1 MTTDERIQKALES
14 ARKNDA
20 NNRDAARR
28 LPGSSASGAGASG
41 DRAQQ
46 ALAAARQ
53 KDKTTTRTLTPSR
66 TPSSTPASP
75 LPSFATGSG
84 NTVESVLGRF
94 SGRGGVEAIKSPDS
108 WSSAGD
114 AELGLKAWSNQLDGY
129 EKKLTELS
137 GSIANTENRLKN
149 LQTTVKTAEDA
160 AAYDELYAGYEK
172 MIADYNGV
180 VNDINR
186 VQDKYSAGVERYRDI
201 LSGGM
206 ERADAAAAEAK
217 RLEDEN
223 SRLQQQ
229 ANLIRIYEMSGT
241 SSSSAA
247 APIEAQ
253 IEQNAQRIKELQ
265 AEESQNK
272 MQYYS
277 SLALMEDYAGLSSPT
292 SVTGDS
298 RYEYINDIDNARYRN
313 EHTTDPSGA
322 PVALRRY
329 QYLTEDEIKIYNY
342 LYASQGKDAADRF
355 LEDMGPALTE
365 RQGAAQYEELGALG
379 KALYWIPAGL
389 DQFGSGIRQL
399 FQREAVPVSS
409 TQITSQLIQQEA
421 QEKSPVLGTLYT
433 LGTTLSNMA
442 PSILASALGSWA
454 LGAAGLSAGT
464 AAAVGRA
471 TGAAT
476 LGASAGGNAYT
487 QKLNEGY
494 SSEAAQNYATLV
506 GASEGALQYL
516 LGGIGALS
524 KSGTGRIAAKIAALD
539 NALGRVARTVSGSTA
554 ARLLGSMI
562 SEGTEE
568 GLQELLE
575 PAFAAIIFDEEY
587 EADFED
593 AAYAFL
599 LGALSAGIIEGPATI
614 AYARRPA
621 GFSFRDMDGYADNGV
636 DYFEGANTLEEVEA
650 RYRDLARQY
659 HPDVGGDT
667 AIMAEINRQ
676 RTMARAFF
684 RGRAEA
690 AVEDN
695 TADTTPEAAAN
706 TERADGVTRRLTAGR
721 ATEETTPETAG
732 AQIESQTGAEAGGIV
747 LPTADS
753 AGDFSPRVEVGET
766 VAPTLEAPR
775 AAAPETNA
783 AGNIVLPTADEIMNG
798 GISNGQQ
805 EGQRPAALGGDGG
818 RNADISAGGQAG
830 RLGGSAEVRTAP
842 AEQGRAALARQNSAR
857 DLRLQEVSSA
867 ELGIPEGT
875 DTRNVRV
882 LPETD
887 WDDVLISTAEQV
899 RGVTGREVRYVLGS
913 IEVRTT
919 AGETRRVRGVWQ
931 PSGDIIIQADNL
943 RVSPQQIADHEIY
956 HELAAQDT
964 GLDYTVEERIRE
976 QFGEEEFARVV
987 ETYIQKLHGIVDLP
1001 ANASESEFETALARI
1016 KQEIFADAYAGINA
1030 FGAHA
1035 ERFADPTR
1043 ETVKERTGI
1052 RSREND
1058 DATRDRTGPPAE
1070 RYGVDEEYATELEL
1084 WNRDG
1089 RPDGEMFVLG
1099 STGEVLQGLGA
1110 MEQDIYLRSE
1120 KINAI
1125 LDAHP
1130 EMTLSEIK
1138 RIPEILDDP
1147 VLIAKSAGEGRG
1159 GRNSRLTIMG
1169 SLHAQNGKPIM
1180 AVLDLRP
1187 IEGRLLVNDMQKI
1200 NSAYTRSNA
1209 ANYLRRSE
1217 ILYADEKRTIPLLR
1231 SAGLTIASQRLL
1243 RHGSMGSITYS
1254 GNDVNIEGVP
1264 FSDLI
1269 DTAEPERHSYVSI
1282 NATNAD
1288 PEALK
1293 AFETEKRQNN
1303 TRYSVEEYSEEE
1315 KREHVEKALD
1325 YFGSTYKWTETGYLT
1340 PDGKRIDFSGKR
1352 LGAPGGYRTVDHR
1365 EIRNAIG
1372 LGYGGDDYGGS
1383 LVQFMSEGNIRISP
1397 ESAGINLSVKPT
1409 KAQEQMLSD
1418 YISREHGE
1426 VIVDLDSLT
1435 GETISSTEYP
1445 RGTHA
1450 NKIIADIRN
1459 FFDKGETPTAS
1470 ELLRYRYSLE
1480 DNDRP
1485 DEISPAK
1492 SKFSLSEPVERV
1504 ADLVAVHNLEPYNL
1518 ERALDLGAFPM
1529 PSIAI
1534 IRGNVGHDAFGDIS
1548 VVFGAE
1554 TIDPASDSRNR
1565 VYSRDAWT
1573 PTFPKRDTTGM
1584 SPEDILTLMERQPE
1598 RVDSIGSPGWR
1609 LYMSS
1614 IESYGSLDDIRADE
1628 SRIDG
1633 ATRNSSVNFRR
1644 IEEDLKRIAQRL
1656 ATPEN
1661 TRNTF
1666 TFKIDDLDLLNFS
1679 KLDNIAYDLATAK
1692 YNKAEERRLFDVEL
1706 PDIWADAVDDARD
1719 VYEIEAQKF
1728 INILAMTPK
1737 YMRTVDNVLAQEEA
1751 IYLELSPEEA
1761 ERAIEAVNEVEDSV
1775 WNESSKETVDEQFLD
1790 WAENVIITAAKGP
1803 HTLDAVKTAL
1813 EEGGLKFSEN
1823 SAKAVLNL
1831 INETA
1836 SIATRYFE
1844 AKPHRVVNFDEIRGI
1859 VVPDNTDSKLLQRLS
1874 EKNIPIL
1881 EYRAEDEADRAR
1893 VINSIEGA
1901 RFSTDEDDDWPVEQA
1916 ISSAKT
1922 SLRQVPAL
1930 FKDKNVQ
1937 FGDVNID
1944 IGGGKY
1950 DLATEFL
1957 AERGTQNLVFDPY
1970 NRGEA
1975 TNRATLDF
1983 LRDGSRAD
1991 TATNANV
1998 LNVIAE
2004 APTRANVILE
2014 MAKAIKPDGKAYF
2027 MVYEGDGSG
2036 VGRETS
2042 AGWQNN
2048 RKTADYMD
2056 EIKRYFDSV
2065 ERRGKLIIASNPK
2078 ADLPKAL
2085 WEVQPGDAVRYSAA
2099 DDEPR
2104 PVIAKQD
2111 LRRRLLD
2118 TFSVPPGSRAELGRI
2133 IEGFAD
2139 KIIRSGR
2146 YTEQDR
2152 GYLFD
2157 KLYDAGVM
2165 SVAADP
2171 YYSEARNALVKR
2183 RMYVSDALKAEFGD
2197 DWNDFRK
2204 RAFAAGVYLTNDP
2217 DDMAPDMWQAELG
2230 ETLPGL
2236 FDSDNLDMRS
2246 FMERVVQVAEEG
2258 RDEQVSLAEYTQ
2270 MLAGENYVSEDEVLQ
2285 DLEQRVDW
2293 ELRSFAEKADLEVR
2307 LRGRGAD
2314 GITNTERKRIIQE
2327 ERANYWQL
2335 HKQYQEETRQRIA
2348 EERGKRHA
2356 SEREAREKINNI
2368 IREEREKYWQ
2378 KRRDYQQRADERVR
2392 QERERRW
2399 AVQAETRRR
2408 IDDVEQ
2414 GERRTYYERL
2424 ERYKEARRATDARER
2439 ERRKAMS
2446 ERRRETAELRSL
2458 QQRTLKQIQ
2467 WLAKSQYRA
2476 PAELKQQW
2484 DEVLGDL
2491 DIFAVS
2497 AANEMNYSKKYDATW
2512 RDLAEMYKKAR
2523 DTDPNFLPS
2532 QELERIV
2539 ARLDNDKIGGLD
2551 IGALQDLYKAAVGL
2565 RQEFYNRNHV
2575 IGDEEARL
2583 FSELYADSKEEIN
2596 SAPGGYS
2603 KNPADKV
2610 FNLEQLTPMN
2620 YLERMAG
2627 WNPDSAWYSM
2637 AKQLEAGE
2645 RNERAYIVQANA
2657 LLADWLEENEEWVLR
2672 SDGQGKDAVW
2682 YEVEVPEL
2690 LELGMGDKP
2699 VFGDSVKVWMTPS
2712 MKVHLYLESKNYDN
2726 LRHMVGG
2733 RTFPDKELYSDGKR
2747 QEAFAQGKTI
2757 RLAPETVKKL
2767 VSDLA
2772 PEEREL
2778 AALLERYYNQFAAE
2792 RINKVSN
2799 ALYGYDRAVTKNYA
2813 PIYTNSNYNQK
2824 EIGKSDQTAEGVGNM
2839 KQRIR
2844 GAKNP
2849 SYNLSA
2855 YDAFE
2860 RHVDQTA
2867 RFVGMAI
2874 PARNWKTL
2882 LNWRERNNSMSD
2894 VITHKWGNES
2904 LKYITD
2910 LLTDLQGGSPRKAQF
2925 QISSFA
2931 DKLWSNYISAVFG
2944 ANPSIVL
2951 KQLGSIPLGG
2961 AYLGMNNVPSPG
2973 QIANIDRELISRY
2986 TSELD
2991 WRLMGYATP
3000 ETKMLK
3006 DHPNWTERNSFFRTV
3021 FGGGAITGMDGWAAS
3036 TLWPWAEN
3044 KVRKERPE
3052 LEVGTQEQI
3061 DAGQSPFY
3069 KAVAEEFDNAVNR
3082 SQSMSDTLHNA
3093 RIRKSDNAVLRTLTM
3108 FKSDAAQ
3115 TYNAFR
3121 QTIGEAQYY
3130 KRKGADSKAQRT
3142 ARAATGA
3149 AFLAWIINAAWTA
3162 GVNFLVNLAKK
3173 KGANY
3178 RDDEDELT
3186 AQSVLGNMASDMVS
3200 GMSGV
3205 VILGE
3210 ELAGAIGSAI
3220 TGERWYGLD
3229 VPGIEQLN
3237 DILESIIS
3245 SDKNT
3250 MLIEAVNI
3258 GRQGGDVIA
3267 YLNEHR
3273 ADLIGEIKDVA
3284 MTAATYLGGI
3294 SANNVEAYLLGVLN
3308 WTLPGIATAYED
3320 MFETPDK
3327 ASLSGLEGDA
3337 LVTRVEDILASRLED
3352 VSEPAAQTVATLYAA
3367 GYTEALPSGIPK
3379 QVTVTDKKTD
3389 TSETVEL
3396 DAYQQQFFGQV
3407 WTETVG
3413 RAVNELVLM
3422 PEFETA
3428 SPEDQAKML
3437 SQIYR
3442 FANETAKAET
3452 VEKYSPPSTMA
3463 EAAEDIASGRTLAE
3477 WAAYD
3482 VLSDDVSGTFGKL
3495 TDEGLDYEQALDV
3508 AETLDDLGDD
3518 ATSVERYLA
3527 VARMPLPEDEK
3538 ELALRGVMTDSAY
3551 AKYETARSAGIDTL
3565 DYCEFLDRISDIS
3578 GDGRQE
3584 RVWALIDSMR
3594 LTNRQKD
3601 VLHLAAGY
3609 KDSTLSKTPW
3619 HN

>member
-1 MTTDERIQKALES
+1 M
-14 ARKNDA
+14 
-20 NNRDAARR
+20 
-28 LPGSSASGAGASG
+28 
-41 DRAQQ
+41 
-46 ALAAARQ
+46 
-53 KDKTTTRTLTPSR
+53 
-66 TPSSTPASP
+66 
-75 LPSFATGSG
+75 
-84 NTVESVLGRF
+84 
-94 SGRGGVEAIKSPDS
+94 
-108 WSSAGD
+108 
-114 AELGLKAWSNQLDGY
+114 
-129 EKKLTELS
+129 
-137 GSIANTENRLKN
+137 
-149 LQTTVKTAEDA
+149 
-160 AAYDELYAGYEK
+160 
-172 MIADYNGV
+172 
-180 VNDINR
+180 
-186 VQDKYSAGVERYRDI
+186 
-201 LSGGM
+201 
-206 ERADAAAAEAK
+206 
-217 RLEDEN
+217 
-223 SRLQQQ
+223 
-229 ANLIRIYEMSGT
+229 
-241 SSSSAA
+241 
-247 APIEAQ
+247 
-253 IEQNAQRIKELQ
+253 
-265 AEESQNK
+265 
-272 MQYYS
+272 
-277 SLALMEDYAGLSSPT
+277 
-292 SVTGDS
+292 
-298 RYEYINDIDNARYRN
+298 
-313 EHTTDPSGA
+313 
-322 PVALRRY
+322 
-329 QYLTEDEIKIYNY
+329 
-342 LYASQGKDAADRF
+342 
-355 LEDMGPALTE
+355 
-365 RQGAAQYEELGALG
+365 
-379 KALYWIPAGL
+379 
-389 DQFGSGIRQL
+389 
-399 FQREAVPVSS
+399 
-409 TQITSQLIQQEA
+409 
-421 QEKSPVLGTLYT
+421 
-433 LGTTLSNMA
+433 
-442 PSILASALGSWA
+442 
-454 LGAAGLSAGT
+454 
-464 AAAVGRA
+464 
-471 TGAAT
+471 
-476 LGASAGGNAYT
+476 
-487 QKLNEGY
+487 
-494 SSEAAQNYATLV
+494 
-506 GASEGALQYL
+506 
-516 LGGIGALS
+516 
-524 KSGTGRIAAKIAALD
+524 
-539 NALGRVARTVSGSTA
+539 
-554 ARLLGSMI
+554 
-562 SEGTEE
+562 
-568 GLQELLE
+568 
-575 PAFAAIIFDEEY
+575 
-587 EADFED
+587 
-593 AAYAFL
+593 
-599 LGALSAGIIEGPATI
+599 
-614 AYARRPA
+614 
-621 GFSFRDMDGYADNGV
+621 
-636 DYFEGANTLEEVEA
+636 
-650 RYRDLARQY
+650 
-659 HPDVGGDT
+659 
-667 AIMAEINRQ
+667 
-676 RTMARAFF
+676 
-684 RGRAEA
+684 
-690 AVEDN
+690 
-695 TADTTPEAAAN
+695 
-706 TERADGVTRRLTAGR
+706 
-721 ATEETTPETAG
+721 
-732 AQIESQTGAEAGGIV
+732 
-747 LPTADS
+747 
-753 AGDFSPRVEVGET
+753 
-766 VAPTLEAPR
+766 
-775 AAAPETNA
+775 
-783 AGNIVLPTADEIMNG
+783 
-798 GISNGQQ
+798 
-805 EGQRPAALGGDGG
+805 
-818 RNADISAGGQAG
+818 
-830 RLGGSAEVRTAP
+830 
-842 AEQGRAALARQNSAR
+842 
-857 DLRLQEVSSA
+857 
-867 ELGIPEGT
+867 
-875 DTRNVRV
+875 RV
-882 LPETD
+882 LPESD
-887 WDDVLISTAEQV
+887 WDGELVSTAERV
-899 RGVTGREVRYVLGS
+899 RSVTGREVRYVLGS
-913 IEVRTT
+913 IEVRT
-919 AGETRRVRGVWQ
+919 AGGGTHRVRGVWM
-931 PSGDIIIQADNL
+931 PNGDIIVQADNM
-943 RVSPQQIADHEIY
+943 RVSAQQIAEHEIY
-956 HELAAQDT
+956 HDIAAQMPGT
-964 GLDYTVEERIRE
+964 DYEVEERIRE
-976 QFGEEEFARVV
+976 QFGAEEFERVV
-987 ETYIQKLHGIVDLP
+987 EIYIQKLHGIVDLP
-1001 ANASESEFETALARI
+1001 ANASEGEFETALARI

-1070 RYGVDEEYATELEL
+1070 RYSYAGT
-1084 WNRDG
+1084 
-1089 RPDGEMFVLG
+1089 
-1099 STGEVLQGLGA
+1099 
-1110 MEQDIYLRSE
+1110 
-1120 KINAI
+1120 
-1125 LDAHP
+1125 
-1130 EMTLSEIK
+1130 
-1138 RIPEILDDP
+1138 
-1147 VLIAKSAGEGRG
+1147 
-1159 GRNSRLTIMG
+1159 
-1169 SLHAQNGKPIM
+1169 
-1180 AVLDLRP
+1180 
-1187 IEGRLLVNDMQKI
+1187 
-1200 NSAYTRSNA
+1200 NA
-1209 ANYLRRSE
+1209 AN
-1217 ILYADEKRTIPLLR
+1217 ADL
-1231 SAGLTIASQRLL
+1231 
-1243 RHGSMGSITYS
+1243 
-1254 GNDVNIEGVP
+1254 
-1264 FSDLI
+1264 
-1269 DTAEPERHSYVSI
+1269 
-1282 NATNAD
+1282 
-1288 PEALK
+1288 EALEVAK
-1293 AFETEKRQNN
+1293 GMAEQQ
-1303 TRYSVEEYSEEE
+1303 Y
-1315 KREHVEKALD
+1315 
-1325 YFGSTYKWTETGYLT
+1325 
-1340 PDGKRIDFSGKR
+1340 DGG
-1352 LGAPGGYRTVDHR
+1352 
-1365 EIRNAIG
+1365 
-1372 LGYGGDDYGGS
+1372 
-1383 LVQFMSEGNIRISP
+1383 
-1397 ESAGINLSVKPT
+1397 
-1409 KAQEQMLSD
+1409 
-1418 YISREHGE
+1418 
-1426 VIVDLDSLT
+1426 
-1435 GETISSTEYP
+1435 
-1445 RGTHA
+1445 
-1450 NKIIADIRN
+1450 
-1459 FFDKGETPTAS
+1459 
-1470 ELLRYRYSLE
+1470 
-1480 DNDRP
+1480 
-1485 DEISPAK
+1485 EISPAK

-1534 IRGNVGHDAFGDIS
+1534 IRGNAGHDAFGDIS

-1644 IEEDLKRIAQRL
+1644 IEEDLKRTAQRL

-1679 KLDNIAYDLATAK
+1679 KLDNVAYDLATAK

-1737 YMRTVDNVLAQEEA
+1737 YMRTVDNALAQEEA

-1775 WNESSKETVDEQFLD
+1775 WNESSKETVDEQFHD

-1901 RFSTDEDDDWPVEQA
+1901 RFSTNEDDDQPVEQA

-1970 NRGEA
+1970 NRGET

-2004 APTRANVILE
+2004 APARANVILE

-2139 KIIRSGR
+2139 KMIRSGR

-2204 RAFAAGVYLTNDP
+2204 RAFAAGIFLTNDP
-2217 DDMAPDMWQAELG
+2217 NDMAPDMWQAELG

-2293 ELRSFAEKADLEVR
+2293 ELRNFAEKADLEVR

-2335 HKQYQEETRQRIA
+2335 HKQYQEETRRRIA

-2399 AVQAETRRR
+2399 AAQAETRQR

-2414 GERRTYYERL
+2414 AERRTYYERL
-2424 ERYKEARRATDARER
+2424 ERYKEGRRATDARER

-2446 ERRRETAELRSL
+2446 ERRRETAELRNL

-2467 WLAKSQYRA
+2467 WLAKNQYRA

-2484 DEVLGDL
+2484 NEVLGDL

-2512 RDLAEMYKKAR
+2512 RDISEMYKKAR

-2539 ARLDNDKIGGLD
+2539 ARLDNDKIGDLD

-2657 LLADWLEENEEWVLR
+2657 LLADWLEDNEEWVLR

-2699 VFGDSVKVWMTPS
+2699 VFSDSVKVWMTPS

-2747 QEAFAQGKTI
+2747 QEAYAQGKTI

-2767 VSDLA
+2767 VSDLT

-2778 AALLERYYNQFAAE
+2778 AAMLERYYNQFAAE

-2799 ALYGYDRAVTKNYA
+2799 ALYGYDRAVTTNYA

-2824 EIGKSDQTAEGVGNM
+2824 EIGKFDQTAEGVGNL

-2882 LNWRERNNSMSD
+2882 LNWRERNDSMSD
-2894 VITHKWGNES
+2894 VITHKWGSES

-2931 DKLWSNYISAVFG
+2931 DRLWSNYISAVFG

-2961 AYLGMNNVPSPG
+2961 TYLGMENVPTPR
-2973 QIANIDRELISRY
+2973 QMANIDRDLIALY

-3000 ETKMLK
+3000 ETKQLK
-3006 DHPNWTERNSFFRTV
+3006 DHPNWTQRNSFFRNV

-3044 KVRKERPE
+3044 KVRRERPE
-3052 LEVGTQEQI
+3052 LEVGTEEQVN
-3061 DAGQSPFY
+3061 AGQSPFY
-3069 KAVAEEFDNAVNR
+3069 RAVAAEFDNAVNR

-3093 RIRKSDNAVLRTLTM
+3093 RIRKADNAILRTLTM

-3130 KRKGADSKAQRT
+3130 KRTGASSKTQRT
-3142 ARAATGA
+3142 ARAAMGA
-3149 AFLAWIINAAWTA
+3149 AFLAWIVNAAWTA
-3162 GVNFLVNLAKK
+3162 GVNFLVNLAKT
-3173 KGANY
+3173 KGKNY

-3186 AQSVLGNMASDMVS
+3186 AESVLGKMATDMIS

-3210 ELAGAIGSAI
+3210 ELAGALGSAV

-3229 VPGIEQLN
+3229 APGIEQLN
-3237 DILESIIS
+3237 DTLESIINS
-3245 SDKNT
+3245 SKSLKKLLTD
-3250 MLIEAVNI
+3250 AVNI
-3258 GRQGGDVIA
+3258 GRKGGDVLA
-3267 YLNEHR
+3267 YLNSHR
-3273 ADLIGEIKDVA
+3273 ADIIGGIKDVA
-3284 MTAATYLGGI
+3284 ATAVTYFPGLPV
-3294 SANNVEAYLLGVLN
+3294 NNVEAYLAGLIS
-3308 WTLPGIATAYED
+3308 WALPSVGTAYED
-3320 MFETPDK
+3320 LFETPEK
-3327 ASLSGLEGDA
+3327 ADLSGLEGDA
-3337 LVTRVEDILASRLED
+3337 LVTRVTDILGGRLDD
-3352 VSEPAAQTVATLYAA
+3352 VSEKAAEDIATLYAA
-3367 GYTEALPSGIPK
+3367 GYSEALPAGVPTQI
-3379 QVTVTDKKTD
+3379 TVTDKDTD

-3396 DAYQQQFFGQV
+3396 DAYQRQFFERV

-3413 RAVNELVLM
+3413 RAVDDLVAM
-3422 PEFETA
+3422 PEYEQA
-3428 SPEDQAKML
+3428 SPDEQVKML
-3437 SQIYR
+3437 NQIYR

-3452 VEKYSPPSTMA
+3452 IEKYSPP
-3463 EAAEDIASGRTLAE
+3463 R
-3477 WAAYD
+3477 
-3482 VLSDDVSGTFGKL
+3482 
-3495 TDEGLDYEQALDV
+3495 
-3508 AETLDDLGDD
+3508 
-3518 ATSVERYLA
+3518 
-3527 VARMPLPEDEK
+3527 P
-3538 ELALRGVMTDSAY
+3538 
-3551 AKYETARSAGIDTL
+3551 
-3565 DYCEFLDRISDIS
+3565 
-3578 GDGRQE
+3578 
-3584 RVWALIDSMR
+3584 
-3594 LTNRQKD
+3594 
-3601 VLHLAAGY
+3601 
-3609 KDSTLSKTPW
+3609 
-3619 HN
+3619 

>member
-217 RLEDEN
+217 RLEAEN

-241 SSSSAA
+241 SPSSAA

-253 IEQNAQRIKELQ
+253 IEQNAERIKKLR
-265 AEESQNK
+265 AEENQNK

-277 SLALMEDYAGLSSPT
+277 SLALMEDYAGLSSPA

-471 TGAAT
+471 AGAAT
-476 LGASAGGNAYT
+476 LGASAGGNAFT

-524 KSGTGRIAAKIAALD
+524 KSGTGRVAAKIAGLD

-599 LGALSAGIIEGPATI
+599 LGALSAGIIEGPAAI

-667 AIMAEINRQ
+667 DIMAEINRQ

-690 AVEDN
+690 AAEND

-721 ATEETTPETAG
+721 ATEETTPETVRAP
-732 AQIESQTGAEAGGIV
+732 IEDQTYAEAGGIV
-747 LPTADS
+747 LPTADT
-753 AGDFSPRVEVGET
+753 AGDFSPRAEVGAAET
-766 VAPTLEAPR
+766 STLEAPR

-798 GISNGQQ
+798 GIQNGQQ

-913 IEVRTT
+913 IEVRT
-919 AGETRRVRGVWQ
+919 ADGNTRRVRGVWQ
-931 PSGDIIIQADNL
+931 PGGDIIIQADNL

-956 HELAAQDT
+956 HELAAQNP
-964 GLDYTVEERIRE
+964 GLDADVQARIRE
-976 QFGEEEFARVV
+976 QFTEEEFGRVV
-987 ETYIQKLHGIVDLP
+987 ESYIQKLHGIIDLP
-1001 ANASESEFETALARI
+1001 ENASEADFETAMNRVL
-1016 KQEIFADAYAGINA
+1016 QEIYADAYAGINA
-1030 FGAHA
+1030 FGARADQFA
-1035 ERFADPTR
+1035 EPTR
-1043 ETVKERTGI
+1043 ATVQERTGVG
-1052 RSREND
+1052 RENAE
-1058 DATRDRTGPPAE
+1058 ATRNKTGPPAE
-1070 RYGVDEEYATELEL
+1070 RYSYAGT
-1084 WNRDG
+1084 
-1089 RPDGEMFVLG
+1089 
-1099 STGEVLQGLGA
+1099 
-1110 MEQDIYLRSE
+1110 
-1120 KINAI
+1120 
-1125 LDAHP
+1125 
-1130 EMTLSEIK
+1130 
-1138 RIPEILDDP
+1138 
-1147 VLIAKSAGEGRG
+1147 
-1159 GRNSRLTIMG
+1159 
-1169 SLHAQNGKPIM
+1169 
-1180 AVLDLRP
+1180 
-1187 IEGRLLVNDMQKI
+1187 
-1200 NSAYTRSNA
+1200 NA
-1209 ANYLRRSE
+1209 AN
-1217 ILYADEKRTIPLLR
+1217 ADL
-1231 SAGLTIASQRLL
+1231 
-1243 RHGSMGSITYS
+1243 
-1254 GNDVNIEGVP
+1254 
-1264 FSDLI
+1264 
-1269 DTAEPERHSYVSI
+1269 
-1282 NATNAD
+1282 
-1288 PEALK
+1288 EALK

-1352 LGAPGGYRTVDHR
+1352 LGAPGGYRIVDHR
-1365 EIRNAIG
+1365 EIGDAIG
-1372 LGYGGDDYGGS
+1372 LDYGGDDYDGS

-1480 DNDRP
+1480 D
-1485 DEISPAK
+1485 
-1492 SKFSLSEPVERV
+1492 
-1504 ADLVAVHNLEPYNL
+1504 
-1518 ERALDLGAFPM
+1518 
-1529 PSIAI
+1529 
-1534 IRGNVGHDAFGDIS
+1534 
-1548 VVFGAE
+1548 
-1554 TIDPASDSRNR
+1554 
-1565 VYSRDAWT
+1565 
-1573 PTFPKRDTTGM
+1573 
-1584 SPEDILTLMERQPE
+1584 
-1598 RVDSIGSPGWR
+1598 
-1609 LYMSS
+1609 
-1614 IESYGSLDDIRADE
+1614 DD
-1628 SRIDG
+1628 
-1633 ATRNSSVNFRR
+1633 
-1644 IEEDLKRIAQRL
+1644 Q
-1656 ATPEN
+1656 
-1661 TRNTF
+1661 
-1666 TFKIDDLDLLNFS
+1666 
-1679 KLDNIAYDLATAK
+1679 
-1692 YNKAEERRLFDVEL
+1692 
-1706 PDIWADAVDDARD
+1706 
-1719 VYEIEAQKF
+1719 
-1728 INILAMTPK
+1728 
-1737 YMRTVDNVLAQEEA
+1737 
-1751 IYLELSPEEA
+1751 
-1761 ERAIEAVNEVEDSV
+1761 
-1775 WNESSKETVDEQFLD
+1775 
-1790 WAENVIITAAKGP
+1790 
-1803 HTLDAVKTAL
+1803 
-1813 EEGGLKFSEN
+1813 
-1823 SAKAVLNL
+1823 
-1831 INETA
+1831 
-1836 SIATRYFE
+1836 
-1844 AKPHRVVNFDEIRGI
+1844 
-1859 VVPDNTDSKLLQRLS
+1859 
-1874 EKNIPIL
+1874 
-1881 EYRAEDEADRAR
+1881 
-1893 VINSIEGA
+1893 
-1901 RFSTDEDDDWPVEQA
+1901 PVEQA

-2004 APTRANVILE
+2004 APARANVILE

-2048 RKTADYMD
+2048 RKTADYVD

-2099 DDEPR
+2099 DDERLPADKDDDSWSEENLDKTDYEGAPLSESQANFFKDSKIR
-2104 PVIAKQD
+2104 LDEDGDYWYGNGKLLPVYHATWSDEFTVFDPAYLGKNTDSNASDEWLGATAHTGFWFNTQNLAEGQRAGKRAEKVYLNITEPYEVGGVAELADLIYERAEEDETSAEAAQKFVQELKADGYDGLIILKDGEFGGMSFVAFEPNQIKRVSNESPTVDADIRYSVESSPTIEGYEDNAPKPVIAKQD

-2139 KIIRSGR
+2139 KMIRSGR

-2152 GYLFD
+2152 SALFD
-2157 KLYDAGVM
+2157 KLYDAGAM
-2165 SVAADP
+2165 TLTADP
-2171 YYSEARNALVKR
+2171 YYSDARGALVKR

-2204 RAFAAGVYLTNDP
+2204 RAFAAGIYLTNNP
-2217 DDMAPDMWQAELG
+2217 SDMGPDMWQAELG

-2399 AVQAETRRR
+2399 AVQSETRRR

-2414 GERRTYYERL
+2414 AERKTYYERL

-2439 ERRKAMS
+2439 ERRKQMS
-2446 ERRRETAELRSL
+2446 ERRRETAELRNL

-2467 WLAKSQYRA
+2467 WLAKNQYRA
-2476 PAELKQQW
+2476 PAELRQRW

-2523 DTDPNFLPS
+2523 DSDPNFLPS

-2539 ARLDNDKIGGLD
+2539 ARLDNEKIGNLD

-2565 RQEFYNRNHV
+2565 RTEFYNRNHI
-2575 IGDEEARL
+2575 IGDEEGRL
-2583 FSELYADSKEEIN
+2583 FAELYADSKAEIIE
-2596 SAPGGYS
+2596 APGGYTG
-2603 KNPADKV
+2603 NPADKV
-2610 FNLEQLTPMN
+2610 FNIEQLTPIN

-2637 AKQLEAGE
+2637 AKQLEKGE
-2645 RNERAYIVQANA
+2645 RDERAYIVQANK
-2657 LLADWLEENEEWVLR
+2657 LLSDWLQDNEAWVMQ
-2672 SDGQGKDAVW
+2672 SDGQGKNAVW

-2699 VFGDSVKVWMTPS
+2699 VFGDSVKVYMTPS

-2767 VSDLA
+2767 VSDLT
-2772 PEEREL
+2772 PEEQEL

-2824 EIGKSDQTAEGVGNM
+2824 EIGKFDQTAEGVGNL

-2882 LNWRERNNSMSD
+2882 LNWRERNDSMSD

-2904 LKYITD
+2904 LTYITD
-2910 LLTDLQGGSPRKAQF
+2910 LLTDLQGGSPRKAKF

-2991 WRLMGYATP
+2991 WRLMGYSTP
-3000 ETKMLK
+3000 ETKQLK
-3006 DHPNWTERNSFFRTV
+3006 DHPNWTQRNSFFRNV

-3036 TLWPWAEN
+3036 MLWPWAEN
-3044 KVRKERPE
+3044 KVRREQPE

-3061 DAGQSPFY
+3061 DAGRSPFY

-3130 KRKGADSKAQRT
+3130 KRKGADSKTQRV
-3142 ARAATGA
+3142 ARAAMGA

-3229 VPGIEQLN
+3229 TPGIEQLN
-3237 DILESIIS
+3237 DTLESLINSGNSIKS
-3245 SDKNT
+3245 LLSDA
-3250 MLIEAVNI
+3250 INI
-3258 GRQGGDVIA
+3258 GQQGGDVLA

-3273 ADLIGEIKDVA
+3273 ADLAGGIKEV
-3284 MTAATYLGGI
+3284 AATAVTYFPGLPV
-3294 SANNVEAYLLGVLN
+3294 NNVEAYLTGLLS
-3308 WTLPGIATAYED
+3308 WTFPSLSTSYED
-3320 MFETPDK
+3320 LFETPDK

-3367 GYTEALPSGIPK
+3367 GYTEALPSGIPN
-3379 QVTVTDKKTD
+3379 QVTVTDDKTD

-3396 DAYQQQFFGQV
+3396 DAYQQQFYGQV

-3413 RAVNELVLM
+3413 RAVDELVLM
-3422 PEFETA
+3422 PEFEAA

-3452 VEKYSPPSTMA
+3452 VEKYSPPSTIA

-3527 VARMPLPEDEK
+3527 VARMPIPEDEK

>member
-1 MTTDERIQKALES
+1 MTTEERIQKALES

-28 LPGSSASGAGASG
+28 LPSSSASGAGASG

-46 ALAAARQ
+46 ALSAARQ
-53 KDKTTTRTLTPSR
+53 KDRTSSRQLTPSR
-66 TPSSTPASP
+66 TPSSTTSP
-75 LPSFATGSG
+75 LPSFATGG
-84 NTVESVLGRF
+84 DNTIESVLGRF
-94 SGRGGVEAIKSPDS
+94 SNRGGIEAITSPDS

-114 AELGLKAWSNQLDGY
+114 AELGLKAWSGQLESY

-160 AAYDELYAGYEK
+160 AAYDELYAGYER

-223 SRLQQQ
+223 SRLQRQ
-229 ANLIRIYEMSGT
+229 ANLIRVYEMSGT
-241 SSSSAA
+241 SPSSAA

-253 IEQNAQRIKELQ
+253 IEQNAERIKKLR
-265 AEESQNK
+265 AEENQNK

-277 SLALMEDYAGLSSPT
+277 SLALMEDYADLSAPGK
-292 SVTGDS
+292 VTGDE
-298 RYEYINDIDNARYRN
+298 RYYYINDIDSARHKN
-313 EHTTDPSGA
+313 EHTTDPGGEA
-322 PVALRRY
+322 VAMRRY
-329 QYLTEDEIKIYNY
+329 QYLTEDERQIYNY
-342 LYASQGKDAADRF
+342 LYATQGKTAADRF
-355 LEDMGPALTE
+355 LDDLSDTLSE
-365 RQGAAQYEELGALG
+365 RQGAAQYEDMGTLG

-389 DQFGSGIRQL
+389 DQFGSGIKQL
-399 FQREAVPVSS
+399 FQSEAVPMSP

-433 LGTTLSNMA
+433 LGVNLSNMA
-442 PSILASALGSWA
+442 PSLLASALGSWA
-454 LGAAGLSAGT
+454 LGAAGLSAGM
-464 AAAVGRA
+464 ASAIGRA
-471 TGAAT
+471 AGGTA

-524 KSGTGRIAAKIAALD
+524 KSGTGHIAAKIAGLD

-587 EADFED
+587 EANFED

-599 LGALSAGIIEGPATI
+599 LGALSAGIIEGPAAI

-636 DYFEGANTLEEVEA
+636 DYFESANTLEEVEA
-650 RYRDLARQY
+650 RYRELARQY

-690 AVEDN
+690 AAEDN

-706 TERADGVTRRLTAGR
+706 TERADGVIRRLTAGR
-721 ATEETTPETAG
+721 TTEETAPETAG
-732 AQIESQTGAEAGGIV
+732 AQIEDQPYAEAGGIV
-747 LPTADS
+747 LPTADT
-753 AGDFSPRVEVGET
+753 AGDFSPRAET
-766 VAPTLEAPR
+766 GATETPTLEAPR

-887 WDDVLISTAEQV
+887 WDDALISTAEQV

-931 PSGDIIIQADNL
+931 PGGDIIIQADNL

-1001 ANASESEFETALARI
+1001 ANASESEFEAALARI

-1043 ETVKERTGI
+1043 ETVKERAGI

-1058 DATRDRTGPPAE
+1058 DAVRDRTGPPAE
-1070 RYGVDEEYATELEL
+1070 RYSYAGT
-1084 WNRDG
+1084 
-1089 RPDGEMFVLG
+1089 
-1099 STGEVLQGLGA
+1099 
-1110 MEQDIYLRSE
+1110 
-1120 KINAI
+1120 
-1125 LDAHP
+1125 
-1130 EMTLSEIK
+1130 
-1138 RIPEILDDP
+1138 
-1147 VLIAKSAGEGRG
+1147 
-1159 GRNSRLTIMG
+1159 
-1169 SLHAQNGKPIM
+1169 
-1180 AVLDLRP
+1180 
-1187 IEGRLLVNDMQKI
+1187 
-1200 NSAYTRSNA
+1200 NA
-1209 ANYLRRSE
+1209 AN
-1217 ILYADEKRTIPLLR
+1217 ADL
-1231 SAGLTIASQRLL
+1231 
-1243 RHGSMGSITYS
+1243 
-1254 GNDVNIEGVP
+1254 
-1264 FSDLI
+1264 
-1269 DTAEPERHSYVSI
+1269 
-1282 NATNAD
+1282 
-1288 PEALK
+1288 EALEVAK
-1293 AFETEKRQNN
+1293 GMAEQNV
-1303 TRYSVEEYSEEE
+1303 S
-1315 KREHVEKALD
+1315 
-1325 YFGSTYKWTETGYLT
+1325 
-1340 PDGKRIDFSGKR
+1340 
-1352 LGAPGGYRTVDHR
+1352 
-1365 EIRNAIG
+1365 
-1372 LGYGGDDYGGS
+1372 
-1383 LVQFMSEGNIRISP
+1383 
-1397 ESAGINLSVKPT
+1397 
-1409 KAQEQMLSD
+1409 
-1418 YISREHGE
+1418 
-1426 VIVDLDSLT
+1426 
-1435 GETISSTEYP
+1435 
-1445 RGTHA
+1445 
-1450 NKIIADIRN
+1450 
-1459 FFDKGETPTAS
+1459 
-1470 ELLRYRYSLE
+1470 
-1480 DNDRP
+1480 
-1485 DEISPAK
+1485 
-1492 SKFSLSEPVERV
+1492 
-1504 ADLVAVHNLEPYNL
+1504 
-1518 ERALDLGAFPM
+1518 
-1529 PSIAI
+1529 
-1534 IRGNVGHDAFGDIS
+1534 
-1548 VVFGAE
+1548 AE
-1554 TIDPASDSRNR
+1554 TIRQATGWFQGADGKWRFEIDDSGMRYSARGDLNYGDPDYWRYR
-1565 VYSRDAWT
+1565 ELLD
-1573 PTFPKRDTTGM
+1573 K
-1584 SPEDILTLMERQPE
+1584 LERE
-1598 RVDSIGSPGWR
+1598 MLGIGS
-1609 LYMSS
+1609 
-1614 IESYGSLDDIRADE
+1614 E
-1628 SRIDG
+1628 
-1633 ATRNSSVNFRR
+1633 
-1644 IEEDLKRIAQRL
+1644 
-1656 ATPEN
+1656 
-1661 TRNTF
+1661 
-1666 TFKIDDLDLLNFS
+1666 
-1679 KLDNIAYDLATAK
+1679 
-1692 YNKAEERRLFDVEL
+1692 
-1706 PDIWADAVDDARD
+1706 AV
-1719 VYEIEAQKF
+1719 
-1728 INILAMTPK
+1728 T
-1737 YMRTVDNVLAQEEA
+1737 
-1751 IYLELSPEEA
+1751 EA
-1761 ERAIEAVNEVEDSV
+1761 ERAEYEELALRYRDFYLQPGVRGDGSTTSARLSDYVQHDELFEQYPQLRDAWLVFEDKDDGKQGSYNASTNTITLSESLRNNERVDTLVHEIQHAIQK
-1775 WNESSKETVDEQFLD
+1775 NEGFARGASPQYWAIREYESGDFVGERLQREYDRLFRSLGQKEQNQFTRYRELDRELD
-1790 WAENVIITAAKGP
+1790 WTMFA
-1803 HTLDAVKTAL
+1803 
-1813 EEGGLKFSEN
+1813 
-1823 SAKAVLNL
+1823 
-1831 INETA
+1831 
-1836 SIATRYFE
+1836 
-1844 AKPHRVVNFDEIRGI
+1844 
-1859 VVPDNTDSKLLQRLS
+1859 VPDMEETSAYERLEAEQDALYAELYNKEWFLKLLDLERRMDD
-1874 EKNIPIL
+1874 IPG
-1881 EYRAEDEADRAR
+1881 EYRAMYRNTAGEIEARDAEARRKLTADQRRETPPDLGDENTVFAESGEVGWSMGSDSETSSIKEQIENNRDELNAMEPVASAR
-1893 VINSIEGA
+1893 VPENLTSKNQASRWAINELRRWGGHVDRMGFGNIYFSEKDIDQGVRYADTPAEKAALVVMPQVLKRGIEIGHHSQHKNHAKQTMTFGA
-1901 RFSTDEDDDWPVEQA
+1901 PVVLNG
-1916 ISSAKT
+1916 T
-1922 SLRQVPAL
+1922 
-1930 FKDKNVQ
+1930 
-1937 FGDVNID
+1937 
-1944 IGGGKY
+1944 
-1950 DLATEFL
+1950 
-1957 AERGTQNLVFDPY
+1957 RGNMAVVI
-1970 NRGEA
+1970 NRNG
-1975 TNRATLDF
+1975 NRYYAHRIVLP
-1983 LRDGSRAD
+1983 DGSAFTFSESKD
-1991 TATNANV
+1991 AVQELPKGAAENGSLTKATSTASED
-1998 LNVIAE
+1998 II
-2004 APTRANVILE
+2004 R
-2014 MAKAIKPDGKAYF
+2014 D
-2027 MVYEGDGSG
+2027 
-2036 VGRETS
+2036 VGES
-2042 AGWQNN
+2042 VNN
-2048 RKTADYMD
+2048 R
-2056 EIKRYFDSV
+2056 
-2065 ERRGKLIIASNPK
+2065 
-2078 ADLPKAL
+2078 
-2085 WEVQPGDAVRYSAA
+2085 YSTA

-2133 IEGFAD
+2133 IEDFAD
-2139 KIIRSGR
+2139 KMIRSGR

-2152 GYLFD
+2152 SALFD
-2157 KLYDAGVM
+2157 KLYDAGAM
-2165 SVAADP
+2165 TLTADP
-2171 YYSEARNALVKR
+2171 YYSDARGALVKR

-2204 RAFAAGVYLTNDP
+2204 RAFAAGIFLTNDP
-2217 DDMAPDMWQAELG
+2217 NDMAPDMWQAELG

-2293 ELRSFAEKADLEVR
+2293 ELRTFAEKADLEVR
-2307 LRGRGAD
+2307 LRGRGTD
-2314 GITNTERKRIIQE
+2314 SITNTERKRIIQE

-2439 ERRKAMS
+2439 ERRKQMA
-2446 ERRRETAELRSL
+2446 ERRRETVALRDL

-2467 WLAKSQYRA
+2467 WLAKNQYRA

-2523 DTDPNFLPS
+2523 DSDPNFLPS

-2539 ARLDNDKIGGLD
+2539 ARLDNEKIGNLD

-2565 RQEFYNRNHV
+2565 RTEFYNRNRV
-2575 IGDEEARL
+2575 IGDEEGRL
-2583 FSELYADSKEEIN
+2583 FAELYADSKAEIIE
-2596 SAPGGYS
+2596 APGGYTG
-2603 KNPADKV
+2603 NPADKV
-2610 FNLEQLTPMN
+2610 FNIEQLTPMN

-2637 AKQLEAGE
+2637 AKQLEKGE
-2645 RNERAYIVQANA
+2645 RDERAYIVQANK
-2657 LLADWLEENEEWVLR
+2657 LLSDWLRDNEDWVMQ
-2672 SDGQGKDAVW
+2672 SDGQGKNAVW

-2699 VFGDSVKVWMTPS
+2699 VFGDSVKVYMTPS

-2747 QEAFAQGKTI
+2747 QEAFAQGRTI
-2757 RLAPETVKKL
+2757 RLAPETVRKM
-2767 VSDLA
+2767 VSDLT

-2882 LNWRERNNSMSD
+2882 LNWQERNDSMSD

-2991 WRLMGYATP
+2991 WRLMGYSTP
-3000 ETKMLK
+3000 ETKQLK
-3006 DHPNWTERNSFFRTV
+3006 DHPNWTERNSFFRNV

-3044 KVRKERPE
+3044 KVRREQPE

-3061 DAGQSPFY
+3061 DAGRSPFY
-3069 KAVAEEFDNAVNR
+3069 KAVAAEFDNAVNR

-3130 KRKGADSKAQRT
+3130 KRKGADSKTQRV

-3186 AQSVLGNMASDMVS
+3186 AQSVLGNMASDMLN

-3229 VPGIEQLN
+3229 TPGIEQLN
-3237 DILESIIS
+3237 DTLESLINGGNSIKVLL
-3245 SDKNT
+3245 SDA
-3250 MLIEAVNI
+3250 INI
-3258 GRQGGDVIA
+3258 GRQGGDVLA

-3273 ADLIGEIKDVA
+3273 ADLAGGIKEV
-3284 MTAATYLGGI
+3284 AATAVTYFPGLPV
-3294 SANNVEAYLLGVLN
+3294 NNVEAYLAGLLS
-3308 WTLPGIATAYED
+3308 WTFPSLSTSYED
-3320 MFETPDK
+3320 LFETPDK
-3327 ASLSGLEGDA
+3327 ASLKGLEGDA
-3337 LVTRVEDILASRLED
+3337 LVTRVENILASRLED
-3352 VSEPAAQTVATLYAA
+3352 VSEPAAQTVATLFAA
-3367 GYTEALPSGIPK
+3367 GYSEALPSGIPK

-3422 PEFETA
+3422 PEFEAA

-3527 VARMPLPEDEK
+3527 VARMPIPEDEK

-3551 AKYETARSAGIDTL
+3551 AKYETARNAGIDTL
-3565 DYCEFLDRISDIS
+3565 DYCDFLDRISDIS
-3578 GDGRQE
+3578 GDSRQE

-3594 LTNRQKD
+3594 LSNRQKD

-3609 KDSTLSKTPW
+3609 KESTLEKTPW
-3619 HN
+3619 HSTE

>member
-1 MTTDERIQKALES
+1 MSSVQERLDRMINGTGTAS
-14 ARKNDA
+14 
-20 NNRDAARR
+20 
-28 LPGSSASGAGASG
+28 SGAGSSVMERL
-41 DRAQQ
+41 DRMINHSLPQ
-46 ALAAARQ
+46 AANKDDEDSAARWPSQ
-53 KDKTTTRTLTPSR
+53 SKESTKDL
-66 TPSSTPASP
+66 

-84 NTVESVLGRF
+84 NTIESVLGRF
-94 SGRGGVEAIKSPDS
+94 SGRGGIEAIKSPDS

-114 AELGLKAWSNQLDGY
+114 AELGLKAWSGQLEGY

-137 GSIANTENRLKN
+137 GDIANTENRLKS
-149 LQTTVKTAEDA
+149 LQTTAKTAEDA

-277 SLALMEDYAGLSSPT
+277 SLALMEDYAGLSSPA

-464 AAAVGRA
+464 ASAIGRA
-471 TGAAT
+471 AGGTA

-524 KSGTGRIAAKIAALD
+524 KSGTGRIAAKIAGLD

-659 HPDVGGDT
+659 HPDLGGDAAT
-667 AIMAEINRQ
+667 MAEINRQ

-690 AVEDN
+690 AQEEEQ
-695 TADTTPEAAAN
+695 AEPQRPEA
-706 TERADGVTRRLTAGR
+706 EDGVIRRLNAPAATTAQE
-721 ATEETTPETAG
+721 AAPAAEPAVQTE
-732 AQIESQTGAEAGGIV
+732 QESGIV
-747 LPTADS
+747 LPTAED
-753 AGDFSPRVEVGET
+753 AGDFTPRAAAETAPMLEVS
-766 VAPTLEAPR
+766 R
-775 AAAPETNA
+775 AAAPEISA
-783 AGNIVLPTADEIMNG
+783 EGNIVLPTADDTMIG
-798 GISNGQQ
+798 GIANGQQ
-805 EGQRPAALGGDGG
+805 EGQQQDFGGDVG
-818 RNADISAGGQAG
+818 RDADIGPRGQAERLDRGAG
-830 RLGGSAEVRTAP
+830 RRAAP
-842 AEQGRAALARQNSAR
+842 ADQSRAALARQNSAK
-857 DLRLQEVSSA
+857 DLRLEPVSSA

-882 LPETD
+882 LPRED
-887 WDDVLISTAEQV
+887 WDDALLGTAEQV
-899 RGVTGREVRYVLGS
+899 QSVTGRGTRFVLGS

-919 AGETRRVRGVWQ
+919 DGGTHRVRGVWR
-931 PSGDIIIQADNL
+931 PEGDIIIQADNL
-943 RVSPQQIADHEIY
+943 RVSPRQIADHEIY
-956 HELAAQDT
+956 HELAAQNP
-964 GLDYTVEERIRE
+964 GLDADVEARIRE
-976 QFGEEEFARVV
+976 RFSEEEFGRVV
-987 ETYIQKLHGIVDLP
+987 ESYIQKLRGVIDLP
-1001 ANASESEFETALARI
+1001 ENASEAEFEAAMNRI
-1016 KQEIFADAYAGINA
+1016 LQEIYADAYAGINA
-1030 FGAHA
+1030 FGARA
-1035 ERFADPTR
+1035 DRFAEPAR
-1043 ETVKERTGI
+1043 AAVQERTGI
-1052 RSREND
+1052 GRETEE
-1058 DATRDRTGPPAE
+1058 ARRDRTGPPEERYSYAGVNAAAADLETLDVAE
-1070 RYGVDEEYATELEL
+1070 RQTTSEEPRRQTAPDVGDEETTFA
-1084 WNRDG
+1084 
-1089 RPDGEMFVLG
+1089 EMPG
-1099 STGEVLQGLGA
+1099 DSDQ
-1110 MEQDIYLRSE
+1110 RSYDD
-1120 KINAI
+1120 
-1125 LDAHP
+1125 DALP
-1130 EMTLSEIK
+1130 IK
-1138 RIPEILDDP
+1138 
-1147 VLIAKSAGEGRG
+1147 
-1159 GRNSRLTIMG
+1159 SR
-1169 SLHAQNGKPIM
+1169 
-1180 AVLDLRP
+1180 
-1187 IEGRLLVNDMQKI
+1187 
-1200 NSAYTRSNA
+1200 
-1209 ANYLRRSE
+1209 
-1217 ILYADEKRTIPLLR
+1217 
-1231 SAGLTIASQRLL
+1231 
-1243 RHGSMGSITYS
+1243 
-1254 GNDVNIEGVP
+1254 
-1264 FSDLI
+1264 
-1269 DTAEPERHSYVSI
+1269 
-1282 NATNAD
+1282 
-1288 PEALK
+1288 
-1293 AFETEKRQNN
+1293 
-1303 TRYSVEEYSEEE
+1303 
-1315 KREHVEKALD
+1315 
-1325 YFGSTYKWTETGYLT
+1325 
-1340 PDGKRIDFSGKR
+1340 
-1352 LGAPGGYRTVDHR
+1352 
-1365 EIRNAIG
+1365 
-1372 LGYGGDDYGGS
+1372 
-1383 LVQFMSEGNIRISP
+1383 
-1397 ESAGINLSVKPT
+1397 
-1409 KAQEQMLSD
+1409 
-1418 YISREHGE
+1418 
-1426 VIVDLDSLT
+1426 
-1435 GETISSTEYP
+1435 
-1445 RGTHA
+1445 
-1450 NKIIADIRN
+1450 
-1459 FFDKGETPTAS
+1459 
-1470 ELLRYRYSLE
+1470 
-1480 DNDRP
+1480 
-1485 DEISPAK
+1485 
-1492 SKFSLSEPVERV
+1492 FSLSEPVERT
-1504 ADLVAVHNLEPYNL
+1504 ANLVAVHNIEPYNL
-1518 ERALDLGAFPM
+1518 ERTLDLGAFPM

-1534 IRGNVGHDAFGDIS
+1534 IRGDAGHDIFGDIS
-1548 VVFGAE
+1548 VVFGAD
-1554 TIDPASDSRNR
+1554 TIDPAADSRNR

-1573 PTFPKRDTTGM
+1573 PRFPKADTSGL
-1584 SPEDILTLMERQPE
+1584 SPDEIVTLMQRQPE
-1598 RVDSIGSPGWR
+1598 RQDSFGRPAMQ
-1609 LYMSS
+1609 LLMSS
-1614 IESYGSLDDIRADE
+1614 VERYGSLDEIIADE
-1628 SRIDG
+1628 NRIDSV
-1633 ATRNSSVNFRR
+1633 TRTSTVDFAEIQDALQHTADS
-1644 IEEDLKRIAQRL
+1644 L

-1666 TFKIDDLDLLNFS
+1666 SYKLDDLDILTYN
-1679 KLDNIAYDLATAK
+1679 KLQGVVYDLAKAK
-1692 YNKAEERRLFDVEL
+1692 NEKVEERILFDDEL
-1706 PDIWADAVDDARD
+1706 PDIWADAVEDAQYA
-1719 VYEIEAQKF
+1719 YELEADRFVQL
-1728 INILAMTPK
+1728 LAMTPH
-1737 YMRTVDNVLAQEEA
+1737 YMRTVENALSQEGA
-1751 IYLELSPEEA
+1751 AYLELTPDEA
-1761 ERAIEAVNEVEDSV
+1761 RAAIDAVNEVEDTV
-1775 WNESSKETVDEQFLD
+1775 WNESSQEEINNQFDD
-1790 WAENVIITAAKGP
+1790 WAESVIITAAKGP
-1803 HTLDAVKTAL
+1803 HTLEAIKTAL
-1813 EEGGLKFSEN
+1813 KNGGLTPADS
-1823 SAKAVLNL
+1823 SAEAVLNL
-1831 INETA
+1831 INKTA
-1836 SIATRYFE
+1836 SVGTKYLE
-1844 AKPHRVVNFDEIRGI
+1844 AKPYRVVNFDEILGV
-1859 VVPDNTDSKLLQRLS
+1859 VVPDNTNQKLLNRLA
-1874 EKNIPIL
+1874 EKNIPVI
-1881 EYRAEDEADRAR
+1881 EYRAEDEADRTRA
-1893 VINSIEGA
+1893 INSIEGA
-1901 RFSTDEDDDWPVEQA
+1901 RFSVDEENQPVEQA

-1922 SLRQVPAL
+1922 SIRQVPAL
-1930 FKDKNVQ
+1930 FKDKNAR
-1937 FGDVNID
+1937 FGESNVD
-1944 IGGGKY
+1944 IGGGRF
-1950 DLATEFL
+1950 DLATDYL
-1957 AERGTQNLVFDPY
+1957 AERGTRNLIFDPY
-1970 NRGEA
+1970 NRDEA

-1983 LRDGSRAD
+1983 LRAGNRAD

-1998 LNVIAE
+1998 LNVVAE
-2004 APTRANVILE
+2004 APARANIILE
-2014 MAKAIKPDGKAYF
+2014 AAKSIKPDGTAYF
-2027 MVYEGDGSG
+2027 TVYEGDGSG
-2036 VGRETS
+2036 IGRETS

-2048 RKTADYMD
+2048 RKTTDYMD
-2056 EIKRYFDSV
+2056 EIRQYFDMV
-2065 ERRGKLIIASNPK
+2065 ERRGKLIIAREPK
-2078 ADLPKAL
+2078 TDLPPAA
-2085 WEVQPGDAVRYSAA
+2085 WEVQPGNAIRYST
-2099 DDEPR
+2099 DDSQPR
-2104 PVIAKQD
+2104 PVVAKQD

-2118 TFSVPPGSRAELGRI
+2118 TFSVPSGSRGELGRM
-2133 IEGFAD
+2133 IEAFAD
-2139 KIIRSGR
+2139 KLIRSGR

-2152 GYLFD
+2152 KDLFD
-2157 KLYDAGVM
+2157 KLYDAGAM
-2165 SVAADP
+2165 DVAADP
-2171 YYSEARNALVKR
+2171 YYAEARNALVNR
-2183 RMYVSDALKAEFGD
+2183 RMYVNDAMKAEFGD

-2204 RAFAAGVYLTNDP
+2204 RAFAAGIYLTNDP
-2217 DDMAPDMWQAELG
+2217 NDMSPDMWQAELG

-2236 FDSDNLDMRS
+2236 FDADNLDMRS

-2258 RDEQVSLAEYTQ
+2258 RNEQVSLAEYTQ
-2270 MLAGENYVSEDEVLQ
+2270 MLADENYVSEDQALA

-2314 GITNTERKRIIQE
+2314 GISNTERKRIIQE

-2335 HKQYQEETRQRIA
+2335 HKQYQEETRRRIA
-2348 EERGKRHA
+2348 EERQKRHA
-2356 SEREAREKINNI
+2356 SEKEARERINDI
-2368 IREEREKYWQ
+2368 IREERAKYWQ
-2378 KRRDYQQRADERVR
+2378 NRRDYQQRADERVR
-2392 QERERRW
+2392 QEREKRW
-2399 AVQAETRRR
+2399 AAQAETRQR

-2414 GERRTYYERL
+2414 AERRTYYERL

-2446 ERRRETAELRSL
+2446 ERRRETAELRNL

-2467 WLAKSQYRA
+2467 WLAKNQYRA

-2497 AANEMNYSKKYDATW
+2497 AANEMNYSKKFDATW
-2512 RDLAEMYKKAR
+2512 RDISEMYKKAR

-2539 ARLDNDKIGGLD
+2539 ARLDNEKIGDLD

-2583 FSELYADSKEEIN
+2583 FSELYEDSKEEIN

-2657 LLADWLEENEEWVLR
+2657 LLADWLEDNEEWVLR

-2733 RTFPDKELYSDGKR
+2733 RTFPDKELYSEGKR
-2747 QEAFAQGKTI
+2747 QEAFAQGKTV

-2767 VSDLA
+2767 VSDLT

-2799 ALYGYDRAVTKNYA
+2799 ALYGYDRAVTTNYA

-2824 EIGKSDQTAEGVGNM
+2824 EIGKFDQTAEGVGNL

-2882 LNWRERNNSMSD
+2882 LNWRERDNSMSD
-2894 VITHKWGNES
+2894 VITHKWGSES

-2931 DKLWSNYISAVFG
+2931 DRLWSNYISAVFG

-2961 AYLGMNNVPSPG
+2961 TYLGMENVPTPR
-2973 QIANIDRELISRY
+2973 QMANIDRDLIALY

-3000 ETKMLK
+3000 ETKQLK
-3006 DHPNWTERNSFFRTV
+3006 DHPNWTQRNSFFRNV

-3044 KVRKERPE
+3044 KVRRERPE
-3052 LEVGTQEQI
+3052 LEVGTEEQVN
-3061 DAGQSPFY
+3061 AGQSPFY
-3069 KAVAEEFDNAVNR
+3069 RAVAAEFDNAVNR

-3093 RIRKSDNAVLRTLTM
+3093 RIRKADNAILRTLTM

-3130 KRKGADSKAQRT
+3130 KRTGASSKTQRT
-3142 ARAATGA
+3142 ARAAMGA
-3149 AFLAWIINAAWTA
+3149 AFLAWIVNAAWTA
-3162 GVNFLVNLAKK
+3162 GVNFLVNLAKT
-3173 KGANY
+3173 KGKNY

-3186 AQSVLGNMASDMVS
+3186 AESVLGKMATDMIS

-3210 ELAGAIGSAI
+3210 ELAGALGSAV

-3229 VPGIEQLN
+3229 APGIEQLN
-3237 DILESIIS
+3237 DTLESIINS
-3245 SDKNT
+3245 SKSLKKLLTD
-3250 MLIEAVNI
+3250 AVNI
-3258 GRQGGDVIA
+3258 GRQGGDVLA
-3267 YLNEHR
+3267 YLNSHR
-3273 ADLIGEIKDVA
+3273 ADIIGGIKDVA
-3284 MTAATYLGGI
+3284 ATAVTYFPGLPV
-3294 SANNVEAYLLGVLN
+3294 NNVEAYLAGLIS
-3308 WTLPGIATAYED
+3308 WALPSVGTAYED
-3320 MFETPDK
+3320 LFETPEK
-3327 ASLSGLEGDA
+3327 ADLSGLEGDA
-3337 LVTRVEDILASRLED
+3337 LVTRVTDILGGRLDD
-3352 VSEPAAQTVATLYAA
+3352 VSEKAAEDIATLYAA
-3367 GYTEALPSGIPK
+3367 GYSEALPAGIPT
-3379 QVTVTDKKTD
+3379 QITVTDKDTD

-3396 DAYQQQFFGQV
+3396 DAYQRQFFERV

-3413 RAVNELVLM
+3413 RAVDDLVAM
-3422 PEFETA
+3422 PEYEQA
-3428 SPEDQAKML
+3428 SPDEQVKML
-3437 SQIYR
+3437 NQIYR

-3452 VEKYSPPSTMA
+3452 IEKYSPPSTIA
-3463 EAAEDIASGRTLAE
+3463 EAAEDIADGRTLAE

-3495 TDEGLDYEQALDV
+3495 TDEGLGYEQALDV
-3508 AETLDDLGDD
+3508 AETVNELGDD
-3518 ATSVERYLA
+3518 STAVERYLA
-3527 VARMPLPEDEK
+3527 VAQMPIPEDEK
-3538 ELALRGVMTDSAY
+3538 ELALRGIMTDSAY
-3551 AKYETARSAGIDTL
+3551 SKYETARAAGIDTL

>member
-1 MTTDERIQKALES
+1 MSSVQERLDRMINGTGTAS
-14 ARKNDA
+14 
-20 NNRDAARR
+20 
-28 LPGSSASGAGASG
+28 SGAGSSVMERL
-41 DRAQQ
+41 DRMINHSLPQVANKNDEDS
-46 ALAAARQ
+46 AARWPSQ
-53 KDKTTTRTLTPSR
+53 SKESTKDL
-66 TPSSTPASP
+66 
-75 LPSFATGSG
+75 LPSFATPSG
-84 NTVESVLGRF
+84 GGKSVENILGKF

-114 AELGLKAWSNQLDGY
+114 AELGLKAWSNQLDSY

-137 GSIANTENRLKN
+137 GDIANTENRLKS
-149 LQTTVKTAEDA
+149 LQTTAKTAEDA

-172 MIADYNGV
+172 MLADYNGT
-180 VNDINR
+180 VNDFNR
-186 VQDKYSAGVERYRDI
+186 VQEKYNTGIERYRDI

-206 ERADAAAAEAK
+206 ERADAAASEAK

-223 SRLQQQ
+223 SRLQRQ
-229 ANLIRIYEMSGT
+229 ANLIRVYEMSGT
-241 SSSSAA
+241 SPSSAA

-277 SLALMEDYAGLSSPT
+277 SLALMEDYAGLSSPA

-322 PVALRRY
+322 PVALRKY

-442 PSILASALGSWA
+442 PSLLASSLGSWA

-494 SSEAAQNYATLV
+494 SSEAARNYATLV

-524 KSGTGRIAAKIAALD
+524 KSGTGRIAAKIAGLD

-599 LGALSAGIIEGPATI
+599 LGALSAGIIEGPAAI

-659 HPDVGGDT
+659 HPDLGGDAAT
-667 AIMAEINRQ
+667 MAEINRQ

-690 AVEDN
+690 ASADEA
-695 TADTTPEAAAN
+695 ADTTPEAAAS
-706 TERADGVTRRLTAGR
+706 TERTDSVIRRLTAGR
-721 ATEETTPETAG
+721 TTEENTPETAG
-732 AQIESQTGAEAGGIV
+732 ASIEDQIYSEAGGIV
-747 LPTADS
+747 LPTADTP
-753 AGDFSPRVEVGET
+753 GDFSPRAEVGATET
-766 VAPTLEAPR
+766 PTLEAPR
-775 AAAPETNA
+775 AAVPETNA

-805 EGQRPAALGGDGG
+805 EGQRPAAPGGDGG

-976 QFGEEEFARVV
+976 RFSEEEFARVV

-1001 ANASESEFETALARI
+1001 ANASESEFEAALARI

-1035 ERFADPTR
+1035 ERFAEPAR
-1043 ETVKERTGI
+1043 ETVRERAGL
-1052 RSREND
+1052 SRENEN
-1058 DATRDRTGPPAE
+1058 ATRDRTGPPAE
-1070 RYGVDEEYATELEL
+1070 RYITT
-1084 WNRDG
+1084 
-1089 RPDGEMFVLG
+1089 LG
-1099 STGEVLQGLGA
+1099 NGDSASAAGMYRNT
-1110 MEQDIYLRSE
+1110 
-1120 KINAI
+1120 
-1125 LDAHP
+1125 
-1130 EMTLSEIK
+1130 
-1138 RIPEILDDP
+1138 
-1147 VLIAKSAGEGRG
+1147 AGEIEARDAAA
-1159 GRNSRLTIMG
+1159 RRRLSTE
-1169 SLHAQNGKPIM
+1169 QRRQTPP
-1180 AVLDLRP
+1180 DL
-1187 IEGRLLVNDMQKI
+1187 G
-1200 NSAYTRSNA
+1200 
-1209 ANYLRRSE
+1209 
-1217 ILYADEKRTIPLLR
+1217 DEKTVFAEMLGGPEQR
-1231 SAGLTIASQRLL
+1231 SYTD
-1243 RHGSMGSITYS
+1243 
-1254 GNDVNIEGVP
+1254 DVLPI
-1264 FSDLI
+1264 
-1269 DTAEPERHSYVSI
+1269 
-1282 NATNAD
+1282 
-1288 PEALK
+1288 K
-1293 AFETEKRQNN
+1293 
-1303 TRYSVEEYSEEE
+1303 
-1315 KREHVEKALD
+1315 
-1325 YFGSTYKWTETGYLT
+1325 
-1340 PDGKRIDFSGKR
+1340 
-1352 LGAPGGYRTVDHR
+1352 
-1365 EIRNAIG
+1365 
-1372 LGYGGDDYGGS
+1372 
-1383 LVQFMSEGNIRISP
+1383 
-1397 ESAGINLSVKPT
+1397 
-1409 KAQEQMLSD
+1409 
-1418 YISREHGE
+1418 SR
-1426 VIVDLDSLT
+1426 
-1435 GETISSTEYP
+1435 
-1445 RGTHA
+1445 
-1450 NKIIADIRN
+1450 
-1459 FFDKGETPTAS
+1459 
-1470 ELLRYRYSLE
+1470 
-1480 DNDRP
+1480 
-1485 DEISPAK
+1485 
-1492 SKFSLSEPVERV
+1492 FSLSEPVERT
-1504 ADLVAVHNLEPYNL
+1504 ADLVAVHNIEPYNL
-1518 ERALDLGAFPM
+1518 ERTLDLGAFPM

-1534 IRGNVGHDAFGDIS
+1534 IRGDAGHDIFGDIS
-1548 VVFGAE
+1548 VVFGAD
-1554 TIDPASDSRNR
+1554 TIDPAADSRNR

-1573 PTFPKRDTTGM
+1573 PRFPKADTSGL
-1584 SPEDILTLMERQPE
+1584 SPDEIVTLMQRQPE
-1598 RVDSIGSPGWR
+1598 RQDSFGRPAMQ
-1609 LYMSS
+1609 LLMSS
-1614 IESYGSLDDIRADE
+1614 VERYGSLDEIIADE
-1628 SRIDG
+1628 NRIDSV
-1633 ATRNSSVNFRR
+1633 TRTSTVDFAE
-1644 IEEDLKRIAQRL
+1644 IQDDLQHTADSL

-1666 TFKIDDLDLLNFS
+1666 SYKLDDLDILTYN
-1679 KLDNIAYDLATAK
+1679 KLQGVVYDLAKAK
-1692 YNKAEERRLFDVEL
+1692 NEKVEERMLFDDEL
-1706 PDIWADAVDDARD
+1706 PDIWADAVEDAQYA
-1719 VYEIEAQKF
+1719 YELEADRFVQL
-1728 INILAMTPK
+1728 LAMTPH
-1737 YMRTVDNVLAQEEA
+1737 YMRTVENALSQEGA
-1751 IYLELSPEEA
+1751 AYLELTPDEA
-1761 ERAIEAVNEVEDSV
+1761 RAAIDAVNEVEDTV
-1775 WNESSKETVDEQFLD
+1775 WNESSQEEINNQFDD
-1790 WAENVIITAAKGP
+1790 WAESVIITAAKGP
-1803 HTLDAVKTAL
+1803 HTLEAIKTAL
-1813 EEGGLKFSEN
+1813 KNGGLTPADS
-1823 SAKAVLNL
+1823 SAEAVLNL
-1831 INETA
+1831 INKTA
-1836 SIATRYFE
+1836 SVGTKYLE
-1844 AKPHRVVNFDEIRGI
+1844 AKPYRVVNFDEILGV
-1859 VVPDNTDSKLLQRLS
+1859 VVPDNTNQKLLNRLA
-1874 EKNIPIL
+1874 EKNIPVI
-1881 EYRAEDEADRAR
+1881 EYRAEDEADRTRA
-1893 VINSIEGA
+1893 INSIEGA
-1901 RFSTDEDDDWPVEQA
+1901 RFSVDEENQPVEQA

-1922 SLRQVPAL
+1922 SIRQVPAL
-1930 FKDKNVQ
+1930 FKDKNAR
-1937 FGDVNID
+1937 FGESNVD
-1944 IGGGKY
+1944 IGGGRF
-1950 DLATEFL
+1950 DLATDYL
-1957 AERGTQNLVFDPY
+1957 AERGTRNLIFDPY
-1970 NRGEA
+1970 NRDEA

-1983 LRDGSRAD
+1983 LRAGNRAD

-1998 LNVIAE
+1998 LNVVAE
-2004 APTRANVILE
+2004 APARANIILE
-2014 MAKAIKPDGKAYF
+2014 AAKSIKPDGTAYF
-2027 MVYEGDGSG
+2027 TVYEGDGSG
-2036 VGRETS
+2036 IGRETS

-2048 RKTADYMD
+2048 RKTTDYMD
-2056 EIKRYFDSV
+2056 EIRQYFDMV
-2065 ERRGKLIIASNPK
+2065 ERRGKLIIAREPK
-2078 ADLPKAL
+2078 TDLPPAA
-2085 WEVQPGDAVRYSAA
+2085 WEVQPGNAIRYST
-2099 DDEPR
+2099 DDSQPR
-2104 PVIAKQD
+2104 PVVAKQD

-2118 TFSVPPGSRAELGRI
+2118 TFSVPSGSRGELGRM
-2133 IEGFAD
+2133 IEAFAD
-2139 KIIRSGR
+2139 KLIRSGR

-2152 GYLFD
+2152 KDLFD
-2157 KLYDAGVM
+2157 KLYDAGAM
-2165 SVAADP
+2165 DVAADP
-2171 YYSEARNALVKR
+2171 YYAEARNALVNR
-2183 RMYVSDALKAEFGD
+2183 RMYVNDAMKAEFGD

-2204 RAFAAGVYLTNDP
+2204 RAFAAGIYLTNDP
-2217 DDMAPDMWQAELG
+2217 NDMSPDMWQAELG

-2236 FDSDNLDMRS
+2236 FDADNLDMRS

-2446 ERRRETAELRSL
+2446 ERRRETAELRNL

-2467 WLAKSQYRA
+2467 WLAKNQYRA

-2497 AANEMNYSKKYDATW
+2497 AANEMNYSKKFDATW
-2512 RDLAEMYKKAR
+2512 RDISEMYKKAR

-2539 ARLDNDKIGGLD
+2539 ARLDNDKIGDLD

-2699 VFGDSVKVWMTPS
+2699 VFGDSVKVYMTPS

-2747 QEAFAQGKTI
+2747 QEAFAQGKTV

-2767 VSDLA
+2767 VSDLT

-2799 ALYGYDRAVTKNYA
+2799 ALYGYDRAVTTNYA

-2824 EIGKSDQTAEGVGNM
+2824 EIGKFDQTAEGVGNL

-2882 LNWRERNNSMSD
+2882 LNWRERDNSMSD
-2894 VITHKWGNES
+2894 VITHKWGSES

-2931 DKLWSNYISAVFG
+2931 DRLWSNYISAVFG

-2961 AYLGMNNVPSPG
+2961 AYLGMENVPTPR
-2973 QIANIDRELISRY
+2973 QMANIDRDLIALY

-3000 ETKMLK
+3000 ETKQLK
-3006 DHPNWTERNSFFRTV
+3006 DHPNWTQRNSFFRNV

-3044 KVRKERPE
+3044 KVRRERPE
-3052 LEVGTQEQI
+3052 LEVGTEEQVN
-3061 DAGQSPFY
+3061 AGQSPFY
-3069 KAVAEEFDNAVNR
+3069 RAVAAEFDNAVNR

-3093 RIRKSDNAVLRTLTM
+3093 RIRKADNAILRTLTM

-3130 KRKGADSKAQRT
+3130 KRTGASSKTQRT
-3142 ARAATGA
+3142 ARAAMGA
-3149 AFLAWIINAAWTA
+3149 AFLAWIVNAAWTA
-3162 GVNFLVNLAKK
+3162 GVNFLVNLAKT
-3173 KGANY
+3173 KGKNY

-3186 AQSVLGNMASDMVS
+3186 AESVLGKMATDMIS

-3205 VILGE
+3205 LILGE
-3210 ELAGAIGSAI
+3210 ELAGALGSAV

-3229 VPGIEQLN
+3229 APGIEQLN
-3237 DILESIIS
+3237 DTLESIINS
-3245 SDKNT
+3245 SKSLKKLLTD
-3250 MLIEAVNI
+3250 AVNI
-3258 GRQGGDVIA
+3258 GRQGGDVLA
-3267 YLNEHR
+3267 YLNSHR
-3273 ADLIGEIKDVA
+3273 ADIIGGIKDVA
-3284 MTAATYLGGI
+3284 ATAVTYFPGLPV
-3294 SANNVEAYLLGVLN
+3294 NNVEAYLTGLISWVL
-3308 WTLPGIATAYED
+3308 PSVGTAYED
-3320 MFETPDK
+3320 FFETPDK
-3327 ASLSGLEGDA
+3327 ADLSGLEGDA
-3337 LVTRVEDILASRLED
+3337 LVTRVTDILGGRLDD
-3352 VSEPAAQTVATLYAA
+3352 VSEKAAEDIATLYAA
-3367 GYTEALPSGIPK
+3367 GYSEALPAGVPTQI
-3379 QVTVTDKKTD
+3379 TVTDKDTD

-3396 DAYQQQFFGQV
+3396 DAYQRQFFERV

-3413 RAVNELVLM
+3413 RAVDDLVAM
-3422 PEFETA
+3422 PEYEQA
-3428 SPEDQAKML
+3428 SPDEQAKML
-3437 SQIYR
+3437 NQIYR

-3452 VEKYSPPSTMA
+3452 IEKYSPPSTIA
-3463 EAAEDIASGRTLAE
+3463 EAAEDIADGRTLAE

-3495 TDEGLDYEQALDV
+3495 TDEGLGYEQALDV
-3508 AETLDDLGDD
+3508 AETVNELGDD
-3518 ATSVERYLA
+3518 STAVERYLA
-3527 VARMPLPEDEK
+3527 VAQMPIPEDEK
-3538 ELALRGVMTDSAY
+3538 ELALRGIMTDSAY
-3551 AKYETARSAGIDTL
+3551 SKYETARAAGIDTL

-3601 VLHLAAGY
+3601 LLHLAAGY

>member
-1 MTTDERIQKALES
+1 MASIHDKFTRAIKQIIENDQRARAGLPYNTGNSISDKFERAIQEI
-14 ARKNDA
+14 RE
-20 NNRDAARR
+20 RDNASRQNT
-28 LPGSSASGAGASG
+28 SSQPA
-41 DRAQQ
+41 
-46 ALAAARQ
+46 
-53 KDKTTTRTLTPSR
+53 LTPSR

-114 AELGLKAWSNQLDGY
+114 AELGLKAWSGQLESY

-223 SRLQQQ
+223 SRLQRQ
-229 ANLIRIYEMSGT
+229 ANLIRVYEMSGT
-241 SSSSAA
+241 SPSSAA

-277 SLALMEDYAGLSSPT
+277 SLALMEDYAGLSSPA

-442 PSILASALGSWA
+442 PSILASSLGSWA

-476 LGASAGGNAYT
+476 LGASAGGNAFT

-524 KSGTGRIAAKIAALD
+524 KSGTGRIAAKIAGLD

-599 LGALSAGIIEGPATI
+599 LGALSAGIIEGPAAI

-659 HPDVGGDT
+659 HPDLGGDAAT
-667 AIMAEINRQ
+667 MAEINRQ

-690 AVEDN
+690 AAADEA
-695 TADTTPEAAAN
+695 ADTTPEAAAN
-706 TERADGVTRRLTAGR
+706 TERADGVIRRLTAGR
-721 ATEETTPETAG
+721 TTEETTPETAG
-732 AQIESQTGAEAGGIV
+732 AQIEDQIYAEAGGIV
-747 LPTADS
+747 LPTADT
-753 AGDFSPRVEVGET
+753 AGDFSPRVEVGATET
-766 VAPTLEAPR
+766 PTLEAPR
-775 AAAPETNA
+775 AAVPETNA

-798 GISNGQQ
+798 GIQNGQQ
-805 EGQRPAALGGDGG
+805 GQQWQQWGDQVSDGDGG
-818 RNADISAGGQAG
+818 RLDGISTGGQAG
-830 RLGGSAEVRTAP
+830 RLGEGAGGKSAAFEQSRTAI
-842 AEQGRAALARQNSAR
+842 ERQNRAR

-887 WDDVLISTAEQV
+887 WDDELVSTAERV
-899 RGVTGREVRYVLGS
+899 RSVTGREVRYVLGG
-913 IEVRTT
+913 IEVRT
-919 AGETRRVRGVWQ
+919 AGGGTHRVRGVWM
-931 PSGDIIIQADNL
+931 PNGDIIVQADNM
-943 RVSPQQIADHEIY
+943 RVSAQQIAEHEIY
-956 HELAAQDT
+956 HDIASQDT

-976 QFGEEEFARVV
+976 QFGDEEFARVV

-1001 ANASESEFETALARI
+1001 ANADGAEFEAALARV
-1016 KQEIFADAYAGINA
+1016 KQEIYADAYAGINA

-1035 ERFADPTR
+1035 ERFRDVTR
-1043 ETVKERTGI
+1043 ETVEERTRGEY
-1052 RSREND
+1052 RGDTEE
-1058 DATRDRTGPPAE
+1058 ATRSTTGPPESE
-1070 RYGVDEEYATELEL
+1070 RYSYGGRGAANADLE
-1084 WNRDG
+1084 
-1089 RPDGEMFVLG
+1089 
-1099 STGEVLQGLGA
+1099 A
-1110 MEQDIYLRSE
+1110 
-1120 KINAI
+1120 
-1125 LDAHP
+1125 LDAAE
-1130 EMTLSEIK
+1130 EME
-1138 RIPEILDDP
+1138 
-1147 VLIAKSAGEGRG
+1147 
-1159 GRNSRLTIMG
+1159 
-1169 SLHAQNGKPIM
+1169 
-1180 AVLDLRP
+1180 
-1187 IEGRLLVNDMQKI
+1187 
-1200 NSAYTRSNA
+1200 
-1209 ANYLRRSE
+1209 RR
-1217 ILYADEKRTIPLLR
+1217 
-1231 SAGLTIASQRLL
+1231 
-1243 RHGSMGSITYS
+1243 
-1254 GNDVNIEGVP
+1254 DV
-1264 FSDLI
+1264 D
-1269 DTAEPERHSYVSI
+1269 
-1282 NATNAD
+1282 
-1288 PEALK
+1288 
-1293 AFETEKRQNN
+1293 
-1303 TRYSVEEYSEEE
+1303 
-1315 KREHVEKALD
+1315 
-1325 YFGSTYKWTETGYLT
+1325 
-1340 PDGKRIDFSGKR
+1340 
-1352 LGAPGGYRTVDHR
+1352 
-1365 EIRNAIG
+1365 
-1372 LGYGGDDYGGS
+1372 
-1383 LVQFMSEGNIRISP
+1383 
-1397 ESAGINLSVKPT
+1397 
-1409 KAQEQMLSD
+1409 
-1418 YISREHGE
+1418 
-1426 VIVDLDSLT
+1426 
-1435 GETISSTEYP
+1435 
-1445 RGTHA
+1445 
-1450 NKIIADIRN
+1450 
-1459 FFDKGETPTAS
+1459 
-1470 ELLRYRYSLE
+1470 
-1480 DNDRP
+1480 
-1485 DEISPAK
+1485 
-1492 SKFSLSEPVERV
+1492 
-1504 ADLVAVHNLEPYNL
+1504 
-1518 ERALDLGAFPM
+1518 
-1529 PSIAI
+1529 
-1534 IRGNVGHDAFGDIS
+1534 
-1548 VVFGAE
+1548 AE
-1554 TIDPASDSRNR
+1554 TIRQETGWFRGRDGKWRFEIDDSGMEYRRDGDANLRRESGYQRLAELTDKWEASMSGGEALTESERAEMDRLEEEYGER
-1565 VYSRDAWT
+1565 VYEEHYLLSDFIEHSELFENYPQLRYTSLAFDELPDGTNGYYNYEDGTIHLSNELIGEPREALIHEIQHAIQRYEGFTRGASPEYYARREYESGDLVGERLRRDYDSIFNSLSREEQNKYTRYRELDRVLDQTMFAEPGTEEAAVYQRYEAEQDALYEELYPNEWFKQLLDLERRMDDIPGEYRAMYSNTSGEIEARDAEARRKLT
-1573 PTFPKRDTTGM
+1573 ADERRAAPPDLGNEDTIFAQSGAGVQASIDYDTDNR
-1584 SPEDILTLMERQPE
+1584 PYVTVEEDILDGVPE
-1598 RVDSIGSPGWR
+1598 RD
-1609 LYMSS
+1609 
-1614 IESYGSLDDIRADE
+1614 
-1628 SRIDG
+1628 
-1633 ATRNSSVNFRR
+1633 
-1644 IEEDLKRIAQRL
+1644 
-1656 ATPEN
+1656 
-1661 TRNTF
+1661 
-1666 TFKIDDLDLLNFS
+1666 
-1679 KLDNIAYDLATAK
+1679 
-1692 YNKAEERRLFDVEL
+1692 
-1706 PDIWADAVDDARD
+1706 WA
-1719 VYEIEAQKF
+1719 
-1728 INILAMTPK
+1728 
-1737 YMRTVDNVLAQEEA
+1737 RTV
-1751 IYLELSPEEA
+1751 
-1761 ERAIEAVNEVEDSV
+1761 
-1775 WNESSKETVDEQFLD
+1775 
-1790 WAENVIITAAKGP
+1790 
-1803 HTLDAVKTAL
+1803 
-1813 EEGGLKFSEN
+1813 
-1823 SAKAVLNL
+1823 KAVLREKFPDGITVGNSE
-1831 INETA
+1831 INIGGRTGRELTWSGTSRWLRANDPVAFADKYRTANNADELLLASTDYVNEGLDHPRRDDITDFSRGKVQFRIGDRDYTADVIVAALKDGRLMLYDITHLTRTEIQNRSQPRRSTNPSPGTA
-1836 SIATRYFE
+1836 SYTA
-1844 AKPHRVVNFDEIRGI
+1844 
-1859 VVPDNTDSKLLQRLS
+1859 TDSDNS
-1874 EKNIPIL
+1874 IS
-1881 EYRAEDEADRAR
+1881 AEDKN
-1893 VINSIEGA
+1893 VNA
-1901 RFSTDEDDDWPVEQA
+1901 RFSVDEDV
-1916 ISSAKT
+1916 
-1922 SLRQVPAL
+1922 
-1930 FKDKNVQ
+1930 
-1937 FGDVNID
+1937 
-1944 IGGGKY
+1944 
-1950 DLATEFL
+1950 
-1957 AERGTQNLVFDPY
+1957 
-1970 NRGEA
+1970 
-1975 TNRATLDF
+1975 
-1983 LRDGSRAD
+1983 
-1991 TATNANV
+1991 
-1998 LNVIAE
+1998 
-2004 APTRANVILE
+2004 
-2014 MAKAIKPDGKAYF
+2014 
-2027 MVYEGDGSG
+2027 
-2036 VGRETS
+2036 
-2042 AGWQNN
+2042 
-2048 RKTADYMD
+2048 
-2056 EIKRYFDSV
+2056 
-2065 ERRGKLIIASNPK
+2065 
-2078 ADLPKAL
+2078 
-2085 WEVQPGDAVRYSAA
+2085 
-2099 DDEPR
+2099 PR

-2118 TFSVPPGSRAELGRI
+2118 TFSVPPGPRAELGRI

-2139 KIIRSGR
+2139 KMIRSGR

-2152 GYLFD
+2152 SALFD
-2157 KLYDAGVM
+2157 KLYDAGAM
-2165 SVAADP
+2165 TLTADP
-2171 YYSEARNALVKR
+2171 YYSDARGALVKR

-2392 QERERRW
+2392 QEREKRW
-2399 AVQAETRRR
+2399 AVQAEARRR

-2467 WLAKSQYRA
+2467 WLAKNQYRA

-2539 ARLDNDKIGGLD
+2539 ARLDNDKIGDLD

-2657 LLADWLEENEEWVLR
+2657 LLADWLEENKEWVLR

-2747 QEAFAQGKTI
+2747 QEAYAQGTTI

-2824 EIGKSDQTAEGVGNM
+2824 EIGKFDQTAEGVGNM

-2882 LNWRERNNSMSD
+2882 LNWRERNDSMSD

-3000 ETKMLK
+3000 ETKQLK

-3044 KVRKERPE
+3044 KVRREQPE

-3069 KAVAEEFDNAVNR
+3069 KAVAAEFDNAVNR

-3130 KRKGADSKAQRT
+3130 KQKGADSKTQRV

-3229 VPGIEQLN
+3229 TPGIEQLN
-3237 DILESIIS
+3237 DTLESLINSGNSIKS
-3245 SDKNT
+3245 LLSDA
-3250 MLIEAVNI
+3250 INI
-3258 GRQGGDVIA
+3258 GRQGGDVLA

-3273 ADLIGEIKDVA
+3273 ADLAGGIKEV
-3284 MTAATYLGGI
+3284 AATAVTYFPGLPV
-3294 SANNVEAYLLGVLN
+3294 NNVEAYLAGLLS
-3308 WTLPGIATAYED
+3308 WTIPSLSTSYED
-3320 MFETPDK
+3320 LFETPDK

-3367 GYTEALPSGIPK
+3367 GYSEALPSGIPNR
-3379 QVTVTDKKTD
+3379 VTVTDKKTD

-3508 AETLDDLGDD
+3508 AETLDVLGDD

-3551 AKYETARSAGIDTL
+3551 AKYETARNAGIDTL

>member
-1 MTTDERIQKALES
+1 M
-14 ARKNDA
+14 
-20 NNRDAARR
+20 
-28 LPGSSASGAGASG
+28 
-41 DRAQQ
+41 
-46 ALAAARQ
+46 
-53 KDKTTTRTLTPSR
+53 
-66 TPSSTPASP
+66 
-75 LPSFATGSG
+75 
-84 NTVESVLGRF
+84 
-94 SGRGGVEAIKSPDS
+94 
-108 WSSAGD
+108 
-114 AELGLKAWSNQLDGY
+114 
-129 EKKLTELS
+129 
-137 GSIANTENRLKN
+137 
-149 LQTTVKTAEDA
+149 
-160 AAYDELYAGYEK
+160 
-172 MIADYNGV
+172 
-180 VNDINR
+180 
-186 VQDKYSAGVERYRDI
+186 
-201 LSGGM
+201 
-206 ERADAAAAEAK
+206 
-217 RLEDEN
+217 
-223 SRLQQQ
+223 
-229 ANLIRIYEMSGT
+229 
-241 SSSSAA
+241 
-247 APIEAQ
+247 
-253 IEQNAQRIKELQ
+253 
-265 AEESQNK
+265 
-272 MQYYS
+272 
-277 SLALMEDYAGLSSPT
+277 
-292 SVTGDS
+292 
-298 RYEYINDIDNARYRN
+298 
-313 EHTTDPSGA
+313 
-322 PVALRRY
+322 
-329 QYLTEDEIKIYNY
+329 
-342 LYASQGKDAADRF
+342 
-355 LEDMGPALTE
+355 
-365 RQGAAQYEELGALG
+365 
-379 KALYWIPAGL
+379 
-389 DQFGSGIRQL
+389 
-399 FQREAVPVSS
+399 
-409 TQITSQLIQQEA
+409 
-421 QEKSPVLGTLYT
+421 
-433 LGTTLSNMA
+433 
-442 PSILASALGSWA
+442 
-454 LGAAGLSAGT
+454 
-464 AAAVGRA
+464 
-471 TGAAT
+471 
-476 LGASAGGNAYT
+476 
-487 QKLNEGY
+487 
-494 SSEAAQNYATLV
+494 
-506 GASEGALQYL
+506 
-516 LGGIGALS
+516 
-524 KSGTGRIAAKIAALD
+524 
-539 NALGRVARTVSGSTA
+539 
-554 ARLLGSMI
+554 
-562 SEGTEE
+562 
-568 GLQELLE
+568 
-575 PAFAAIIFDEEY
+575 
-587 EADFED
+587 
-593 AAYAFL
+593 
-599 LGALSAGIIEGPATI
+599 
-614 AYARRPA
+614 
-621 GFSFRDMDGYADNGV
+621 
-636 DYFEGANTLEEVEA
+636 
-650 RYRDLARQY
+650 
-659 HPDVGGDT
+659 
-667 AIMAEINRQ
+667 
-676 RTMARAFF
+676 
-684 RGRAEA
+684 
-690 AVEDN
+690 
-695 TADTTPEAAAN
+695 
-706 TERADGVTRRLTAGR
+706 
-721 ATEETTPETAG
+721 
-732 AQIESQTGAEAGGIV
+732 
-747 LPTADS
+747 
-753 AGDFSPRVEVGET
+753 
-766 VAPTLEAPR
+766 
-775 AAAPETNA
+775 
-783 AGNIVLPTADEIMNG
+783 
-798 GISNGQQ
+798 
-805 EGQRPAALGGDGG
+805 
-818 RNADISAGGQAG
+818 
-830 RLGGSAEVRTAP
+830 
-842 AEQGRAALARQNSAR
+842 
-857 DLRLQEVSSA
+857 
-867 ELGIPEGT
+867 
-875 DTRNVRV
+875 RV

-887 WDDVLISTAEQV
+887 WDDALISTAEQV

-956 HELAAQDT
+956 HELAAQNP
-964 GLDYTVEERIRE
+964 GLDADVQARIRE
-976 QFGEEEFARVV
+976 QFTEEEFGRVV
-987 ETYIQKLHGIVDLP
+987 ESYIQKLHGIVDLP
-1001 ANASESEFETALARI
+1001 ANASESEFEAALARI

-1058 DATRDRTGPPAE
+1058 DAVRDRTGPPAE
-1070 RYGVDEEYATELEL
+1070 RYSYAGT
-1084 WNRDG
+1084 
-1089 RPDGEMFVLG
+1089 
-1099 STGEVLQGLGA
+1099 
-1110 MEQDIYLRSE
+1110 
-1120 KINAI
+1120 
-1125 LDAHP
+1125 
-1130 EMTLSEIK
+1130 
-1138 RIPEILDDP
+1138 
-1147 VLIAKSAGEGRG
+1147 
-1159 GRNSRLTIMG
+1159 
-1169 SLHAQNGKPIM
+1169 
-1180 AVLDLRP
+1180 
-1187 IEGRLLVNDMQKI
+1187 
-1200 NSAYTRSNA
+1200 NA
-1209 ANYLRRSE
+1209 AN
-1217 ILYADEKRTIPLLR
+1217 ADL
-1231 SAGLTIASQRLL
+1231 
-1243 RHGSMGSITYS
+1243 
-1254 GNDVNIEGVP
+1254 
-1264 FSDLI
+1264 
-1269 DTAEPERHSYVSI
+1269 
-1282 NATNAD
+1282 
-1288 PEALK
+1288 EALEVAK
-1293 AFETEKRQNN
+1293 GMAEQNVSAETIRQATGWFQGADGKWRFEIDDSGM
-1303 TRYSVEEYSEEE
+1303 RYSSRGDLNYGDP
-1315 KREHVEKALD
+1315 D
-1325 YFGSTYKWTETGYLT
+1325 YW
-1340 PDGKRIDFSGKR
+1340 
-1352 LGAPGGYRTVDHR
+1352 
-1365 EIRNAIG
+1365 
-1372 LGYGGDDYGGS
+1372 
-1383 LVQFMSEGNIRISP
+1383 
-1397 ESAGINLSVKPT
+1397 
-1409 KAQEQMLSD
+1409 
-1418 YISREHGE
+1418 
-1426 VIVDLDSLT
+1426 
-1435 GETISSTEYP
+1435 
-1445 RGTHA
+1445 
-1450 NKIIADIRN
+1450 
-1459 FFDKGETPTAS
+1459 
-1470 ELLRYRYSLE
+1470 RYRELRDKLE
-1480 DNDRP
+1480 RDMLGIGSEAVTEAERAELGNAERQYDAGEFIPVKNR
-1485 DEISPAK
+1485 
-1492 SKFSLSEPVERV
+1492 FSLNEPVEETS
-1504 ADLVAVHNLEPYNL
+1504 DLLALHNLTEDKLLNTL
-1518 ERALDLGAFPM
+1518 KLGGFPM
-1529 PSIAI
+1529 PSIAV
-1534 IRGNVGHDAFGDIS
+1534 IRDQMPYEEFGDITM
-1548 VVFGAE
+1548 VFGRD
-1554 TIDPASDSRNR
+1554 TIDPQVNSGNR
-1565 VYSRDAWT
+1565 IYGGDAWT
-1573 PTFPKRDTTGM
+1573 PTFPQVDYKVNEDELNRIEREVDDLVGGRD
-1584 SPEDILTLMERQPE
+1584 IRRQLD
-1598 RVDSIGSPGWR
+1598 RTH
-1609 LYMSS
+1609 
-1614 IESYGSLDDIRADE
+1614 SLDV
-1628 SRIDG
+1628 
-1633 ATRNSSVNFRR
+1633 TNV
-1644 IEEDLKRIAQRL
+1644 
-1656 ATPEN
+1656 T
-1661 TRNTF
+1661 
-1666 TFKIDDLDLLNFS
+1666 DDLNRY
-1679 KLDNIAYDLATAK
+1679 NGDLATAYRYSNALK
-1692 YNKAEERRLFDVEL
+1692 YAYLRQLNADYSLPYRYAPLGARSNMDDEIIIQLADMFGIDAIRQMREGGYRYYDSHKEELEKILDLVNQHYRETYNLDENLYDEIPFNKWDSLTADIYSYLRQGPKISVDTDAVSKFLADNVNQTEYENWVTNLFDSIVAKRGIRNSKDIFTPSGKRRNFEALHYEL
-1706 PDIWADAVDDARD
+1706 TLENVVKAMKNAAQKGGGAVLGGKSIWGVATKDYASVDALKQDKSRLQNIPDEKYQEQRQKFTERLHDLASEIANPKANNRLIALDDAT
-1719 VYEIEAQKF
+1719 ETIIEALSKRKTASG
-1728 INILAMTPK
+1728 INNELRSNKTLNIKNDTAEK
-1737 YMRTVDNVLAQEEA
+1737 A
-1751 IYLELSPEEA
+1751 LELFKDISNMP
-1761 ERAIEAVNEVEDSV
+1761 V
-1775 WNESSKETVDEQFLD
+1775 
-1790 WAENVIITAAKGP
+1790 G
-1803 HTLDAVKTAL
+1803 
-1813 EEGGLKFSEN
+1813 
-1823 SAKAVLNL
+1823 
-1831 INETA
+1831 
-1836 SIATRYFE
+1836 YFE
-1844 AKPHRVVNFDEIRGI
+1844 AKPQRAVPFDEVLAA
-1859 VVPDNTDSKLLQRLS
+1859 VVPNDISEELRNGLAKAGIQTIEYEAGDQLDRLAKVES
-1874 EKNIPIL
+1874 
-1881 EYRAEDEADRAR
+1881 
-1893 VINSIEGA
+1893 VEGA
-1901 RFSTDEDDDWPVEQA
+1901 RFSIEDNDRPVEQA

-1944 IGGGKY
+1944 IGGGKF

-2004 APTRANVILE
+2004 APARANVILE

-2048 RKTADYMD
+2048 RKTADYVD

-2139 KIIRSGR
+2139 KMIRSGR

-2152 GYLFD
+2152 SALFD
-2157 KLYDAGVM
+2157 KLYDAGAM
-2165 SVAADP
+2165 TLTADP
-2171 YYSEARNALVKR
+2171 YYSDARGALVKR

-2204 RAFAAGVYLTNDP
+2204 RAFAAGIYLTNNSN
-2217 DDMAPDMWQAELG
+2217 DMAPDMWQAELS

-2236 FDSDNLDMRS
+2236 FDAGNLDMRS
-2246 FMERVVQVAEEG
+2246 IIERVVQVAEEG
-2258 RDEQVSLAEYTQ
+2258 RNEQVSLAEYTQ
-2270 MLAGENYVSEDEVLQ
+2270 MLANENYVSEDEVLQ

-2314 GITNTERKRIIQE
+2314 GISNTERKRIIQE

-2392 QERERRW
+2392 QEREKRW
-2399 AVQAETRRR
+2399 AAQAETRRR

-2414 GERRTYYERL
+2414 AERRTYYERL
-2424 ERYKEARRATDARER
+2424 ERYKEGRRATDARER

-2446 ERRRETAELRSL
+2446 ERRRETAELRNL

-2467 WLAKSQYRA
+2467 WLAKNQYRA
-2476 PAELKQQW
+2476 PAELRQRW

-2523 DTDPNFLPS
+2523 DSDPNFLPS

-2539 ARLDNDKIGGLD
+2539 ARLDNEKIGNLD

-2565 RQEFYNRNHV
+2565 RTEFYNRNHI
-2575 IGDEEARL
+2575 IGDEEGRL
-2583 FSELYADSKEEIN
+2583 FAELYADSKAEIIK
-2596 SAPGGYS
+2596 APGGYTG
-2603 KNPADKV
+2603 NPADKV
-2610 FNLEQLTPMN
+2610 FNIEQLTPMN

-2637 AKQLEAGE
+2637 AKQLEQGE
-2645 RNERAYIVQANA
+2645 RDERAYIVQANK
-2657 LLADWLEENEEWVLR
+2657 LLSDWLQDNEDWVMQ
-2672 SDGQGKDAVW
+2672 SDGQGKNAVW

-2690 LELGMGDKP
+2690 LELGMGNKP
-2699 VFGDSVKVWMTPS
+2699 VFGDSVKVYMTPS

-2767 VSDLA
+2767 VSDLT
-2772 PEEREL
+2772 PEEQEL
-2778 AALLERYYNQFAAE
+2778 AALLESYYNQFAAE

-3000 ETKMLK
+3000 ETKQLK
-3006 DHPNWTERNSFFRTV
+3006 DHPNWTQRNSFFRNV

-3044 KVRKERPE
+3044 KVRREQPE

-3069 KAVAEEFDNAVNR
+3069 KAVAAEFDNAVNR

-3130 KRKGADSKAQRT
+3130 KRKGADSKTQRV

-3186 AQSVLGNMASDMVS
+3186 AHSVLGNMASDMLN

-3229 VPGIEQLN
+3229 TPGIEQLN
-3237 DILESIIS
+3237 DTLES
-3245 SDKNT
+3245 
-3250 MLIEAVNI
+3250 LINSGNSIKRLLGDAINI
-3258 GRQGGDVIA
+3258 GQQGGDVLA

-3273 ADLIGEIKDVA
+3273 ADLAGGIKEV
-3284 MTAATYLGGI
+3284 AATAVTYFPGLPV
-3294 SANNVEAYLLGVLN
+3294 NNVEAYLAGLLS
-3308 WTLPGIATAYED
+3308 WTIPSLSTSYED
-3320 MFETPDK
+3320 LFETPDK

-3337 LVTRVEDILASRLED
+3337 LVTRVENILASRLED

-3428 SPEDQAKML
+3428 SPESQAKML

-3508 AETLDDLGDD
+3508 AEALDDLGDD

-3527 VARMPLPEDEK
+3527 VARMPIPEDEK

-3565 DYCEFLDRISDIS
+3565 DYCEFLDRISDMS

>member
-1 MTTDERIQKALES
+1 MASIHDKFTRAIKQIIENDQRARAGLPYNTGNSISDKFERAIQEI
-14 ARKNDA
+14 RE
-20 NNRDAARR
+20 RDNASRQNT
-28 LPGSSASGAGASG
+28 SSQPA
-41 DRAQQ
+41 
-46 ALAAARQ
+46 
-53 KDKTTTRTLTPSR
+53 LTPSR
-66 TPSSTPASP
+66 TLSSTPTSP

-94 SGRGGVEAIKSPDS
+94 SGRGGIEAIKSPDS

-114 AELGLKAWSNQLDGY
+114 AELGLKAWSGQLDGY

-137 GSIANTENRLKN
+137 GDIANTENRLKS
-149 LQTTVKTAEDA
+149 LQTTAKTAEDA

-180 VNDINR
+180 VNDFNR

-206 ERADAAAAEAK
+206 ERAETAAAEAK

-223 SRLQQQ
+223 SRLQRQ

-241 SSSSAA
+241 SPSSAA

-253 IEQNAQRIKELQ
+253 IEQNAQRIKELR

-277 SLALMEDYAGLSSPT
+277 SLALMEDYAGLSSPA
-292 SVTGDS
+292 SVTDDT

-342 LYASQGKDAADRF
+342 LYASQGKEAADRF

-365 RQGAAQYEELGALG
+365 RQGTAQYEKLGALG

-464 AAAVGRA
+464 ASAIGRA
-471 TGAAT
+471 AGGTA

-524 KSGTGRIAAKIAALD
+524 KSGTGRIAAKIAGLD

-599 LGALSAGIIEGPATI
+599 LGALSAGIIEGPAAI
-614 AYARRPA
+614 DYARRPA

-659 HPDVGGDT
+659 HPDLGGDAAT
-667 AIMAEINRQ
+667 MAEINRQ

-690 AVEDN
+690 AAEND

-706 TERADGVTRRLTAGR
+706 TERADSVIRRLTAGR

-732 AQIESQTGAEAGGIV
+732 AQIEDQIYAEAGGIV
-747 LPTADS
+747 LPTADT
-753 AGDFSPRVEVGET
+753 AGDFSPRVEVGATET
-766 VAPTLEAPR
+766 PTLEAPR
-775 AAAPETNA
+775 AAVPETNA

-798 GISNGQQ
+798 GILNGQQ

-976 QFGEEEFARVV
+976 RFSEEEFARVV

-1001 ANASESEFETALARI
+1001 ANASESEFEAALARI

-1058 DATRDRTGPPAE
+1058 DAVRDRTGPPAE
-1070 RYGVDEEYATELEL
+1070 RYSIDEEYATELEL

-1089 RPDGEMFVLG
+1089 RPDGEVFVLG
-1099 STGEVLQGLGA
+1099 STGEALQGLGA

-1169 SLHAQNGKPIM
+1169 SLRAQNGKPIM
-1180 AVLDLRP
+1180 VVLDLRP

-1264 FSDLI
+1264 FSDLVE
-1269 DTAEPERHSYVSI
+1269 TVEPEQYSYVGI

-1288 PEALK
+1288 LKALK
-1293 AFETEKRQNN
+1293 AFETEKRQN
-1303 TRYSVEEYSEEE
+1303 
-1315 KREHVEKALD
+1315 
-1325 YFGSTYKWTETGYLT
+1325 
-1340 PDGKRIDFSGKR
+1340 I
-1352 LGAPGGYRTVDHR
+1352 
-1365 EIRNAIG
+1365 
-1372 LGYGGDDYGGS
+1372 
-1383 LVQFMSEGNIRISP
+1383 
-1397 ESAGINLSVKPT
+1397 
-1409 KAQEQMLSD
+1409 
-1418 YISREHGE
+1418 
-1426 VIVDLDSLT
+1426 
-1435 GETISSTEYP
+1435 
-1445 RGTHA
+1445 
-1450 NKIIADIRN
+1450 
-1459 FFDKGETPTAS
+1459 FDKGEAPTAS

-1480 DNDRP
+1480 D
-1485 DEISPAK
+1485 
-1492 SKFSLSEPVERV
+1492 
-1504 ADLVAVHNLEPYNL
+1504 
-1518 ERALDLGAFPM
+1518 
-1529 PSIAI
+1529 
-1534 IRGNVGHDAFGDIS
+1534 
-1548 VVFGAE
+1548 
-1554 TIDPASDSRNR
+1554 
-1565 VYSRDAWT
+1565 
-1573 PTFPKRDTTGM
+1573 
-1584 SPEDILTLMERQPE
+1584 
-1598 RVDSIGSPGWR
+1598 
-1609 LYMSS
+1609 
-1614 IESYGSLDDIRADE
+1614 DD
-1628 SRIDG
+1628 
-1633 ATRNSSVNFRR
+1633 
-1644 IEEDLKRIAQRL
+1644 Q
-1656 ATPEN
+1656 
-1661 TRNTF
+1661 
-1666 TFKIDDLDLLNFS
+1666 
-1679 KLDNIAYDLATAK
+1679 
-1692 YNKAEERRLFDVEL
+1692 
-1706 PDIWADAVDDARD
+1706 
-1719 VYEIEAQKF
+1719 
-1728 INILAMTPK
+1728 
-1737 YMRTVDNVLAQEEA
+1737 
-1751 IYLELSPEEA
+1751 
-1761 ERAIEAVNEVEDSV
+1761 
-1775 WNESSKETVDEQFLD
+1775 
-1790 WAENVIITAAKGP
+1790 
-1803 HTLDAVKTAL
+1803 
-1813 EEGGLKFSEN
+1813 
-1823 SAKAVLNL
+1823 
-1831 INETA
+1831 
-1836 SIATRYFE
+1836 
-1844 AKPHRVVNFDEIRGI
+1844 
-1859 VVPDNTDSKLLQRLS
+1859 
-1874 EKNIPIL
+1874 
-1881 EYRAEDEADRAR
+1881 
-1893 VINSIEGA
+1893 
-1901 RFSTDEDDDWPVEQA
+1901 PVEQA

-1970 NRGEA
+1970 NRGET

-2004 APTRANVILE
+2004 APARANVILE

-2048 RKTADYMD
+2048 RKTADYVD

-2217 DDMAPDMWQAELG
+2217 DDMSPDMWQAELG

-2467 WLAKSQYRA
+2467 WLAKNQYRA

-2523 DTDPNFLPS
+2523 DSDPNFLPS

-2539 ARLDNDKIGGLD
+2539 ARLDNDKIGDLD

-2824 EIGKSDQTAEGVGNM
+2824 EIGKFDQTAEGVGNM

-2882 LNWRERNNSMSD
+2882 LNWKERNDSMSD

-2925 QISSFA
+2925 QISSFT

-2991 WRLMGYATP
+2991 WRLMGYSTP
-3000 ETKMLK
+3000 ETKQLK
-3006 DHPNWTERNSFFRTV
+3006 DHPNWTERNSFFRNV

-3044 KVRKERPE
+3044 KVRREQPE

-3069 KAVAEEFDNAVNR
+3069 KAVAAEFDNAVNR

-3093 RIRKSDNAVLRTLTM
+3093 RIRKSDHAVLRTLTM

-3367 GYTEALPSGIPK
+3367 GYTEALPSGIPN

-3396 DAYQQQFFGQV
+3396 DAYQQQFFGQI

-3413 RAVNELVLM
+3413 RAVDELVLM
-3422 PEFETA
+3422 PEFEAA

-3578 GDGRQE
+3578 DDGRQE

>member
-1 MTTDERIQKALES
+1 MTTEERIQSALKKARE
-14 ARKNDA
+14 NDA
-20 NNRDAARR
+20 NNRDARR
-28 LPGSSASGAGASG
+28 LPSSSAGGAGAST

-46 ALAAARQ
+46 ALASARQ
-53 KDKTTTRTLTPSR
+53 KDKTSSRQLTPSR
-66 TPSSTPASP
+66 TPSSTSASP
-75 LPSFATGSG
+75 LPSFAMGGG
-84 NTVESVLGRF
+84 NTIESVLGRF
-94 SGRGGVEAIKSPDS
+94 SGRGGIEAIKSPDS
-108 WSSAGD
+108 WNDTGD

-180 VNDINR
+180 ENDINR
-186 VQDKYSAGVERYRDI
+186 VQDKYSAGIERYRDI

-298 RYEYINDIDNARYRN
+298 RYEYINDIDSARNKN
-313 EHTTDPSGA
+313 EHTTDPSGEA
-322 PVALRRY
+322 VALRRY
-329 QYLTEDEIKIYNY
+329 QYLTEDERQIYNY
-342 LYASQGKDAADRF
+342 LYATQGKTAADRF
-355 LEDMGPALTE
+355 LDDLSDTLSE
-365 RQGAAQYEELGALG
+365 RQGTAQYENMGTLG

-389 DQFGSGIRQL
+389 DQFGSGIKQL
-399 FQREAVPVSS
+399 FQSEATPVSP

-487 QKLNEGY
+487 QKVNEGY

-524 KSGTGRIAAKIAALD
+524 KSGTGRIAAKIAGLD

-599 LGALSAGIIEGPATI
+599 LGALSAGIIEGPAAI

-636 DYFEGANTLEEVEA
+636 DYFEGANTLEEIEA
-650 RYRDLARQY
+650 RYRELARQY

-690 AVEDN
+690 AAEDD
-695 TADTTPEAAAN
+695 TSDTTPEATAS
-706 TERADGVTRRLTAGR
+706 TERTDSVIRRLTADQ
-721 ATEETTPETAG
+721 ATEETTPETVG
-732 AQIESQTGAEAGGIV
+732 APIEAQTYTEAGGIV
-747 LPTADS
+747 LPTADT
-753 AGDFSPRVEVGET
+753 AGDFSPRAEVGAT
-766 VAPTLEAPR
+766 
-775 AAAPETNA
+775 ETNV

-805 EGQRPAALGGDGG
+805 DGQRPAAPGGNGG

-830 RLGGSAEVRTAP
+830 RLGGGAEVRSAP

-882 LPETD
+882 LPATD
-887 WDDVLISTAEQV
+887 WDDALVSTAEHV
-899 RGVTGREVRYVLGS
+899 RSVTGREVRYVLGS

-919 AGETRRVRGVWQ
+919 AGETHRVRGVWQ

-956 HELAAQDT
+956 HELAAQNP
-964 GLDYTVEERIRE
+964 GLDADVQARIRE
-976 QFGEEEFARVV
+976 QFTEEEFGRVV
-987 ETYIQKLHGIVDLP
+987 ESYIQKLHGIIDLP
-1001 ANASESEFETALARI
+1001 ENASEADFETAMNRVL
-1016 KQEIFADAYAGINA
+1016 QEIYADAYAGINA
-1030 FGAHA
+1030 FGARADQFA
-1035 ERFADPTR
+1035 EPTR
-1043 ETVKERTGI
+1043 ATVRERTGVG
-1052 RSREND
+1052 RENAE
-1058 DATRDRTGPPAE
+1058 ATRNKTGPPAE
-1070 RYGVDEEYATELEL
+1070 RYSYAGT
-1084 WNRDG
+1084 
-1089 RPDGEMFVLG
+1089 
-1099 STGEVLQGLGA
+1099 
-1110 MEQDIYLRSE
+1110 
-1120 KINAI
+1120 
-1125 LDAHP
+1125 
-1130 EMTLSEIK
+1130 
-1138 RIPEILDDP
+1138 
-1147 VLIAKSAGEGRG
+1147 
-1159 GRNSRLTIMG
+1159 
-1169 SLHAQNGKPIM
+1169 
-1180 AVLDLRP
+1180 
-1187 IEGRLLVNDMQKI
+1187 
-1200 NSAYTRSNA
+1200 NA
-1209 ANYLRRSE
+1209 AN
-1217 ILYADEKRTIPLLR
+1217 ADL
-1231 SAGLTIASQRLL
+1231 
-1243 RHGSMGSITYS
+1243 
-1254 GNDVNIEGVP
+1254 
-1264 FSDLI
+1264 
-1269 DTAEPERHSYVSI
+1269 
-1282 NATNAD
+1282 
-1288 PEALK
+1288 EALK

-1352 LGAPGGYRTVDHR
+1352 LGAPGGYRIVDHR
-1365 EIRNAIG
+1365 EIGDAIG
-1372 LGYGGDDYGGS
+1372 LDYGGDDYGGS

-1480 DNDRP
+1480 D
-1485 DEISPAK
+1485 
-1492 SKFSLSEPVERV
+1492 
-1504 ADLVAVHNLEPYNL
+1504 
-1518 ERALDLGAFPM
+1518 
-1529 PSIAI
+1529 
-1534 IRGNVGHDAFGDIS
+1534 
-1548 VVFGAE
+1548 
-1554 TIDPASDSRNR
+1554 
-1565 VYSRDAWT
+1565 
-1573 PTFPKRDTTGM
+1573 
-1584 SPEDILTLMERQPE
+1584 
-1598 RVDSIGSPGWR
+1598 
-1609 LYMSS
+1609 
-1614 IESYGSLDDIRADE
+1614 DD
-1628 SRIDG
+1628 
-1633 ATRNSSVNFRR
+1633 
-1644 IEEDLKRIAQRL
+1644 Q
-1656 ATPEN
+1656 
-1661 TRNTF
+1661 
-1666 TFKIDDLDLLNFS
+1666 
-1679 KLDNIAYDLATAK
+1679 
-1692 YNKAEERRLFDVEL
+1692 
-1706 PDIWADAVDDARD
+1706 
-1719 VYEIEAQKF
+1719 
-1728 INILAMTPK
+1728 
-1737 YMRTVDNVLAQEEA
+1737 
-1751 IYLELSPEEA
+1751 
-1761 ERAIEAVNEVEDSV
+1761 
-1775 WNESSKETVDEQFLD
+1775 
-1790 WAENVIITAAKGP
+1790 
-1803 HTLDAVKTAL
+1803 
-1813 EEGGLKFSEN
+1813 
-1823 SAKAVLNL
+1823 
-1831 INETA
+1831 
-1836 SIATRYFE
+1836 
-1844 AKPHRVVNFDEIRGI
+1844 
-1859 VVPDNTDSKLLQRLS
+1859 
-1874 EKNIPIL
+1874 
-1881 EYRAEDEADRAR
+1881 
-1893 VINSIEGA
+1893 
-1901 RFSTDEDDDWPVEQA
+1901 PVEQA

-2004 APTRANVILE
+2004 APARANVILE

-2048 RKTADYMD
+2048 RKTADYVD

-2099 DDEPR
+2099 DDERLPADKDDDPWSEENLDKTDYEGAPLSESQANFFKDSKIR
-2104 PVIAKQD
+2104 LDEDGDYWYGNGKLLPVYHATWSDEFTVFDPAYLGKNTDSNASDEWLGATAHTGFWFNTQNLAEGQRAGKRAEKVYLNITEPYEVGGVSELADHIYERAEEDETAAEAAQKFVQELKADGYDGLIILKDGEFGGMSFVAFEPNQIKRVSNENPTVDADIRYSVESSPTIEGYEDNAPKPVIAKQD

-2139 KIIRSGR
+2139 KMIRSGR

-2152 GYLFD
+2152 SALFD
-2157 KLYDAGVM
+2157 KLYDAGAM
-2165 SVAADP
+2165 TLTADP
-2171 YYSEARNALVKR
+2171 YYSDARGALVKR

-2204 RAFAAGVYLTNDP
+2204 RAFAAGIFLTNDP
-2217 DDMAPDMWQAELG
+2217 NDMAPDMWQAELG

-2293 ELRSFAEKADLEVR
+2293 ELRTFAEKADLEVR
-2307 LRGRGAD
+2307 LRGRGTD

-2414 GERRTYYERL
+2414 AERRTYYERL

-2439 ERRKAMS
+2439 ERRKQMA
-2446 ERRRETAELRSL
+2446 ERRRETVALRDL

-2467 WLAKSQYRA
+2467 WLAKNQYRA

-2523 DTDPNFLPS
+2523 DSDPNFLPS

-2539 ARLDNDKIGGLD
+2539 ARLDNEKIGNLD

-2565 RQEFYNRNHV
+2565 RTEFYNRNRV
-2575 IGDEEARL
+2575 IGDEEGRL
-2583 FSELYADSKEEIN
+2583 FAELYADSKAEIIE
-2596 SAPGGYS
+2596 APGGYTG
-2603 KNPADKV
+2603 NPADKV
-2610 FNLEQLTPMN
+2610 FNIEQLTPMN

-2637 AKQLEAGE
+2637 AKQLEKGE
-2645 RNERAYIVQANA
+2645 RDERAYIVQANK
-2657 LLADWLEENEEWVLR
+2657 LLSDWLRDNEDWVMQ
-2672 SDGQGKDAVW
+2672 SDGQGKNAVW

-2699 VFGDSVKVWMTPS
+2699 VFGDSVKVYMTPS

-2767 VSDLA
+2767 VSDLT
-2772 PEEREL
+2772 PEEQEL

-2986 TSELD
+2986 TSELN

-3000 ETKMLK
+3000 ETKQLK
-3006 DHPNWTERNSFFRTV
+3006 DHPNWTERNSFFRNV

-3044 KVRKERPE
+3044 KVRREQPE

-3069 KAVAEEFDNAVNR
+3069 KAVAAEFDNAVNR

-3130 KRKGADSKAQRT
+3130 KRKGADSKTQRV

-3186 AQSVLGNMASDMVS
+3186 AQSVLGNMASDMLN

-3229 VPGIEQLN
+3229 TPGIEQLN
-3237 DILESIIS
+3237 DTLESLINSGNSIKS
-3245 SDKNT
+3245 LLSDA
-3250 MLIEAVNI
+3250 INI
-3258 GRQGGDVIA
+3258 GRQGGDVLA

-3273 ADLIGEIKDVA
+3273 ADLAGGIKEV
-3284 MTAATYLGGI
+3284 AATAVTYFPGLPV
-3294 SANNVEAYLLGVLN
+3294 NNVEAYLAGLLS
-3308 WTLPGIATAYED
+3308 WTFPSLSTSYED
-3320 MFETPDK
+3320 LFETPDK

-3367 GYTEALPSGIPK
+3367 GYSEALPSGIPN

-3508 AETLDDLGDD
+3508 AETLDELGDD

-3527 VARMPLPEDEK
+3527 VARMPIPEDEK

-3551 AKYETARSAGIDTL
+3551 AKYETARNAGIDTL
-3565 DYCEFLDRISDIS
+3565 DYCDFLDRISDIS
-3578 GDGRQE
+3578 GDSRQE

>member
-114 AELGLKAWSNQLDGY
+114 AELGLKAWSGQLESY

-137 GSIANTENRLKN
+137 GSIANAENRLKN

-229 ANLIRIYEMSGT
+229 ANLIRVYEMSGT
-241 SSSSAA
+241 SPSSAA

-253 IEQNAQRIKELQ
+253 IEQNAERIKKLR
-265 AEESQNK
+265 AEENQNK

-277 SLALMEDYAGLSSPT
+277 SLALMEDYAGLSSPA
-292 SVTGDS
+292 SVTDDT

-342 LYASQGKDAADRF
+342 LYASQGKEAADRF

-365 RQGAAQYEELGALG
+365 RQGTAQYEKLGALG

-464 AAAVGRA
+464 ASAIGRA
-471 TGAAT
+471 AGGTA

-524 KSGTGRIAAKIAALD
+524 KSGTGRIAAKIAGLD

-599 LGALSAGIIEGPATI
+599 LGALSAGIIEGPAAI
-614 AYARRPA
+614 DYARRPA

-659 HPDVGGDT
+659 HPDLGGDAAT
-667 AIMAEINRQ
+667 MAEINRQ

-690 AVEDN
+690 AAADEA
-695 TADTTPEAAAN
+695 ADTTPEAAAN
-706 TERADGVTRRLTAGR
+706 TERADGVIRRLTAGR
-721 ATEETTPETAG
+721 TTEETAPETAG
-732 AQIESQTGAEAGGIV
+732 AQIEDQPYAEAGGIV
-747 LPTADS
+747 LPTADT
-753 AGDFSPRVEVGET
+753 AGDFSPRAET
-766 VAPTLEAPR
+766 GATETPTLEAPR

-798 GISNGQQ
+798 GIQNGQQ
-805 EGQRPAALGGDGG
+805 GQQWQQWGDQVSDGDGG
-818 RNADISAGGQAG
+818 RLDGISTGGQAG
-830 RLGGSAEVRTAP
+830 RLGGSAEVRSAP
-842 AEQGRAALARQNSAR
+842 AEQGRAAIERQNRAR

-887 WDDVLISTAEQV
+887 WDDELVSTAERV
-899 RGVTGREVRYVLGS
+899 RSVTGREVRYVLGS
-913 IEVRTT
+913 IEVRT
-919 AGETRRVRGVWQ
+919 AGGGTHRVRGVWM
-931 PSGDIIIQADNL
+931 PNGDIIVQADNM
-943 RVSPQQIADHEIY
+943 RVSAQQIAEHEIY
-956 HELAAQDT
+956 HDIAAQMPGT
-964 GLDYTVEERIRE
+964 DYEVEERIRE
-976 QFGEEEFARVV
+976 QFGAEEFERVV
-987 ETYIQKLHGIVDLP
+987 EIYIQKLHGIVDLP
-1001 ANASESEFETALARI
+1001 ANASEGEFETALARI

-1070 RYGVDEEYATELEL
+1070 RYSIDEEYATELEL

-1089 RPDGEMFVLG
+1089 RPDGEVFVLG
-1099 STGEVLQGLGA
+1099 STGEALQGLGA

-1169 SLHAQNGKPIM
+1169 SLRAQNGKPIM
-1180 AVLDLRP
+1180 VVLDLRP

-1264 FSDLI
+1264 FSDLVE
-1269 DTAEPERHSYVSI
+1269 TVEPEQYSYVGI

-1288 PEALK
+1288 LKALK
-1293 AFETEKRQNN
+1293 AFETEKRQN
-1303 TRYSVEEYSEEE
+1303 
-1315 KREHVEKALD
+1315 
-1325 YFGSTYKWTETGYLT
+1325 
-1340 PDGKRIDFSGKR
+1340 I
-1352 LGAPGGYRTVDHR
+1352 
-1365 EIRNAIG
+1365 
-1372 LGYGGDDYGGS
+1372 
-1383 LVQFMSEGNIRISP
+1383 
-1397 ESAGINLSVKPT
+1397 
-1409 KAQEQMLSD
+1409 
-1418 YISREHGE
+1418 
-1426 VIVDLDSLT
+1426 
-1435 GETISSTEYP
+1435 
-1445 RGTHA
+1445 
-1450 NKIIADIRN
+1450 
-1459 FFDKGETPTAS
+1459 FDKGEAPTAS

-1480 DNDRP
+1480 D
-1485 DEISPAK
+1485 
-1492 SKFSLSEPVERV
+1492 
-1504 ADLVAVHNLEPYNL
+1504 
-1518 ERALDLGAFPM
+1518 
-1529 PSIAI
+1529 
-1534 IRGNVGHDAFGDIS
+1534 
-1548 VVFGAE
+1548 
-1554 TIDPASDSRNR
+1554 
-1565 VYSRDAWT
+1565 
-1573 PTFPKRDTTGM
+1573 
-1584 SPEDILTLMERQPE
+1584 
-1598 RVDSIGSPGWR
+1598 
-1609 LYMSS
+1609 
-1614 IESYGSLDDIRADE
+1614 DD
-1628 SRIDG
+1628 
-1633 ATRNSSVNFRR
+1633 
-1644 IEEDLKRIAQRL
+1644 Q
-1656 ATPEN
+1656 
-1661 TRNTF
+1661 
-1666 TFKIDDLDLLNFS
+1666 
-1679 KLDNIAYDLATAK
+1679 
-1692 YNKAEERRLFDVEL
+1692 
-1706 PDIWADAVDDARD
+1706 
-1719 VYEIEAQKF
+1719 
-1728 INILAMTPK
+1728 
-1737 YMRTVDNVLAQEEA
+1737 
-1751 IYLELSPEEA
+1751 
-1761 ERAIEAVNEVEDSV
+1761 
-1775 WNESSKETVDEQFLD
+1775 
-1790 WAENVIITAAKGP
+1790 
-1803 HTLDAVKTAL
+1803 
-1813 EEGGLKFSEN
+1813 
-1823 SAKAVLNL
+1823 
-1831 INETA
+1831 
-1836 SIATRYFE
+1836 
-1844 AKPHRVVNFDEIRGI
+1844 
-1859 VVPDNTDSKLLQRLS
+1859 
-1874 EKNIPIL
+1874 
-1881 EYRAEDEADRAR
+1881 
-1893 VINSIEGA
+1893 
-1901 RFSTDEDDDWPVEQA
+1901 PVEQA

-1970 NRGEA
+1970 NRGET

-2004 APTRANVILE
+2004 APARANVILE

-2048 RKTADYMD
+2048 RKTADYVD

-2139 KIIRSGR
+2139 KMIRSGR

-2152 GYLFD
+2152 SALFD
-2157 KLYDAGVM
+2157 KLYDAGAM
-2165 SVAADP
+2165 TLTADP
-2171 YYSEARNALVKR
+2171 YYSDARGALVKR
-2183 RMYVSDALKAEFGD
+2183 RMYVSDALKAEFGN

-2204 RAFAAGVYLTNDP
+2204 RAFAAGIYLTNNP
-2217 DDMAPDMWQAELG
+2217 SDMAPDMWQAELG

-2467 WLAKSQYRA
+2467 WLAKNQYRA
-2476 PAELKQQW
+2476 PAELRQQW

-2539 ARLDNDKIGGLD
+2539 ARLDNDKIGDLD

-2583 FSELYADSKEEIN
+2583 FSELYEDSKEEIN

-2657 LLADWLEENEEWVLR
+2657 LLEDWLEENEEWVLR

-2824 EIGKSDQTAEGVGNM
+2824 EIGKFDQTAEGVGNL

-2882 LNWRERNNSMSD
+2882 LNWRERDNSMSD
-2894 VITHKWGNES
+2894 VITHKWGSES

-2931 DKLWSNYISAVFG
+2931 DRLWSNYISAVFG

-2961 AYLGMNNVPSPG
+2961 AYLGMGNVPTPR
-2973 QIANIDRELISRY
+2973 QMANIDRDLIALY

-3000 ETKMLK
+3000 ETKQLK
-3006 DHPNWTERNSFFRTV
+3006 DHPNWTQRNSFFRNV

-3044 KVRKERPE
+3044 KVRRERPE
-3052 LEVGTQEQI
+3052 LEVGTEEQVN
-3061 DAGQSPFY
+3061 AGQSPFY
-3069 KAVAEEFDNAVNR
+3069 KAVAAEFDNAVNR

-3093 RIRKSDNAVLRTLTM
+3093 RIRKADNAILRTLTM

-3130 KRKGADSKAQRT
+3130 KRKGADSKTQRV

-3186 AQSVLGNMASDMVS
+3186 AHSVLGNMASDMLN

-3229 VPGIEQLN
+3229 TPGIEQLN
-3237 DILESIIS
+3237 DTLESLINSGNSIKS
-3245 SDKNT
+3245 LLSDA
-3250 MLIEAVNI
+3250 INI
-3258 GRQGGDVIA
+3258 GRQGGDVLA

-3273 ADLIGEIKDVA
+3273 ADLAGGIKEV
-3284 MTAATYLGGI
+3284 AATAVTYFPGLPV
-3294 SANNVEAYLLGVLN
+3294 NNVEAYLAGLLS
-3308 WTLPGIATAYED
+3308 WTIPSLSTSYED
-3320 MFETPDK
+3320 LFETPDK

-3367 GYTEALPSGIPK
+3367 GYSEALPSGIPN

-3565 DYCEFLDRISDIS
+3565 DYCEFLDRISDMS

>member
-1 MTTDERIQKALES
+1 MASIHDKFTRAIKQIIENDQRARAGLPYNTGNSISDKFERAIQEI
-14 ARKNDA
+14 RE
-20 NNRDAARR
+20 RDNASRQNT
-28 LPGSSASGAGASG
+28 SSQPA
-41 DRAQQ
+41 
-46 ALAAARQ
+46 
-53 KDKTTTRTLTPSR
+53 LTPSR
-66 TPSSTPASP
+66 TLSSTPTSP

-94 SGRGGVEAIKSPDS
+94 SGRGGIEAIKSPDS

-114 AELGLKAWSNQLDGY
+114 AELGLKAWSGQLDGY

-137 GSIANTENRLKN
+137 GDIANTENRLKS
-149 LQTTVKTAEDA
+149 LQTTAKTAEDA
-160 AAYDELYAGYEK
+160 AAYDELYAGYER

-223 SRLQQQ
+223 SRLQRQ
-229 ANLIRIYEMSGT
+229 ANLIRVYEMSGT
-241 SSSSAA
+241 SPSSAA

-253 IEQNAQRIKELQ
+253 IEQNARRIQELQ
-265 AEESQNK
+265 AEESRNK

-277 SLALMEDYAGLSSPT
+277 SLALMEDYADLSAPGK
-292 SVTGDS
+292 VTGDS
-298 RYEYINDIDNARYRN
+298 RYDYINDIDSARYRN

-464 AAAVGRA
+464 ASAIGRA
-471 TGAAT
+471 AGGTA

-516 LGGIGALS
+516 LGGIGTLS
-524 KSGTGRIAAKIAALD
+524 KSGTGRIAAKIAGLD

-599 LGALSAGIIEGPATI
+599 LGALSAGIIEGPAAI
-614 AYARRPA
+614 DYARRPA

-659 HPDVGGDT
+659 HPDLGGDAAT
-667 AIMAEINRQ
+667 MAEINRQ

-690 AVEDN
+690 AAADEA
-695 TADTTPEAAAN
+695 ADTTPEAAAN
-706 TERADGVTRRLTAGR
+706 TERTDGVIRRLTAGR
-721 ATEETTPETAG
+721 TTEETAPETAG
-732 AQIESQTGAEAGGIV
+732 AQIEDQPYAEAGGIV
-747 LPTADS
+747 LPTADT
-753 AGDFSPRVEVGET
+753 AGDFSPRAET
-766 VAPTLEAPR
+766 GATETPTLEAPR

-783 AGNIVLPTADEIMNG
+783 AGNIVLRTADEIMNG

-805 EGQRPAALGGDGG
+805 GQQWQQRRNQVSDGDGG
-818 RNADISAGGQAG
+818 RLDGISTGGQAG
-830 RLGGSAEVRTAP
+830 RLGGSAEVRSAP
-842 AEQGRAALARQNSAR
+842 AKQGRAALARQNSAR

-887 WDDVLISTAEQV
+887 WDDELVSTAERV
-899 RGVTGREVRYVLGS
+899 RSVTGREVRYVLGG
-913 IEVRTT
+913 IEVRT
-919 AGETRRVRGVWQ
+919 AGGGTHRVRGVWM
-931 PSGDIIIQADNL
+931 PNGDIIVQADNM
-943 RVSPQQIADHEIY
+943 RVSAQQIAEHEIY
-956 HELAAQDT
+956 HDIASQDT

-976 QFGEEEFARVV
+976 QFGDEEFTRVV

-1001 ANASESEFETALARI
+1001 ANASESEFEAALARI

-1070 RYGVDEEYATELEL
+1070 RYSYAGT
-1084 WNRDG
+1084 
-1089 RPDGEMFVLG
+1089 
-1099 STGEVLQGLGA
+1099 
-1110 MEQDIYLRSE
+1110 
-1120 KINAI
+1120 
-1125 LDAHP
+1125 
-1130 EMTLSEIK
+1130 
-1138 RIPEILDDP
+1138 
-1147 VLIAKSAGEGRG
+1147 
-1159 GRNSRLTIMG
+1159 
-1169 SLHAQNGKPIM
+1169 
-1180 AVLDLRP
+1180 
-1187 IEGRLLVNDMQKI
+1187 
-1200 NSAYTRSNA
+1200 NA
-1209 ANYLRRSE
+1209 AN
-1217 ILYADEKRTIPLLR
+1217 ADL
-1231 SAGLTIASQRLL
+1231 
-1243 RHGSMGSITYS
+1243 
-1254 GNDVNIEGVP
+1254 
-1264 FSDLI
+1264 
-1269 DTAEPERHSYVSI
+1269 
-1282 NATNAD
+1282 
-1288 PEALK
+1288 EALEVAK
-1293 AFETEKRQNN
+1293 GMAEQNV
-1303 TRYSVEEYSEEE
+1303 S
-1315 KREHVEKALD
+1315 
-1325 YFGSTYKWTETGYLT
+1325 
-1340 PDGKRIDFSGKR
+1340 
-1352 LGAPGGYRTVDHR
+1352 
-1365 EIRNAIG
+1365 
-1372 LGYGGDDYGGS
+1372 
-1383 LVQFMSEGNIRISP
+1383 
-1397 ESAGINLSVKPT
+1397 
-1409 KAQEQMLSD
+1409 
-1418 YISREHGE
+1418 
-1426 VIVDLDSLT
+1426 
-1435 GETISSTEYP
+1435 
-1445 RGTHA
+1445 
-1450 NKIIADIRN
+1450 
-1459 FFDKGETPTAS
+1459 
-1470 ELLRYRYSLE
+1470 
-1480 DNDRP
+1480 
-1485 DEISPAK
+1485 
-1492 SKFSLSEPVERV
+1492 
-1504 ADLVAVHNLEPYNL
+1504 
-1518 ERALDLGAFPM
+1518 
-1529 PSIAI
+1529 
-1534 IRGNVGHDAFGDIS
+1534 
-1548 VVFGAE
+1548 AE
-1554 TIDPASDSRNR
+1554 TIRQATGWFQGADGKWRFEIDDSGMRYSARGDLNYGDPDYWRYRELLDKLEREMLYDITHLTRTEIQNR
-1565 VYSRDAWT
+1565 S
-1573 PTFPKRDTTGM
+1573 
-1584 SPEDILTLMERQPE
+1584 QP
-1598 RVDSIGSPGWR
+1598 RRSTNPSPG
-1609 LYMSS
+1609 
-1614 IESYGSLDDIRADE
+1614 
-1628 SRIDG
+1628 
-1633 ATRNSSVNFRR
+1633 
-1644 IEEDLKRIAQRL
+1644 
-1656 ATPEN
+1656 
-1661 TRNTF
+1661 
-1666 TFKIDDLDLLNFS
+1666 
-1679 KLDNIAYDLATAK
+1679 
-1692 YNKAEERRLFDVEL
+1692 
-1706 PDIWADAVDDARD
+1706 
-1719 VYEIEAQKF
+1719 
-1728 INILAMTPK
+1728 
-1737 YMRTVDNVLAQEEA
+1737 
-1751 IYLELSPEEA
+1751 
-1761 ERAIEAVNEVEDSV
+1761 
-1775 WNESSKETVDEQFLD
+1775 
-1790 WAENVIITAAKGP
+1790 
-1803 HTLDAVKTAL
+1803 
-1813 EEGGLKFSEN
+1813 
-1823 SAKAVLNL
+1823 
-1831 INETA
+1831 TA
-1836 SIATRYFE
+1836 SYTA
-1844 AKPHRVVNFDEIRGI
+1844 
-1859 VVPDNTDSKLLQRLS
+1859 TDSDNS
-1874 EKNIPIL
+1874 IS
-1881 EYRAEDEADRAR
+1881 AEDKN
-1893 VINSIEGA
+1893 VNA
-1901 RFSTDEDDDWPVEQA
+1901 RFSVDEDV
-1916 ISSAKT
+1916 
-1922 SLRQVPAL
+1922 
-1930 FKDKNVQ
+1930 
-1937 FGDVNID
+1937 
-1944 IGGGKY
+1944 
-1950 DLATEFL
+1950 
-1957 AERGTQNLVFDPY
+1957 
-1970 NRGEA
+1970 
-1975 TNRATLDF
+1975 
-1983 LRDGSRAD
+1983 
-1991 TATNANV
+1991 
-1998 LNVIAE
+1998 
-2004 APTRANVILE
+2004 
-2014 MAKAIKPDGKAYF
+2014 
-2027 MVYEGDGSG
+2027 
-2036 VGRETS
+2036 
-2042 AGWQNN
+2042 
-2048 RKTADYMD
+2048 
-2056 EIKRYFDSV
+2056 
-2065 ERRGKLIIASNPK
+2065 
-2078 ADLPKAL
+2078 
-2085 WEVQPGDAVRYSAA
+2085 
-2099 DDEPR
+2099 PR

-2139 KIIRSGR
+2139 KMIRSGR

-2157 KLYDAGVM
+2157 KLYDAGAM

-2467 WLAKSQYRA
+2467 WLAKNQYRA

-2539 ARLDNDKIGGLD
+2539 ARLDNDKIGDLD

-2575 IGDEEARL
+2575 IGDEEGRL
-2583 FSELYADSKEEIN
+2583 FAELYADSKAEITE
-2596 SAPGGYS
+2596 APGGYTG
-2603 KNPADKV
+2603 NPADKV
-2610 FNLEQLTPMN
+2610 FNIEQLTPMN

-2637 AKQLEAGE
+2637 AKQLEKGE
-2645 RNERAYIVQANA
+2645 RDERAYIVQANK
-2657 LLADWLEENEEWVLR
+2657 LLSDWLRDNEDWVMQ
-2672 SDGQGKDAVW
+2672 SDGQGKNAVW

-2699 VFGDSVKVWMTPS
+2699 VFGDSVKVYMTPS

-2767 VSDLA
+2767 VSDLT
-2772 PEEREL
+2772 PEELEL

-2951 KQLGSIPLGG
+2951 KQLGNIPLGG

-2973 QIANIDRELISRY
+2973 QMANIDRELISRY

-2991 WRLMGYATP
+2991 WRLMGYSTP
-3000 ETKMLK
+3000 ETKQLK
-3006 DHPNWTERNSFFRTV
+3006 DHPNWTERNSFFRNV
-3021 FGGGAITGMDGWAAS
+3021 FGGGAITGVDGWAAS

-3044 KVRKERPE
+3044 KVRREQPE

-3069 KAVAEEFDNAVNR
+3069 KAVAAEFDNAVNR

-3130 KRKGADSKAQRT
+3130 KRKEADSKTQRV

-3186 AQSVLGNMASDMVS
+3186 AQSVLGNMASDMLN

-3229 VPGIEQLN
+3229 TPGIEQLN
-3237 DILESIIS
+3237 DTLESLINSGNSIKGLL
-3245 SDKNT
+3245 SDA
-3250 MLIEAVNI
+3250 INI
-3258 GRQGGDVIA
+3258 GRQGGDVLA

-3273 ADLIGEIKDVA
+3273 ADLAGGIKEV
-3284 MTAATYLGGI
+3284 AATAVTYFPGLPV
-3294 SANNVEAYLLGVLN
+3294 NNVEAYLAGLLS
-3308 WTLPGIATAYED
+3308 WTFPSLSTSYED
-3320 MFETPDK
+3320 LFETPDK
-3327 ASLSGLEGDA
+3327 ASLKGLEGDA
-3337 LVTRVEDILASRLED
+3337 LVTRVENILASRLED
-3352 VSEPAAQTVATLYAA
+3352 VSEPAAQTVATLFAA
-3367 GYTEALPSGIPK
+3367 GYSEALPSGIPK

-3422 PEFETA
+3422 PEFEAA

-3508 AETLDDLGDD
+3508 AETLDELGDD

-3527 VARMPLPEDEK
+3527 VARMPIPEDEK

-3551 AKYETARSAGIDTL
+3551 AKYETARNAGIDTL
-3565 DYCEFLDRISDIS
+3565 DYCDFLDRISDIS
-3578 GDGRQE
+3578 GDSRQE

>member
-114 AELGLKAWSNQLDGY
+114 AELGLKAWSGQLDGY

-137 GSIANTENRLKN
+137 GDIANTENRLKS

-160 AAYDELYAGYEK
+160 AAYDELYAGYER

-223 SRLQQQ
+223 SRLQRQ
-229 ANLIRIYEMSGT
+229 ANLIRVYEMSGT
-241 SSSSAA
+241 SPSSAA

-277 SLALMEDYAGLSSPT
+277 SLALMEDYAGLSSPA
-292 SVTGDS
+292 SVTDDT

-524 KSGTGRIAAKIAALD
+524 KSGTGRIAAKIAGLD
-539 NALGRVARTVSGSTA
+539 NALGHVARTVSGSTA

-599 LGALSAGIIEGPATI
+599 LGALSAGIIEGPAAI
-614 AYARRPA
+614 DYARRPA

-659 HPDVGGDT
+659 HPDLGGNAAT
-667 AIMAEINRQ
+667 MAEINRQ

-690 AVEDN
+690 AAADEA
-695 TADTTPEAAAN
+695 ADTTPEAAAN
-706 TERADGVTRRLTAGR
+706 TERADGVIRRLTAGR
-721 ATEETTPETAG
+721 TTEETTPETAG
-732 AQIESQTGAEAGGIV
+732 AQIEDQIYAEAGGIV
-747 LPTADS
+747 LPTADT
-753 AGDFSPRVEVGET
+753 AGDFSPRVEVGAAET
-766 VAPTLEAPR
+766 PTLEAPR
-775 AAAPETNA
+775 AAVPETNA

-798 GISNGQQ
+798 GIQNGQQ
-805 EGQRPAALGGDGG
+805 EGRRPAAPGGDGG

-919 AGETRRVRGVWQ
+919 DGNTRRVRGVWQ
-931 PSGDIIIQADNL
+931 PGGDIIIQADNL

-956 HELAAQDT
+956 HDLAAQDT

-1001 ANASESEFETALARI
+1001 ANASESEFEAALARI

-1070 RYGVDEEYATELEL
+1070 RYSYAGT
-1084 WNRDG
+1084 
-1089 RPDGEMFVLG
+1089 
-1099 STGEVLQGLGA
+1099 
-1110 MEQDIYLRSE
+1110 
-1120 KINAI
+1120 
-1125 LDAHP
+1125 
-1130 EMTLSEIK
+1130 
-1138 RIPEILDDP
+1138 
-1147 VLIAKSAGEGRG
+1147 
-1159 GRNSRLTIMG
+1159 
-1169 SLHAQNGKPIM
+1169 
-1180 AVLDLRP
+1180 
-1187 IEGRLLVNDMQKI
+1187 
-1200 NSAYTRSNA
+1200 NA
-1209 ANYLRRSE
+1209 AN
-1217 ILYADEKRTIPLLR
+1217 ADL
-1231 SAGLTIASQRLL
+1231 
-1243 RHGSMGSITYS
+1243 
-1254 GNDVNIEGVP
+1254 
-1264 FSDLI
+1264 
-1269 DTAEPERHSYVSI
+1269 
-1282 NATNAD
+1282 
-1288 PEALK
+1288 EALEVAK
-1293 AFETEKRQNN
+1293 GMAEQQ
-1303 TRYSVEEYSEEE
+1303 Y
-1315 KREHVEKALD
+1315 
-1325 YFGSTYKWTETGYLT
+1325 
-1340 PDGKRIDFSGKR
+1340 DGG
-1352 LGAPGGYRTVDHR
+1352 
-1365 EIRNAIG
+1365 
-1372 LGYGGDDYGGS
+1372 
-1383 LVQFMSEGNIRISP
+1383 
-1397 ESAGINLSVKPT
+1397 
-1409 KAQEQMLSD
+1409 
-1418 YISREHGE
+1418 
-1426 VIVDLDSLT
+1426 
-1435 GETISSTEYP
+1435 
-1445 RGTHA
+1445 
-1450 NKIIADIRN
+1450 
-1459 FFDKGETPTAS
+1459 
-1470 ELLRYRYSLE
+1470 
-1480 DNDRP
+1480 
-1485 DEISPAK
+1485 EISPAK

-1534 IRGNVGHDAFGDIS
+1534 IRGNAGHDAFGDIS

-1644 IEEDLKRIAQRL
+1644 IEEDLKRTAQRL

-1679 KLDNIAYDLATAK
+1679 KLDNVAYDLATAK

-1719 VYEIEAQKF
+1719 VYEIEAQEF

-1751 IYLELSPEEA
+1751 IHLELSPEEA

-1831 INETA
+1831 INKTA

-1901 RFSTDEDDDWPVEQA
+1901 RFSTDEDDDQPVEQA

-1957 AERGTQNLVFDPY
+1957 AERGTQNLVFAPY
-1970 NRGEA
+1970 NRGET

-1991 TATNANV
+1991 TATNAD
-1998 LNVIAE
+1998 E
-2004 APTRANVILE
+2004 ILLTSTDYVNE
-2014 MAKAIKPDGKAYF
+2014 GLDHPRRDDITDFSRGKVQF
-2027 MVYEGDGSG
+2027 RIGD
-2036 VGRETS
+2036 RDY
-2042 AGWQNN
+2042 
-2048 RKTADYMD
+2048 TADVIVAALKDGRLMLYDITHLTRTEIQNRSQTRRSTNPSPGTASYTATDSDNSISAED
-2056 EIKRYFDSV
+2056 ENVNARFSLG
-2065 ERRGKLIIASNPK
+2065 E
-2078 ADLPKAL
+2078 
-2085 WEVQPGDAVRYSAA
+2085 
-2099 DDEPR
+2099 DDPR
-2104 PVIAKQD
+2104 PVTAKQD

-2118 TFSVPPGSRAELGRI
+2118 TFSVPSGSRGELGRM
-2133 IEGFAD
+2133 IEAFAD
-2139 KIIRSGR
+2139 KLIRSGR

-2152 GYLFD
+2152 KDLFD
-2157 KLYDAGVM
+2157 KLYDAGAM
-2165 SVAADP
+2165 DVAADP
-2171 YYSEARNALVKR
+2171 YYAEARNALVNR
-2183 RMYVSDALKAEFGD
+2183 RMYVNDAMKAEFGD

-2204 RAFAAGVYLTNDP
+2204 RAFAAGIYLTNDP
-2217 DDMAPDMWQAELG
+2217 NDMSPDMWQAELG

-2236 FDSDNLDMRS
+2236 FDADNLDMRS

-2258 RDEQVSLAEYTQ
+2258 RNEQVSLAEYTQ
-2270 MLAGENYVSEDEVLQ
+2270 MLANENYVSEDQALA

-2314 GITNTERKRIIQE
+2314 GISNTERKRIIQE

-2335 HKQYQEETRQRIA
+2335 HKQYQEETRRRIA

-2467 WLAKSQYRA
+2467 WLAKNQYRA

-2523 DTDPNFLPS
+2523 DSDPNFLPS

-2539 ARLDNDKIGGLD
+2539 ARLDNDKIGDLD

-2824 EIGKSDQTAEGVGNM
+2824 EIGKFDQTAEGVGNL

-2882 LNWRERNNSMSD
+2882 LNWRERNDSMSD

-2925 QISSFA
+2925 QISSFT

-3000 ETKMLK
+3000 ETKQLK
-3006 DHPNWTERNSFFRTV
+3006 DHPNWTQRNSFFRNV

-3044 KVRKERPE
+3044 KVRREQPE

-3069 KAVAEEFDNAVNR
+3069 KAVAAEFDNAVNR

-3130 KRKGADSKAQRT
+3130 KRKGADSKTQRV

-3186 AQSVLGNMASDMVS
+3186 AHSVLGNMASDMLN

-3229 VPGIEQLN
+3229 TPGIEQLN
-3237 DILESIIS
+3237 DTLES
-3245 SDKNT
+3245 
-3250 MLIEAVNI
+3250 LINSGNSIKRLLGDAINI
-3258 GRQGGDVIA
+3258 GQQGGDVLA

-3273 ADLIGEIKDVA
+3273 ADLAGGIKEV
-3284 MTAATYLGGI
+3284 AATAVTYFPGLPV
-3294 SANNVEAYLLGVLN
+3294 NNVEAYLAGLLS
-3308 WTLPGIATAYED
+3308 WTFPSLSTSYED
-3320 MFETPDK
+3320 LFETPDK

-3367 GYTEALPSGIPK
+3367 GYTEALPSGIPN
-3379 QVTVTDKKTD
+3379 QVTVTDDKTD

-3422 PEFETA
+3422 PEFEAA

-3463 EAAEDIASGRTLAE
+3463 EAAEDIASGRALAE

>member
-1 MTTDERIQKALES
+1 MTTEERIQKALES

-28 LPGSSASGAGASG
+28 LPSSSASGAGASG

-46 ALAAARQ
+46 ALSAARQ
-53 KDKTTTRTLTPSR
+53 KDRTSSRQLTPSR
-66 TPSSTPASP
+66 TPSSTTSP
-75 LPSFATGSG
+75 LPSFATGG
-84 NTVESVLGRF
+84 DNTIESVLGRF
-94 SGRGGVEAIKSPDS
+94 SNRGGIEAITSPDS

-114 AELGLKAWSNQLDGY
+114 AELGLKAWSGQLESY

-149 LQTTVKTAEDA
+149 LQTTVKTAEDV
-160 AAYDELYAGYEK
+160 AAYDELYAGYER

-223 SRLQQQ
+223 SRLQRQ
-229 ANLIRIYEMSGT
+229 ANLIRVYEMSGT
-241 SSSSAA
+241 SPSSAA
-247 APIEAQ
+247 APIEAK
-253 IEQNAQRIKELQ
+253 IEQNAERIKKLR
-265 AEESQNK
+265 AEENQNK

-277 SLALMEDYAGLSSPT
+277 SLALMEDYADLSAPGK
-292 SVTGDS
+292 VTGDE
-298 RYEYINDIDNARYRN
+298 RYYYINDIDSARHKN
-313 EHTTDPSGA
+313 EHTTDPGGEA
-322 PVALRRY
+322 VAMRRY
-329 QYLTEDEIKIYNY
+329 QYLTEDERQIYNY
-342 LYASQGKDAADRF
+342 LYATQGKTAADRF
-355 LEDMGPALTE
+355 LDDLSDTLSE
-365 RQGAAQYEELGALG
+365 RQGAAQYEDMGTLG

-389 DQFGSGIRQL
+389 DQFGSGIKQL
-399 FQREAVPVSS
+399 FQSEAVPMSP

-433 LGTTLSNMA
+433 LGVNLSNMA
-442 PSILASALGSWA
+442 PSLLASALGSWA

-464 AAAVGRA
+464 ASAIGRA
-471 TGAAT
+471 AGGTA

-524 KSGTGRIAAKIAALD
+524 KSGTGRIAVKIAGLD

-587 EADFED
+587 EANFED

-599 LGALSAGIIEGPATI
+599 LGALSAGIIEGPAAI

-636 DYFEGANTLEEVEA
+636 DYFESANTLEEVEA

-659 HPDVGGDT
+659 HPDLGGDAAT
-667 AIMAEINRQ
+667 MADINRQ

-690 AVEDN
+690 AAEND
-695 TADTTPEAAAN
+695 TADTTPEAVAN
-706 TERADGVTRRLTAGR
+706 TERADSVIRRLTAGR
-721 ATEETTPETAG
+721 ATEETAPETAG
-732 AQIESQTGAEAGGIV
+732 AQIENQIGAETGGIV
-747 LPTADS
+747 LPTADT
-753 AGDFSPRVEVGET
+753 AGDFSPRAEAGATET
-766 VAPTLEAPR
+766 TTLEAPR
-775 AAAPETNA
+775 AAEPETNA

-798 GISNGQQ
+798 GILNGQQ
-805 EGQRPAALGGDGG
+805 EGQRPAAPGGDGG

-830 RLGGSAEVRTAP
+830 RLGGSAEIRTAP
-842 AEQGRAALARQNSAR
+842 TEQGRAALARQNSAR
-857 DLRLQEVSSA
+857 DLRLQEVSST

-887 WDDVLISTAEQV
+887 WDDALISTAERV

-931 PSGDIIIQADNL
+931 PRGDIIIQADNL

-956 HELAAQDT
+956 HELAVQDT

-1001 ANASESEFETALARI
+1001 ANASESEFEAALARI

-1035 ERFADPTR
+1035 ERFAEPAR
-1043 ETVKERTGI
+1043 ETVRERAGL
-1052 RSREND
+1052 SRENEN
-1058 DATRDRTGPPAE
+1058 ATRDRTGPPAE
-1070 RYGVDEEYATELEL
+1070 RYSIDEEYATELEL

-1089 RPDGEMFVLG
+1089 RPDGEVFVLG
-1099 STGEVLQGLGA
+1099 STGEALQGLGA
-1110 MEQDIYLRSE
+1110 MEQDIFLRSE

-1169 SLHAQNGKPIM
+1169 SLRAQNGKPIM

-1264 FSDLI
+1264 FSDLVE
-1269 DTAEPERHSYVSI
+1269 TVEPEQYSYVGI

-1288 PEALK
+1288 LKALK

-1303 TRYSVEEYSEEE
+1303 TRYSVEEYGEEE

-1325 YFGSTYKWTETGYLT
+1325 YFGSTYKWIETGYLT

-1365 EIRNAIG
+1365 EIRDAIDPD
-1372 LGYGGDDYGGS
+1372 YGGDDYGGS
-1383 LVQFMSEGNIRISP
+1383 LVQFMSEGNIRIIP
-1397 ESAGINLSVKPT
+1397 ETSGINLSVKPT

-1418 YISREHGE
+1418 YISRERGE
-1426 VIVDLDSLT
+1426 VLVDIDSLA
-1435 GETISSTEYP
+1435 GVTISSTEYP

-1450 NKIIADIRN
+1450 NKILADIRN
-1459 FFDKGETPTAS
+1459 FFDKGEAPTTS
-1470 ELLRYRYSLE
+1470 ELLRYRYSIE
-1480 DNDRP
+1480 D
-1485 DEISPAK
+1485 
-1492 SKFSLSEPVERV
+1492 
-1504 ADLVAVHNLEPYNL
+1504 
-1518 ERALDLGAFPM
+1518 
-1529 PSIAI
+1529 
-1534 IRGNVGHDAFGDIS
+1534 
-1548 VVFGAE
+1548 
-1554 TIDPASDSRNR
+1554 
-1565 VYSRDAWT
+1565 
-1573 PTFPKRDTTGM
+1573 
-1584 SPEDILTLMERQPE
+1584 
-1598 RVDSIGSPGWR
+1598 
-1609 LYMSS
+1609 
-1614 IESYGSLDDIRADE
+1614 
-1628 SRIDG
+1628 
-1633 ATRNSSVNFRR
+1633 
-1644 IEEDLKRIAQRL
+1644 
-1656 ATPEN
+1656 
-1661 TRNTF
+1661 
-1666 TFKIDDLDLLNFS
+1666 
-1679 KLDNIAYDLATAK
+1679 
-1692 YNKAEERRLFDVEL
+1692 
-1706 PDIWADAVDDARD
+1706 
-1719 VYEIEAQKF
+1719 
-1728 INILAMTPK
+1728 
-1737 YMRTVDNVLAQEEA
+1737 
-1751 IYLELSPEEA
+1751 
-1761 ERAIEAVNEVEDSV
+1761 
-1775 WNESSKETVDEQFLD
+1775 DEQ
-1790 WAENVIITAAKGP
+1790 
-1803 HTLDAVKTAL
+1803 
-1813 EEGGLKFSEN
+1813 
-1823 SAKAVLNL
+1823 
-1831 INETA
+1831 
-1836 SIATRYFE
+1836 
-1844 AKPHRVVNFDEIRGI
+1844 
-1859 VVPDNTDSKLLQRLS
+1859 
-1874 EKNIPIL
+1874 
-1881 EYRAEDEADRAR
+1881 
-1893 VINSIEGA
+1893 
-1901 RFSTDEDDDWPVEQA
+1901 PVEQA

-1937 FGDVNID
+1937 FGDVNTD
-1944 IGGGKY
+1944 IGGGK
-1950 DLATEFL
+1950 
-1957 AERGTQNLVFDPY
+1957 
-1970 NRGEA
+1970 
-1975 TNRATLDF
+1975 
-1983 LRDGSRAD
+1983 
-1991 TATNANV
+1991 
-1998 LNVIAE
+1998 
-2004 APTRANVILE
+2004 
-2014 MAKAIKPDGKAYF
+2014 
-2027 MVYEGDGSG
+2027 
-2036 VGRETS
+2036 
-2042 AGWQNN
+2042 AGWKNN
-2048 RKTADYMD
+2048 RKTADYLE
-2056 EIKRYFDSV
+2056 EIERYFDSV

-2078 ADLPKAL
+2078 AKLPKAL
-2085 WEVQPGDAVRYSAA
+2085 WEVQPGDAVRYSTA

-2118 TFSVPPGSRAELGRI
+2118 TFSVPPGSRAELGRV

-2139 KIIRSGR
+2139 KMIRSGR

-2152 GYLFD
+2152 SALFD
-2157 KLYDAGVM
+2157 KLYDAGAM
-2165 SVAADP
+2165 TLTADP
-2171 YYSEARNALVKR
+2171 YYSDARGALVKR

-2204 RAFAAGVYLTNDP
+2204 RAFAAGIFLTNNP
-2217 DDMAPDMWQAELG
+2217 NDMAPDMWQAELG

-2236 FDSDNLDMRS
+2236 FDSDNLDMRN

-2293 ELRSFAEKADLEVR
+2293 ELRTFAEKADLEVR

-2399 AVQAETRRR
+2399 AAQAETRRR

-2414 GERRTYYERL
+2414 AERQTYYERL

-2446 ERRRETAELRSL
+2446 ERRRETAELRNL

-2467 WLAKSQYRA
+2467 WLAKNQYRA

-2523 DTDPNFLPS
+2523 DSDPNFLPS

-2539 ARLDNDKIGGLD
+2539 ARLDNEKIGNLD

-2565 RQEFYNRNHV
+2565 RTEFYNRNRV
-2575 IGDEEARL
+2575 IGDEEGRL
-2583 FSELYADSKEEIN
+2583 FAELYADSKAEIIE
-2596 SAPGGYS
+2596 APGGYTG
-2603 KNPADKV
+2603 NPADKV
-2610 FNLEQLTPMN
+2610 FNIEQLTPMN

-2637 AKQLEAGE
+2637 AKQLEKGE
-2645 RNERAYIVQANA
+2645 RDERAYIVQANK
-2657 LLADWLEENEEWVLR
+2657 LLSDWLRDNEDWVMQ
-2672 SDGQGKDAVW
+2672 SDGQGKNAVW

-2699 VFGDSVKVWMTPS
+2699 VFGDSVKVYMTPS

-2747 QEAFAQGKTI
+2747 QEAFAQGRTI
-2757 RLAPETVKKL
+2757 RLAPETVRKM
-2767 VSDLA
+2767 VSDLT

-2882 LNWRERNNSMSD
+2882 LNWQERNDSMSD

-2973 QIANIDRELISRY
+2973 QIANIDRQLISRY

-2991 WRLMGYATP
+2991 WRLMGYSTP
-3000 ETKMLK
+3000 ETKQLK
-3006 DHPNWTERNSFFRTV
+3006 DHPNWTERNSFFRNV

-3044 KVRKERPE
+3044 KVRREQPE

-3069 KAVAEEFDNAVNR
+3069 KAVAAEFDNAVNR

-3130 KRKGADSKAQRT
+3130 KRKGADSKTQRV

-3186 AQSVLGNMASDMVS
+3186 AQSVLGNMASDMLN

-3229 VPGIEQLN
+3229 TPGIEQLN
-3237 DILESIIS
+3237 DTLESLINSGNSIKGLL
-3245 SDKNT
+3245 SDA
-3250 MLIEAVNI
+3250 INI
-3258 GRQGGDVIA
+3258 GRQGGDVLA

-3273 ADLIGEIKDVA
+3273 ADLAGGIKEV
-3284 MTAATYLGGI
+3284 AATAVTYFPGLPV
-3294 SANNVEAYLLGVLN
+3294 NNVEAYLAGLLS
-3308 WTLPGIATAYED
+3308 WTFPSLSTSYED
-3320 MFETPDK
+3320 LFETPDK
-3327 ASLSGLEGDA
+3327 ASLKGLEGDA
-3337 LVTRVEDILASRLED
+3337 LVTRVENILASRLED
-3352 VSEPAAQTVATLYAA
+3352 VSEPAAQTVATLFAA
-3367 GYTEALPSGIPK
+3367 GYSEALPSGIPK

-3422 PEFETA
+3422 PEFEAA

-3508 AETLDDLGDD
+3508 AETLDELGDD

-3527 VARMPLPEDEK
+3527 VARMPIPEDEK

-3551 AKYETARSAGIDTL
+3551 AKYETARNAGIDTL
-3565 DYCEFLDRISDIS
+3565 DYCDFLDRISDIS
-3578 GDGRQE
+3578 GDSRQE

-3594 LTNRQKD
+3594 LSNRQKD

-3609 KDSTLSKTPW
+3609 KESTLEKTPW
-3619 HN
+3619 HSTE

>member
-1 MTTDERIQKALES
+1 MSSVQERLDRMINGTGTAS
-14 ARKNDA
+14 
-20 NNRDAARR
+20 
-28 LPGSSASGAGASG
+28 SGAGSSVMERL
-41 DRAQQ
+41 DRMINHSLPQ
-46 ALAAARQ
+46 AANKNDEDSAARWPSQ
-53 KDKTTTRTLTPSR
+53 SKESTKDL
-66 TPSSTPASP
+66 
-75 LPSFATGSG
+75 LPSFATPSG
-84 NTVESVLGRF
+84 GGKSVENILGKF
-94 SGRGGVEAIKSPDS
+94 SDRGGIEAIKSPDS

-114 AELGLKAWSNQLDGY
+114 AELGLKAWSGQLESY

-137 GSIANTENRLKN
+137 GSIANAENRLKN

-223 SRLQQQ
+223 SRLQRQ
-229 ANLIRIYEMSGT
+229 ANLIRVYEMSGT
-241 SSSSAA
+241 SPSSAA

-253 IEQNAQRIKELQ
+253 IEQNAQRIQELQ
-265 AEESQNK
+265 AEESRNK

-277 SLALMEDYAGLSSPT
+277 SLALMEDYADLSAPGK
-292 SVTGDS
+292 VTGDS
-298 RYEYINDIDNARYRN
+298 RYDYINDIDSARYRN

-524 KSGTGRIAAKIAALD
+524 KSGTGRIAAKIAGLD

-599 LGALSAGIIEGPATI
+599 LGALSAGIIEGPAAI

-621 GFSFRDMDGYADNGV
+621 GFTFRDMDGYADNGV
-636 DYFEGANTLEEVEA
+636 DYFEGANTLDEVEA

-659 HPDVGGDT
+659 HPDLGGDAAT
-667 AIMAEINRQ
+667 MAEINRQ

-690 AVEDN
+690 AAEN
-695 TADTTPEAAAN
+695 EAADTTPETAAN

-732 AQIESQTGAEAGGIV
+732 ASIEGQAYAEAGGIV
-747 LPTADS
+747 LPTADT
-753 AGDFSPRVEVGET
+753 AGDFSLRAEAGATET
-766 VAPTLEAPR
+766 PTLEAPR

-798 GISNGQQ
+798 GIQNGQQ
-805 EGQRPAALGGDGG
+805 GQQWQQWGDQVSDGDGG
-818 RNADISAGGQAG
+818 RLSGQRAGVEAG
-830 RLGGSAEVRTAP
+830 ELARG
-842 AEQGRAALARQNSAR
+842 AEQAARPTQQVGTALARQAR
-857 DLRLQEVSSA
+857 VRALRLERVSSA
-867 ELGIPEGT
+867 SLGLENGTEARSLQVIPETAYDDELRAVSADVYRRTGQ
-875 DTRNVRV
+875 RV
-882 LPETD
+882 TF
-887 WDDVLISTAEQV
+887 VVGNIQV
-899 RGVTGREVRYVLGS
+899 RA
-913 IEVRTT
+913 
-919 AGETRRVRGVWQ
+919 AGKTRAVRGVWT
-931 PSGDIIIQADNL
+931 PGGIYVQADNAGY
-943 RVSPQQIADHEIY
+943 SAAQIAAHEVYHDLAANTPGLDADVKQRIIERYGEDEFRRVAQVYIERLRGVYDVPDGAEYDPALMDKYFASILQEIY
-956 HELAAQDT
+956 
-964 GLDYTVEERIRE
+964 
-976 QFGEEEFARVV
+976 
-987 ETYIQKLHGIVDLP
+987 
-1001 ANASESEFETALARI
+1001 
-1016 KQEIFADAYAGINA
+1016 ADAYAGINA

-1058 DATRDRTGPPAE
+1058 DAVRDRTGPPAE
-1070 RYGVDEEYATELEL
+1070 RYSYAGT
-1084 WNRDG
+1084 
-1089 RPDGEMFVLG
+1089 
-1099 STGEVLQGLGA
+1099 
-1110 MEQDIYLRSE
+1110 
-1120 KINAI
+1120 
-1125 LDAHP
+1125 
-1130 EMTLSEIK
+1130 
-1138 RIPEILDDP
+1138 
-1147 VLIAKSAGEGRG
+1147 
-1159 GRNSRLTIMG
+1159 
-1169 SLHAQNGKPIM
+1169 
-1180 AVLDLRP
+1180 
-1187 IEGRLLVNDMQKI
+1187 
-1200 NSAYTRSNA
+1200 NA
-1209 ANYLRRSE
+1209 AN
-1217 ILYADEKRTIPLLR
+1217 ADL
-1231 SAGLTIASQRLL
+1231 
-1243 RHGSMGSITYS
+1243 
-1254 GNDVNIEGVP
+1254 
-1264 FSDLI
+1264 
-1269 DTAEPERHSYVSI
+1269 
-1282 NATNAD
+1282 
-1288 PEALK
+1288 EALEVAK
-1293 AFETEKRQNN
+1293 GMAEQNVSAETIRQATGWFQGADGKWRFEIDDSGM
-1303 TRYSVEEYSEEE
+1303 RYSARGDLNYGDP
-1315 KREHVEKALD
+1315 D
-1325 YFGSTYKWTETGYLT
+1325 YW
-1340 PDGKRIDFSGKR
+1340 
-1352 LGAPGGYRTVDHR
+1352 
-1365 EIRNAIG
+1365 
-1372 LGYGGDDYGGS
+1372 
-1383 LVQFMSEGNIRISP
+1383 
-1397 ESAGINLSVKPT
+1397 
-1409 KAQEQMLSD
+1409 
-1418 YISREHGE
+1418 
-1426 VIVDLDSLT
+1426 
-1435 GETISSTEYP
+1435 
-1445 RGTHA
+1445 
-1450 NKIIADIRN
+1450 
-1459 FFDKGETPTAS
+1459 
-1470 ELLRYRYSLE
+1470 RYRELRDKLE
-1480 DNDRP
+1480 RDMLGIGSEAVTEAERAELGNAERQYDAGEFIPIKNR
-1485 DEISPAK
+1485 
-1492 SKFSLSEPVERV
+1492 FSLNEPVEETS
-1504 ADLVAVHNLEPYNL
+1504 DLLALHNLTEDKLLNTL
-1518 ERALDLGAFPM
+1518 KLGGFPM
-1529 PSIAI
+1529 PSIAV
-1534 IRGNVGHDAFGDIS
+1534 IRDQMPYEEFGDITM
-1548 VVFGAE
+1548 VFGRD
-1554 TIDPASDSRNR
+1554 TIDPQVNSGNR
-1565 VYSRDAWT
+1565 IYGGDAWT
-1573 PTFPKRDTTGM
+1573 PTFPQVEYKVNEDELNRIEREVDDLVGGRD
-1584 SPEDILTLMERQPE
+1584 IRRQLD
-1598 RVDSIGSPGWR
+1598 RTH
-1609 LYMSS
+1609 
-1614 IESYGSLDDIRADE
+1614 SLDV
-1628 SRIDG
+1628 
-1633 ATRNSSVNFRR
+1633 TNV
-1644 IEEDLKRIAQRL
+1644 
-1656 ATPEN
+1656 T
-1661 TRNTF
+1661 
-1666 TFKIDDLDLLNFS
+1666 DDLYRYNG
-1679 KLDNIAYDLATAK
+1679 DLATAYRYSNALK
-1692 YNKAEERRLFDVEL
+1692 YAYLRQLNADYSLPYRYAPLGARSNMDDEIIIQLADMFGIDAIRQMREGGYRYYDSHKEELEKILDLVNQHYRETYNLDENLYDEIPFNKWDSLTADIYSYLRQGPKISVDTDAVSKFLADNVNQTEYENWVTNLFDSIVAKRGIRNSKNIFTPSGKRRNFEALHYEL
-1706 PDIWADAVDDARD
+1706 TLENVVKAMKNAAQKGGGAVLGGKSIWGVATKDYVSVDALKQDKSRLQNIPDEKYQEQRQKFTERLHDLASEIANPKANNRLIALDNAT
-1719 VYEIEAQKF
+1719 ETIIEALSKRKTASG
-1728 INILAMTPK
+1728 INNELRSNKTLNIKNDTAEK
-1737 YMRTVDNVLAQEEA
+1737 A
-1751 IYLELSPEEA
+1751 LELFKDISNMP
-1761 ERAIEAVNEVEDSV
+1761 V
-1775 WNESSKETVDEQFLD
+1775 
-1790 WAENVIITAAKGP
+1790 G
-1803 HTLDAVKTAL
+1803 
-1813 EEGGLKFSEN
+1813 
-1823 SAKAVLNL
+1823 
-1831 INETA
+1831 
-1836 SIATRYFE
+1836 YFE
-1844 AKPHRVVNFDEIRGI
+1844 AKPQRAVPFDEVLAA
-1859 VVPDNTDSKLLQRLS
+1859 VVPNDISEELRNGLAKAGIQTIEYEAGDQLDRLAKVES
-1874 EKNIPIL
+1874 
-1881 EYRAEDEADRAR
+1881 
-1893 VINSIEGA
+1893 VEGA
-1901 RFSTDEDDDWPVEQA
+1901 RFSIEDNDRPVEQA

-1944 IGGGKY
+1944 IGGGKF

-2004 APTRANVILE
+2004 APARANVILE

-2139 KIIRSGR
+2139 KMIRSGR

-2152 GYLFD
+2152 SALFD

-2183 RMYVSDALKAEFGD
+2183 RMYVSDALKAEFGN

-2217 DDMAPDMWQAELG
+2217 DDMSPDMWQAELG

-2414 GERRTYYERL
+2414 AERRTYYERL

-2446 ERRRETAELRSL
+2446 ERRRETAELRNL

-2467 WLAKSQYRA
+2467 WLAKNQYRA

-2512 RDLAEMYKKAR
+2512 RDIADMVR
-2523 DTDPNFLPS
+2523 DFESNPQKYPNFIPS
-2532 QELERIV
+2532 EELKRIA
-2539 ARLDNDKIGGLD
+2539 ARVNNDKIGDLD

-2565 RQEFYNRNHV
+2565 RTEYYNRNHV
-2575 IGDEEARL
+2575 IGDEEGRL
-2583 FSELYADSKEEIN
+2583 FAELYADSKAEIIE
-2596 SAPGGYS
+2596 APGGYTGNS
-2603 KNPADKV
+2603 ADKI
-2610 FNLEQLTPMN
+2610 FNIEQLTPMN

-2657 LLADWLEENEEWVLR
+2657 LLADWLEENKEWVLR

-2690 LELGMGDKP
+2690 LELGMGDNP
-2699 VFGDSVKVWMTPS
+2699 EFGDSVKVYMTPS

-2747 QEAFAQGKTI
+2747 QEAFGKGETI
-2757 RLAPETVKKL
+2757 RLAPETVRKL
-2767 VSDLA
+2767 VSDLT

-2824 EIGKSDQTAEGVGNM
+2824 EIGKFDQTAEGVGNM
-2839 KQRIR
+2839 KQRIQ
-2844 GAKNP
+2844 GAENP

-2882 LNWRERNNSMSD
+2882 LNWRERDNSMSD
-2894 VITHKWGNES
+2894 VITHKWGSES

-2910 LLTDLQGGSPRKAQF
+2910 LLTDLQGGSPQKDQF

-2931 DKLWSNYISAVFG
+2931 DRLWSNYISAVFG

-2991 WRLMGYATP
+2991 WRLMGYSTP
-3000 ETKMLK
+3000 ETKQLK
-3006 DHPNWTERNSFFRTV
+3006 DHPNWTERNSFFRNV

-3044 KVRKERPE
+3044 KVRREQPE

-3149 AFLAWIINAAWTA
+3149 AFLAWIINAAWMA

-3518 ATSVERYLA
+3518 ATSIERYLA

-3565 DYCEFLDRISDIS
+3565 DYCEFLDRISDMS

>member
-1 MTTDERIQKALES
+1 MSSVQERLDRMINGTGTAS
-14 ARKNDA
+14 
-20 NNRDAARR
+20 
-28 LPGSSASGAGASG
+28 SGAGSSVMERL
-41 DRAQQ
+41 DRMINHSLPQVANKNDEDS
-46 ALAAARQ
+46 AARWPSQ
-53 KDKTTTRTLTPSR
+53 SKESTKDL
-66 TPSSTPASP
+66 
-75 LPSFATGSG
+75 LPSFATPSG
-84 NTVESVLGRF
+84 GGKSVENILGKF
-94 SGRGGVEAIKSPDS
+94 SDRGGVEAITSPDS

-114 AELGLKAWSNQLDGY
+114 AELGLKAWSGQLDGY

-137 GSIANTENRLKN
+137 GDIANTENRLKS

-160 AAYDELYAGYEK
+160 AAYDELYAGYER

-223 SRLQQQ
+223 SRLQRQ
-229 ANLIRIYEMSGT
+229 ANLIRVYEMSGT
-241 SSSSAA
+241 SPSSAA

-253 IEQNAQRIKELQ
+253 IEQNARRIQELQ
-265 AEESQNK
+265 AEESRNK

-277 SLALMEDYAGLSSPT
+277 SLALMEDYADLSAPGK
-292 SVTGDS
+292 VTGDS
-298 RYEYINDIDNARYRN
+298 RYDYINDIDSARYRN

-464 AAAVGRA
+464 ASAIGRA
-471 TGAAT
+471 AGGTA

-524 KSGTGRIAAKIAALD
+524 KSGTGRIAAKIAGLD

-599 LGALSAGIIEGPATI
+599 LGALSAGIIEGPAAI

-621 GFSFRDMDGYADNGV
+621 GFSFRDMDGYAGNGV

-659 HPDVGGDT
+659 HPDLGGDAAT
-667 AIMAEINRQ
+667 MAEINRQ

-690 AVEDN
+690 AAADEA
-695 TADTTPEAAAN
+695 ADTTPEAATN
-706 TERADGVTRRLTAGR
+706 TERADSVIRRLTAGR
-721 ATEETTPETAG
+721 TTEENTPETVRAP
-732 AQIESQTGAEAGGIV
+732 IEDQAYAEAGGIV
-747 LPTADS
+747 LPTADT
-753 AGDFSPRVEVGET
+753 AGDFSLRAEAGATET
-766 VAPTLEAPR
+766 PTLEAPR

-783 AGNIVLPTADEIMNG
+783 AGNIVLHTADEIMNG
-798 GISNGQQ
+798 GIQNGQQ
-805 EGQRPAALGGDGG
+805 GQQWQQWGDQVSDGDGG
-818 RNADISAGGQAG
+818 RFSGQRAGVEAG
-830 RLGGSAEVRTAP
+830 ELARG
-842 AEQGRAALARQNSAR
+842 AEQAARPTQQVGTALARQAR
-857 DLRLQEVSSA
+857 VRALRLERVSSA
-867 ELGIPEGT
+867 SLGIENGTEARSLQVIPEAAYDDELRAVSADVYRRTGQ
-875 DTRNVRV
+875 RV
-882 LPETD
+882 TF
-887 WDDVLISTAEQV
+887 VVGNIQV
-899 RGVTGREVRYVLGS
+899 RA
-913 IEVRTT
+913 
-919 AGETRRVRGVWQ
+919 AGKTRAVRGVWT
-931 PSGDIIIQADNL
+931 PGGIYVQADNAGY
-943 RVSPQQIADHEIY
+943 SAAQIAAHEVYHDLAANTPGLDADVKQRIIERYGEDEFRRVAQVYIERLRGVYNVPDGAEHDPELMDKYFASILQEIY
-956 HELAAQDT
+956 
-964 GLDYTVEERIRE
+964 
-976 QFGEEEFARVV
+976 
-987 ETYIQKLHGIVDLP
+987 
-1001 ANASESEFETALARI
+1001 
-1016 KQEIFADAYAGINA
+1016 ADAYAGINA

-1058 DATRDRTGPPAE
+1058 DAARDRTGPPAE
-1070 RYGVDEEYATELEL
+1070 RYSYAGT
-1084 WNRDG
+1084 
-1089 RPDGEMFVLG
+1089 
-1099 STGEVLQGLGA
+1099 
-1110 MEQDIYLRSE
+1110 
-1120 KINAI
+1120 
-1125 LDAHP
+1125 
-1130 EMTLSEIK
+1130 
-1138 RIPEILDDP
+1138 
-1147 VLIAKSAGEGRG
+1147 
-1159 GRNSRLTIMG
+1159 
-1169 SLHAQNGKPIM
+1169 
-1180 AVLDLRP
+1180 
-1187 IEGRLLVNDMQKI
+1187 
-1200 NSAYTRSNA
+1200 NA
-1209 ANYLRRSE
+1209 AN
-1217 ILYADEKRTIPLLR
+1217 ADL
-1231 SAGLTIASQRLL
+1231 
-1243 RHGSMGSITYS
+1243 
-1254 GNDVNIEGVP
+1254 
-1264 FSDLI
+1264 
-1269 DTAEPERHSYVSI
+1269 
-1282 NATNAD
+1282 
-1288 PEALK
+1288 EALEVAK
-1293 AFETEKRQNN
+1293 GMAEQNVSAETIRQATGWFQGADGKWRFEIDDSGM
-1303 TRYSVEEYSEEE
+1303 RYSARGDLNYGDPDYWRYRELLDKLEREMLGIGSEAVTEAERAEYEELAPRY
-1315 KREHVEKALD
+1315 RDFYLQPGVRGD
-1325 YFGSTYKWTETGYLT
+1325 GSATAT
-1340 PDGKRIDFSGKR
+1340 R
-1352 LGAPGGYRTVDHR
+1352 
-1365 EIRNAIG
+1365 
-1372 LGYGGDDYGGS
+1372 
-1383 LVQFMSEGNIRISP
+1383 
-1397 ESAGINLSVKPT
+1397 
-1409 KAQEQMLSD
+1409 LSD
-1418 YISREHGE
+1418 YIQHDELFEQYPQLRDARLVFEDMEDGKQGSYNPDTNTITLSESLQNSERDDALAHEIQHAIQEAEGFARGASPQYWARREYENGDLVGERLRREH
-1426 VIVDLDSLT
+1426 DNLFRSLSQEEQNQFT
-1435 GETISSTEYP
+1435 
-1445 RGTHA
+1445 
-1450 NKIIADIRN
+1450 
-1459 FFDKGETPTAS
+1459 
-1470 ELLRYRYSLE
+1470 RYRELDRELNRTMFAELGTEEAADYERYEAEQDALYDELYSNEWFRKLL
-1480 DNDRP
+1480 D
-1485 DEISPAK
+1485 
-1492 SKFSLSEPVERV
+1492 
-1504 ADLVAVHNLEPYNL
+1504 L
-1518 ERALDLGAFPM
+1518 ERRMDDIPGEYRAMYSNTSGEIEARDAEARRKLTVDERRAVPPDLGNEDTIFAQSGAGVQA
-1529 PSIAI
+1529 SI
-1534 IRGNVGHDAFGDIS
+1534 DYD
-1548 VVFGAE
+1548 
-1554 TIDPASDSRNR
+1554 TDNR
-1565 VYSRDAWT
+1565 PYVT
-1573 PTFPKRDTTGM
+1573 VE
-1584 SPEDILTLMERQPE
+1584 EDILDGVPE
-1598 RVDSIGSPGWR
+1598 KDWARKVKAVLREKFPDGITVGNSEINIGGRTGRELTWSGTSRWMRANDPVAFADKYRAANNADELLLASTDYVNEGLDHPR
-1609 LYMSS
+1609 
-1614 IESYGSLDDIRADE
+1614 LDDITDFSRGKVQFRIGDRDYTADV
-1628 SRIDG
+1628 IVAALKDG
-1633 ATRNSSVNFRR
+1633 RLMLYDITHLTRTEIQNRSQPRR
-1644 IEEDLKRIAQRL
+1644 S
-1656 ATPEN
+1656 TNP
-1661 TRNTF
+1661 
-1666 TFKIDDLDLLNFS
+1666 
-1679 KLDNIAYDLATAK
+1679 
-1692 YNKAEERRLFDVEL
+1692 
-1706 PDIWADAVDDARD
+1706 
-1719 VYEIEAQKF
+1719 
-1728 INILAMTPK
+1728 
-1737 YMRTVDNVLAQEEA
+1737 
-1751 IYLELSPEEA
+1751 SP
-1761 ERAIEAVNEVEDSV
+1761 
-1775 WNESSKETVDEQFLD
+1775 
-1790 WAENVIITAAKGP
+1790 G
-1803 HTLDAVKTAL
+1803 
-1813 EEGGLKFSEN
+1813 
-1823 SAKAVLNL
+1823 
-1831 INETA
+1831 TA
-1836 SIATRYFE
+1836 SYTA
-1844 AKPHRVVNFDEIRGI
+1844 
-1859 VVPDNTDSKLLQRLS
+1859 TDSNNS
-1874 EKNIPIL
+1874 IS
-1881 EYRAEDEADRAR
+1881 AEDEN
-1893 VINSIEGA
+1893 VNA
-1901 RFSTDEDDDWPVEQA
+1901 RFSLGEDD
-1916 ISSAKT
+1916 
-1922 SLRQVPAL
+1922 
-1930 FKDKNVQ
+1930 
-1937 FGDVNID
+1937 
-1944 IGGGKY
+1944 
-1950 DLATEFL
+1950 
-1957 AERGTQNLVFDPY
+1957 
-1970 NRGEA
+1970 
-1975 TNRATLDF
+1975 
-1983 LRDGSRAD
+1983 
-1991 TATNANV
+1991 
-1998 LNVIAE
+1998 
-2004 APTRANVILE
+2004 
-2014 MAKAIKPDGKAYF
+2014 
-2027 MVYEGDGSG
+2027 
-2036 VGRETS
+2036 
-2042 AGWQNN
+2042 
-2048 RKTADYMD
+2048 
-2056 EIKRYFDSV
+2056 
-2065 ERRGKLIIASNPK
+2065 
-2078 ADLPKAL
+2078 
-2085 WEVQPGDAVRYSAA
+2085 
-2099 DDEPR
+2099 PR
-2104 PVIAKQD
+2104 PVTAKQD

-2118 TFSVPPGSRAELGRI
+2118 TFSVPSGSRGELGRM
-2133 IEGFAD
+2133 IEAFAD
-2139 KIIRSGR
+2139 KLIRSGR

-2152 GYLFD
+2152 KDLFD
-2157 KLYDAGVM
+2157 KLYDAGAM
-2165 SVAADP
+2165 DVAADP
-2171 YYSEARNALVKR
+2171 YYAEARNALVNR
-2183 RMYVSDALKAEFGD
+2183 RMYVNDAMKAEFGD

-2204 RAFAAGVYLTNDP
+2204 RAFAAGIYLTNDP
-2217 DDMAPDMWQAELG
+2217 NDMSPDMWQAELG

-2236 FDSDNLDMRS
+2236 FDADNLDMRS

-2258 RDEQVSLAEYTQ
+2258 RNEQVSLAEYTQ
-2270 MLAGENYVSEDEVLQ
+2270 MLADENYVSEDQALA

-2314 GITNTERKRIIQE
+2314 GISNTERKRIIQE

-2335 HKQYQEETRQRIA
+2335 HKQYQEETRRRIA
-2348 EERGKRHA
+2348 EERQKRHA
-2356 SEREAREKINNI
+2356 SEKEARERINDI
-2368 IREEREKYWQ
+2368 IREERAKYWQ
-2378 KRRDYQQRADERVR
+2378 NRRDYQQRADERVR
-2392 QERERRW
+2392 QEREKRW
-2399 AVQAETRRR
+2399 AAQAETRQR

-2414 GERRTYYERL
+2414 AERRTYYERL

-2446 ERRRETAELRSL
+2446 ERRRETAELRNL

-2467 WLAKSQYRA
+2467 WLAKNQYRA

-2497 AANEMNYSKKYDATW
+2497 AANEMNYSKKFDATW
-2512 RDLAEMYKKAR
+2512 RDISEMYKKAR

-2539 ARLDNDKIGGLD
+2539 ARLDNEKIGDLD

-2583 FSELYADSKEEIN
+2583 FSELYEDSKEEIN

-2657 LLADWLEENEEWVLR
+2657 LLADWLEDNEEWVLR

-2682 YEVEVPEL
+2682 YEIEVPEL

-2699 VFGDSVKVWMTPS
+2699 VFGDSIKVWMTPS

-2733 RTFPDKELYSDGKR
+2733 RTFPDKELYSEGKR
-2747 QEAFAQGKTI
+2747 QEAFAQGKTV

-2767 VSDLA
+2767 VSDLT

-2778 AALLERYYNQFAAE
+2778 AAMLERYYNQFAAE

-2799 ALYGYDRAVTKNYA
+2799 ALYGYDRAVTTNYA

-2824 EIGKSDQTAEGVGNM
+2824 EIGKFDQTAEGVGNL

-2882 LNWRERNNSMSD
+2882 LNWRERDNSMSD
-2894 VITHKWGNES
+2894 VITHKWGSES

-2931 DKLWSNYISAVFG
+2931 DRLWSNYISAVFG

-2961 AYLGMNNVPSPG
+2961 AYLGMENVPTPR
-2973 QIANIDRELISRY
+2973 QMANIDRDLIALY

-3000 ETKMLK
+3000 ETKQLK
-3006 DHPNWTERNSFFRTV
+3006 DHPNWTQRNSFFRNV

-3044 KVRKERPE
+3044 KVRRERPE
-3052 LEVGTQEQI
+3052 LEVGTEEQVN
-3061 DAGQSPFY
+3061 AGQSPFY
-3069 KAVAEEFDNAVNR
+3069 RAVAAEFDNAVNR

-3093 RIRKSDNAVLRTLTM
+3093 RIRKADNAILRTLTM

-3130 KRKGADSKAQRT
+3130 KRTGASSKTQRT
-3142 ARAATGA
+3142 ARAAMGA
-3149 AFLAWIINAAWTA
+3149 AFLAWIVNAAWTA
-3162 GVNFLVNLAKK
+3162 GVNFLVNLAKT
-3173 KGANY
+3173 KGKNY

-3186 AQSVLGNMASDMVS
+3186 AESVLGKMATDMIS

-3210 ELAGAIGSAI
+3210 ELAGALGSAV

-3229 VPGIEQLN
+3229 APGIEQLN
-3237 DILESIIS
+3237 DTLESIINS
-3245 SDKNT
+3245 SKSLKKLLTD
-3250 MLIEAVNI
+3250 AVNI
-3258 GRQGGDVIA
+3258 GRQGGDVLA
-3267 YLNEHR
+3267 YLNSHR
-3273 ADLIGEIKDVA
+3273 ADIIGGIKDVA
-3284 MTAATYLGGI
+3284 ATAVTYFPGLPV
-3294 SANNVEAYLLGVLN
+3294 NNVEAYLAGLIS
-3308 WTLPGIATAYED
+3308 WALPSVGTAYED
-3320 MFETPDK
+3320 LFETPEK
-3327 ASLSGLEGDA
+3327 ADLSGLEGDA
-3337 LVTRVEDILASRLED
+3337 LVTRVTDILGGRLDD
-3352 VSEPAAQTVATLYAA
+3352 VSEKAAEDIATLYAA
-3367 GYTEALPSGIPK
+3367 GYSEALPAGVPTQI
-3379 QVTVTDKKTD
+3379 TVTDKDTD

-3396 DAYQQQFFGQV
+3396 DAYQRQFFERV

-3413 RAVNELVLM
+3413 RAVDDLVAM
-3422 PEFETA
+3422 PEYEQA
-3428 SPEDQAKML
+3428 SPDEQVKML
-3437 SQIYR
+3437 NQIYR

-3452 VEKYSPPSTMA
+3452 IEKYSPPSTIA
-3463 EAAEDIASGRTLAE
+3463 EAAEDIADGRTLAE

-3495 TDEGLDYEQALDV
+3495 TDEGLGYEQALDV
-3508 AETLDDLGDD
+3508 AETVNELGDD
-3518 ATSVERYLA
+3518 STAVERYLA
-3527 VARMPLPEDEK
+3527 VAQMPIPEDEK
-3538 ELALRGVMTDSAY
+3538 ELALRGIMTDSAY
-3551 AKYETARSAGIDTL
+3551 SKYETARAAGIDTL

>member
-1070 RYGVDEEYATELEL
+1070 RYSYAGT
-1084 WNRDG
+1084 
-1089 RPDGEMFVLG
+1089 
-1099 STGEVLQGLGA
+1099 
-1110 MEQDIYLRSE
+1110 
-1120 KINAI
+1120 
-1125 LDAHP
+1125 
-1130 EMTLSEIK
+1130 
-1138 RIPEILDDP
+1138 
-1147 VLIAKSAGEGRG
+1147 
-1159 GRNSRLTIMG
+1159 
-1169 SLHAQNGKPIM
+1169 
-1180 AVLDLRP
+1180 
-1187 IEGRLLVNDMQKI
+1187 
-1200 NSAYTRSNA
+1200 NA
-1209 ANYLRRSE
+1209 AN
-1217 ILYADEKRTIPLLR
+1217 ADL
-1231 SAGLTIASQRLL
+1231 
-1243 RHGSMGSITYS
+1243 
-1254 GNDVNIEGVP
+1254 
-1264 FSDLI
+1264 
-1269 DTAEPERHSYVSI
+1269 
-1282 NATNAD
+1282 
-1288 PEALK
+1288 EALEVAK
-1293 AFETEKRQNN
+1293 GMAEQNVSAETIRQATGWFQGADGKWRFEIDDSGM
-1303 TRYSVEEYSEEE
+1303 RYSARGDLNYGDPDYWRYRELLDKLEREMLGTGSEAVTEAERAEYEELAPRY
-1315 KREHVEKALD
+1315 RDFYRQPGVRGD
-1325 YFGSTYKWTETGYLT
+1325 GSATAS
-1340 PDGKRIDFSGKR
+1340 R
-1352 LGAPGGYRTVDHR
+1352 
-1365 EIRNAIG
+1365 
-1372 LGYGGDDYGGS
+1372 
-1383 LVQFMSEGNIRISP
+1383 
-1397 ESAGINLSVKPT
+1397 
-1409 KAQEQMLSD
+1409 LSD
-1418 YISREHGE
+1418 YIQHDELFEQYPQLRDARLVFEDMEDGKQGSYNPDTNTITLSESLQNSERDDALVHEIQHAIQEAEGFARGASPQYWARREYESGDLVGERLRREH
-1426 VIVDLDSLT
+1426 DNLFRSLSQEEQNQFT
-1435 GETISSTEYP
+1435 
-1445 RGTHA
+1445 
-1450 NKIIADIRN
+1450 
-1459 FFDKGETPTAS
+1459 
-1470 ELLRYRYSLE
+1470 RYREL
-1480 DNDRP
+1480 DRELNRTMFAELGTEEAA
-1485 DEISPAK
+1485 DY
-1492 SKFSLSEPVERV
+1492 ERYE
-1504 ADLVAVHNLEPYNL
+1504 AEQDALYAELYGNEWFRKLLDL
-1518 ERALDLGAFPM
+1518 ERRLDDIPGEYRAMYSNTSGEIEARDAEARRKLTADERRAAPPDLGNEDTIFAQSGAGVQA
-1529 PSIAI
+1529 SI
-1534 IRGNVGHDAFGDIS
+1534 DYD
-1548 VVFGAE
+1548 
-1554 TIDPASDSRNR
+1554 TDNR
-1565 VYSRDAWT
+1565 PYVT
-1573 PTFPKRDTTGM
+1573 VE
-1584 SPEDILTLMERQPE
+1584 EDILDGVPE
-1598 RVDSIGSPGWR
+1598 RD
-1609 LYMSS
+1609 
-1614 IESYGSLDDIRADE
+1614 
-1628 SRIDG
+1628 
-1633 ATRNSSVNFRR
+1633 
-1644 IEEDLKRIAQRL
+1644 
-1656 ATPEN
+1656 
-1661 TRNTF
+1661 
-1666 TFKIDDLDLLNFS
+1666 
-1679 KLDNIAYDLATAK
+1679 
-1692 YNKAEERRLFDVEL
+1692 
-1706 PDIWADAVDDARD
+1706 WA
-1719 VYEIEAQKF
+1719 
-1728 INILAMTPK
+1728 
-1737 YMRTVDNVLAQEEA
+1737 RTV
-1751 IYLELSPEEA
+1751 
-1761 ERAIEAVNEVEDSV
+1761 
-1775 WNESSKETVDEQFLD
+1775 
-1790 WAENVIITAAKGP
+1790 
-1803 HTLDAVKTAL
+1803 
-1813 EEGGLKFSEN
+1813 
-1823 SAKAVLNL
+1823 KAVLREKFPDGITVGNSE
-1831 INETA
+1831 INIGGRTGRELTWSGTSRWMRANDPVAFADKYRTANNADELLLASTDYVNEGLDHPRRDDITDFSRGKVQFRIGDRDYTADVIVAALKDGRLMLYDITHLTRTEIQNRSQPRRSTNPSPGTA
-1836 SIATRYFE
+1836 SYTA
-1844 AKPHRVVNFDEIRGI
+1844 
-1859 VVPDNTDSKLLQRLS
+1859 TDS
-1874 EKNIPIL
+1874 
-1881 EYRAEDEADRAR
+1881 D
-1893 VINSIEGA
+1893 NSISASGDNVNA
-1901 RFSTDEDDDWPVEQA
+1901 RFSYDEE
-1916 ISSAKT
+1916 
-1922 SLRQVPAL
+1922 L
-1930 FKDKNVQ
+1930 
-1937 FGDVNID
+1937 
-1944 IGGGKY
+1944 
-1950 DLATEFL
+1950 
-1957 AERGTQNLVFDPY
+1957 
-1970 NRGEA
+1970 
-1975 TNRATLDF
+1975 
-1983 LRDGSRAD
+1983 
-1991 TATNANV
+1991 
-1998 LNVIAE
+1998 
-2004 APTRANVILE
+2004 
-2014 MAKAIKPDGKAYF
+2014 
-2027 MVYEGDGSG
+2027 
-2036 VGRETS
+2036 
-2042 AGWQNN
+2042 
-2048 RKTADYMD
+2048 
-2056 EIKRYFDSV
+2056 
-2065 ERRGKLIIASNPK
+2065 
-2078 ADLPKAL
+2078 
-2085 WEVQPGDAVRYSAA
+2085 
-2099 DDEPR
+2099 PR

-2139 KIIRSGR
+2139 KMIRSGR

-2152 GYLFD
+2152 SALFD
-2157 KLYDAGVM
+2157 KLYDAGAM
-2165 SVAADP
+2165 TLTADP
-2171 YYSEARNALVKR
+2171 YYSDARGALVKR

-2204 RAFAAGVYLTNDP
+2204 RAFAAGIYLTNNSN
-2217 DDMAPDMWQAELG
+2217 DMAPDMWQVELG

-2236 FDSDNLDMRS
+2236 FDADNLDMRS

-2467 WLAKSQYRA
+2467 WLAKNQYRA

-2539 ARLDNDKIGGLD
+2539 ARLDNDKIGDLD

-2882 LNWRERNNSMSD
+2882 LNWRERNDSMSD

-2910 LLTDLQGGSPRKAQF
+2910 LLTDLQGGSPLKAQF

-3000 ETKMLK
+3000 ETKQLK
-3006 DHPNWTERNSFFRTV
+3006 DHPNWTQRNSFFRNV

-3044 KVRKERPE
+3044 KVRREQPE
-3052 LEVGTQEQI
+3052 LEAGTQEQI

-3069 KAVAEEFDNAVNR
+3069 KAVAAEFDNAVNR

-3130 KRKGADSKAQRT
+3130 KRKGADSKTQRV

-3186 AQSVLGNMASDMVS
+3186 AHSVLGNMASDMLN

-3205 VILGE
+3205 VIPGE

-3229 VPGIEQLN
+3229 TLGIEQLN
-3237 DILESIIS
+3237 DTLES
-3245 SDKNT
+3245 
-3250 MLIEAVNI
+3250 LINSGNSIKRLLGDTINI
-3258 GRQGGDVIA
+3258 GQQGGDVLA

-3273 ADLIGEIKDVA
+3273 ADLAGGIKEV
-3284 MTAATYLGGI
+3284 AATAVTYFPGLPV
-3294 SANNVEAYLLGVLN
+3294 NNVEAYLAGLLS
-3308 WTLPGIATAYED
+3308 WTIPSLSTSYED
-3320 MFETPDK
+3320 LFETPDK

-3413 RAVNELVLM
+3413 RAVDELVLM
-3422 PEFETA
+3422 PEFEAA

-3482 VLSDDVSGTFGKL
+3482 VLSDNVSGTFGKL

>member
-1 MTTDERIQKALES
+1 MTTEERIQSALKKARE
-14 ARKNDA
+14 NDA
-20 NNRDAARR
+20 NNRDARR
-28 LPGSSASGAGASG
+28 LPSSSAGGAGAST

-46 ALAAARQ
+46 ALASARQ
-53 KDKTTTRTLTPSR
+53 KDKTSSRQLTPSR
-66 TPSSTPASP
+66 TPSSTSASP
-75 LPSFATGSG
+75 LPSFAMGGG
-84 NTVESVLGRF
+84 NTIESVLGRF
-94 SGRGGVEAIKSPDS
+94 SGRGGIEAIKSPDS
-108 WSSAGD
+108 WNDTGD

-186 VQDKYSAGVERYRDI
+186 VQDKYSAGIERYRDI

-298 RYEYINDIDNARYRN
+298 RYEYINDIDSARNKN
-313 EHTTDPSGA
+313 EHTTDPSGEA
-322 PVALRRY
+322 VALRRY
-329 QYLTEDEIKIYNY
+329 QYLTEDERQIYNY
-342 LYASQGKDAADRF
+342 LYATQGKTAADRF
-355 LEDMGPALTE
+355 LDDLSDTLSE
-365 RQGAAQYEELGALG
+365 RQGTAQYENMGTLG

-389 DQFGSGIRQL
+389 DQFGSGIKQL
-399 FQREAVPVSS
+399 FQSEATPVSP

-487 QKLNEGY
+487 QKVNEGY

-524 KSGTGRIAAKIAALD
+524 KSGTGRIAAKIAGLD

-599 LGALSAGIIEGPATI
+599 LGALSAGIIEGPAAI

-636 DYFEGANTLEEVEA
+636 DYFEGANTLEEIEA
-650 RYRDLARQY
+650 RYRELARQY

-690 AVEDN
+690 AAEDD
-695 TADTTPEAAAN
+695 TSDTTPEATAS
-706 TERADGVTRRLTAGR
+706 TERTDSVIRRLTADQ
-721 ATEETTPETAG
+721 ATEETTPETVG
-732 AQIESQTGAEAGGIV
+732 APIEAQTYTEAGGIV
-747 LPTADS
+747 LPTADT
-753 AGDFSPRVEVGET
+753 AGDFSPRAEVGAT
-766 VAPTLEAPR
+766 
-775 AAAPETNA
+775 ETNV

-805 EGQRPAALGGDGG
+805 DGQRPAAPGGNGG

-830 RLGGSAEVRTAP
+830 RLGGGAEVRSAP

-882 LPETD
+882 LPATD
-887 WDDVLISTAEQV
+887 WDDALVSTAEHV
-899 RGVTGREVRYVLGS
+899 RSVTGREVRYVLGS

-919 AGETRRVRGVWQ
+919 AGETHRVRGVWQ

-956 HELAAQDT
+956 HELAAQNP
-964 GLDYTVEERIRE
+964 GLDADVQARIRE
-976 QFGEEEFARVV
+976 QFTEEEFGRVV
-987 ETYIQKLHGIVDLP
+987 ESYIQKLHGIIDLP
-1001 ANASESEFETALARI
+1001 ENASEADFETAMNRVL
-1016 KQEIFADAYAGINA
+1016 QEIYADAYAGINA
-1030 FGAHA
+1030 FGARADQFA
-1035 ERFADPTR
+1035 EPTR
-1043 ETVKERTGI
+1043 ATVRERTGVG
-1052 RSREND
+1052 RENAE
-1058 DATRDRTGPPAE
+1058 ATRNKTGPPAE
-1070 RYGVDEEYATELEL
+1070 RYSYAGT
-1084 WNRDG
+1084 
-1089 RPDGEMFVLG
+1089 
-1099 STGEVLQGLGA
+1099 
-1110 MEQDIYLRSE
+1110 
-1120 KINAI
+1120 
-1125 LDAHP
+1125 
-1130 EMTLSEIK
+1130 
-1138 RIPEILDDP
+1138 
-1147 VLIAKSAGEGRG
+1147 
-1159 GRNSRLTIMG
+1159 
-1169 SLHAQNGKPIM
+1169 
-1180 AVLDLRP
+1180 
-1187 IEGRLLVNDMQKI
+1187 
-1200 NSAYTRSNA
+1200 NA
-1209 ANYLRRSE
+1209 AN
-1217 ILYADEKRTIPLLR
+1217 ADL
-1231 SAGLTIASQRLL
+1231 
-1243 RHGSMGSITYS
+1243 
-1254 GNDVNIEGVP
+1254 
-1264 FSDLI
+1264 
-1269 DTAEPERHSYVSI
+1269 
-1282 NATNAD
+1282 
-1288 PEALK
+1288 EALK

-1352 LGAPGGYRTVDHR
+1352 LGAPGGYRIVDHR
-1365 EIRNAIG
+1365 EIGDAIG
-1372 LGYGGDDYGGS
+1372 LDYGGDDYGGS

-1480 DNDRP
+1480 D
-1485 DEISPAK
+1485 
-1492 SKFSLSEPVERV
+1492 
-1504 ADLVAVHNLEPYNL
+1504 
-1518 ERALDLGAFPM
+1518 
-1529 PSIAI
+1529 
-1534 IRGNVGHDAFGDIS
+1534 
-1548 VVFGAE
+1548 
-1554 TIDPASDSRNR
+1554 
-1565 VYSRDAWT
+1565 
-1573 PTFPKRDTTGM
+1573 
-1584 SPEDILTLMERQPE
+1584 
-1598 RVDSIGSPGWR
+1598 
-1609 LYMSS
+1609 
-1614 IESYGSLDDIRADE
+1614 DD
-1628 SRIDG
+1628 
-1633 ATRNSSVNFRR
+1633 
-1644 IEEDLKRIAQRL
+1644 Q
-1656 ATPEN
+1656 
-1661 TRNTF
+1661 
-1666 TFKIDDLDLLNFS
+1666 
-1679 KLDNIAYDLATAK
+1679 
-1692 YNKAEERRLFDVEL
+1692 
-1706 PDIWADAVDDARD
+1706 
-1719 VYEIEAQKF
+1719 
-1728 INILAMTPK
+1728 
-1737 YMRTVDNVLAQEEA
+1737 
-1751 IYLELSPEEA
+1751 
-1761 ERAIEAVNEVEDSV
+1761 
-1775 WNESSKETVDEQFLD
+1775 
-1790 WAENVIITAAKGP
+1790 
-1803 HTLDAVKTAL
+1803 
-1813 EEGGLKFSEN
+1813 
-1823 SAKAVLNL
+1823 
-1831 INETA
+1831 
-1836 SIATRYFE
+1836 
-1844 AKPHRVVNFDEIRGI
+1844 
-1859 VVPDNTDSKLLQRLS
+1859 
-1874 EKNIPIL
+1874 
-1881 EYRAEDEADRAR
+1881 
-1893 VINSIEGA
+1893 
-1901 RFSTDEDDDWPVEQA
+1901 PVEQA

-2004 APTRANVILE
+2004 APARANVILE

-2048 RKTADYMD
+2048 RKTADYVD

-2099 DDEPR
+2099 DDERLPADKDDDPWSEENLDKTDYEGAPLSESQANFFKDSKIR
-2104 PVIAKQD
+2104 LDEDGDYWYGNGKLLPVYHATWSDEFTVFDPAYLGKNTDSNASDEWLGATAHTGFWFNTQNLAEGQRAGKRAEKVYLNITEPYEVGGVAELADLIYERAEEDETSAEAAQKFVQELKADGYDGLIILKDGEFGGMSFVAFEPNQIKRVSNESPTVDADIRYSVESSPTIEGYEDNAPKPVIAKQD

-2139 KIIRSGR
+2139 KMIRSGR

-2152 GYLFD
+2152 SALFD
-2157 KLYDAGVM
+2157 KLYDAGAM
-2165 SVAADP
+2165 TLTADP
-2171 YYSEARNALVKR
+2171 YYSDARGALVKR

-2204 RAFAAGVYLTNDP
+2204 RAFAAGIYLTNDP
-2217 DDMAPDMWQAELG
+2217 SDMAPDMWQAELG

-2293 ELRSFAEKADLEVR
+2293 ELRTFAEKADFEVR
-2307 LRGRGAD
+2307 LRGRGTD

-2399 AVQAETRRR
+2399 AAQAETRRR

-2439 ERRKAMS
+2439 ERRKQMA
-2446 ERRRETAELRSL
+2446 ERRRETVALRDL

-2467 WLAKSQYRA
+2467 WLAKNQYRA

-2523 DTDPNFLPS
+2523 DSDPNFLPS

-2539 ARLDNDKIGGLD
+2539 ARLDNEKIGNLD

-2565 RQEFYNRNHV
+2565 RTEFYNRNRV
-2575 IGDEEARL
+2575 IGDEEGRL
-2583 FSELYADSKEEIN
+2583 FAELYADSKAEIIE
-2596 SAPGGYS
+2596 APGGYTG
-2603 KNPADKV
+2603 NPADKV
-2610 FNLEQLTPMN
+2610 FNIEQLTPMN

-2637 AKQLEAGE
+2637 AKQLEKGE
-2645 RNERAYIVQANA
+2645 RDERAYIVQANK
-2657 LLADWLEENEEWVLR
+2657 LLSDWLRDNEDWVMQ
-2672 SDGQGKDAVW
+2672 SDGQGKNAVW

-2699 VFGDSVKVWMTPS
+2699 VFGDSVKVYMTPS

-2747 QEAFAQGKTI
+2747 QEAFAQGRTI
-2757 RLAPETVKKL
+2757 RLAPETVRKM
-2767 VSDLA
+2767 VSDLT

-2882 LNWRERNNSMSD
+2882 LNWQERNDSMSD

-3000 ETKMLK
+3000 ETKQLK
-3006 DHPNWTERNSFFRTV
+3006 DHPNWTQRNSFFRNV

-3044 KVRKERPE
+3044 KVRREQPE

-3069 KAVAEEFDNAVNR
+3069 KAVAAEFDNAVNR

-3130 KRKGADSKAQRT
+3130 KRKGADSKTQRV

-3186 AQSVLGNMASDMVS
+3186 AHSVLGNMASDMLN

-3229 VPGIEQLN
+3229 TPGIEQLN
-3237 DILESIIS
+3237 DTLES
-3245 SDKNT
+3245 
-3250 MLIEAVNI
+3250 LINSGNNIKRLLGDAINI
-3258 GRQGGDVIA
+3258 GQQGGDVLA

-3273 ADLIGEIKDVA
+3273 ADLAGGIKEV
-3284 MTAATYLGGI
+3284 AATAVTYFPGLPV
-3294 SANNVEAYLLGVLN
+3294 NNVEAYLAGLLS
-3308 WTLPGIATAYED
+3308 WTIPSLSTSYED
-3320 MFETPDK
+3320 LFETPDK

-3337 LVTRVEDILASRLED
+3337 LVTRVENILASRLED

-3367 GYTEALPSGIPK
+3367 GYTEALPSGIPN

-3508 AETLDDLGDD
+3508 AETLDELGDD

-3527 VARMPLPEDEK
+3527 VARMPIPEDEK

-3551 AKYETARSAGIDTL
+3551 AKYETARNAGIDTL
-3565 DYCEFLDRISDIS
+3565 DYCDFLDRISDIS
-3578 GDGRQE
+3578 GDSRQE

>member
-1 MTTDERIQKALES
+1 MSSVQERLDRMINGTGTAS
-14 ARKNDA
+14 
-20 NNRDAARR
+20 
-28 LPGSSASGAGASG
+28 SGAGSSVMERL
-41 DRAQQ
+41 DRMINHSLPQVANKNDEDS
-46 ALAAARQ
+46 AARWPSQ
-53 KDKTTTRTLTPSR
+53 SKESTKDL
-66 TPSSTPASP
+66 
-75 LPSFATGSG
+75 LPSFATPSG
-84 NTVESVLGRF
+84 GGKSVENILGKF

-108 WSSAGD
+108 WSSTGD
-114 AELGLKAWSNQLDGY
+114 AELGLKAWSGQLESY

-206 ERADAAAAEAK
+206 ERADAAASEAK

-223 SRLQQQ
+223 SRLQRQ

-241 SSSSAA
+241 SPSSAA

-277 SLALMEDYAGLSSPT
+277 SLALMEDYAGLSSPA

-442 PSILASALGSWA
+442 PSILASALGNWA

-476 LGASAGGNAYT
+476 LGASAGGNAFT

-524 KSGTGRIAAKIAALD
+524 KSGTGRIAAKIAGLD

-599 LGALSAGIIEGPATI
+599 LGALSAGIIEGPAAI

-690 AVEDN
+690 AQEEEQ
-695 TADTTPEAAAN
+695 AEPQRPEA
-706 TERADGVTRRLTAGR
+706 EDGVIRRLNAPAATTAQE
-721 ATEETTPETAG
+721 AAPAAEPAVQTE
-732 AQIESQTGAEAGGIV
+732 QESGIV
-747 LPTADS
+747 LPTAED
-753 AGDFSPRVEVGET
+753 AGDFTPRAAAETAPMLEVS
-766 VAPTLEAPR
+766 R
-775 AAAPETNA
+775 AAAPEISA
-783 AGNIVLPTADEIMNG
+783 EGNIVLPTADDTMIG
-798 GISNGQQ
+798 GIANGQQ
-805 EGQRPAALGGDGG
+805 EGQQQDFGGDVG
-818 RNADISAGGQAG
+818 RDADIGPRGQAERLDRGEG
-830 RLGGSAEVRTAP
+830 RRAAP
-842 AEQGRAALARQNSAR
+842 ADQSRAALARQNSAK
-857 DLRLQEVSSA
+857 DLRLEPVSSA

-882 LPETD
+882 LPRED
-887 WDDVLISTAEQV
+887 WDDALLGTAEQV
-899 RGVTGREVRYVLGS
+899 QSVTGRGTRFVLGS

-919 AGETRRVRGVWQ
+919 DGGTHRVRGVWR
-931 PSGDIIIQADNL
+931 PEGDIIIQADNL
-943 RVSPQQIADHEIY
+943 RVSPRQIADHEIY
-956 HELAAQDT
+956 HELAAQNP
-964 GLDYTVEERIRE
+964 GLDADVEARIRE
-976 QFGEEEFARVV
+976 RFSEEEFGRVV
-987 ETYIQKLHGIVDLP
+987 ESYIQKLRGVIDLP
-1001 ANASESEFETALARI
+1001 ENASEAEFEAAMNRI
-1016 KQEIFADAYAGINA
+1016 LQEIYADAYAGINA
-1030 FGAHA
+1030 FGARA
-1035 ERFADPTR
+1035 DRFAEPAR
-1043 ETVKERTGI
+1043 AAVQERTGI
-1052 RSREND
+1052 GRETEE
-1058 DATRDRTGPPAE
+1058 ARRDRTGPPEERYSYAGVNAAAADLETLDVAE
-1070 RYGVDEEYATELEL
+1070 RQTTSEEPRRQTAPDVGDEETTFA
-1084 WNRDG
+1084 
-1089 RPDGEMFVLG
+1089 EMPG
-1099 STGEVLQGLGA
+1099 DSDQ
-1110 MEQDIYLRSE
+1110 RSYDD
-1120 KINAI
+1120 
-1125 LDAHP
+1125 DALP
-1130 EMTLSEIK
+1130 IK
-1138 RIPEILDDP
+1138 
-1147 VLIAKSAGEGRG
+1147 
-1159 GRNSRLTIMG
+1159 SR
-1169 SLHAQNGKPIM
+1169 
-1180 AVLDLRP
+1180 
-1187 IEGRLLVNDMQKI
+1187 
-1200 NSAYTRSNA
+1200 
-1209 ANYLRRSE
+1209 
-1217 ILYADEKRTIPLLR
+1217 
-1231 SAGLTIASQRLL
+1231 
-1243 RHGSMGSITYS
+1243 
-1254 GNDVNIEGVP
+1254 
-1264 FSDLI
+1264 
-1269 DTAEPERHSYVSI
+1269 
-1282 NATNAD
+1282 
-1288 PEALK
+1288 
-1293 AFETEKRQNN
+1293 
-1303 TRYSVEEYSEEE
+1303 
-1315 KREHVEKALD
+1315 
-1325 YFGSTYKWTETGYLT
+1325 
-1340 PDGKRIDFSGKR
+1340 
-1352 LGAPGGYRTVDHR
+1352 
-1365 EIRNAIG
+1365 
-1372 LGYGGDDYGGS
+1372 
-1383 LVQFMSEGNIRISP
+1383 
-1397 ESAGINLSVKPT
+1397 
-1409 KAQEQMLSD
+1409 
-1418 YISREHGE
+1418 
-1426 VIVDLDSLT
+1426 
-1435 GETISSTEYP
+1435 
-1445 RGTHA
+1445 
-1450 NKIIADIRN
+1450 
-1459 FFDKGETPTAS
+1459 
-1470 ELLRYRYSLE
+1470 
-1480 DNDRP
+1480 
-1485 DEISPAK
+1485 
-1492 SKFSLSEPVERV
+1492 FSLSEPVERT
-1504 ADLVAVHNLEPYNL
+1504 ADLVAVHNIEPYNL
-1518 ERALDLGAFPM
+1518 ERTLDLGAFPM

-1534 IRGNVGHDAFGDIS
+1534 IRGDAGHDIFGDIS
-1548 VVFGAE
+1548 VVFGAD
-1554 TIDPASDSRNR
+1554 TIDPAADSRNR

-1573 PTFPKRDTTGM
+1573 PRFPKADTSGL
-1584 SPEDILTLMERQPE
+1584 SPDEIVTLMQRQPE
-1598 RVDSIGSPGWR
+1598 RQDSFGRPAMQ
-1609 LYMSS
+1609 LLMSS
-1614 IESYGSLDDIRADE
+1614 VERYGSLDEIIADE
-1628 SRIDG
+1628 NRIDSV
-1633 ATRNSSVNFRR
+1633 TRTSTVDFAE
-1644 IEEDLKRIAQRL
+1644 IQDDLQHTADSL

-1666 TFKIDDLDLLNFS
+1666 SYKLDDLDILTYN
-1679 KLDNIAYDLATAK
+1679 KLQGVVYDLAKAK
-1692 YNKAEERRLFDVEL
+1692 NEKVEERMLFDDEL
-1706 PDIWADAVDDARD
+1706 PDIWADAVEDAQYA
-1719 VYEIEAQKF
+1719 YELEADRFVQL
-1728 INILAMTPK
+1728 LAMTPH
-1737 YMRTVDNVLAQEEA
+1737 YMRTVENALSQEGA
-1751 IYLELSPEEA
+1751 AYLELTPDEA
-1761 ERAIEAVNEVEDSV
+1761 RAAIDAVNEVEDTV
-1775 WNESSKETVDEQFLD
+1775 WNESSQEEINNQFDD
-1790 WAENVIITAAKGP
+1790 WAESVIITAAKGP
-1803 HTLDAVKTAL
+1803 HTLEAIKTAL
-1813 EEGGLKFSEN
+1813 KNGGLTPADS
-1823 SAKAVLNL
+1823 SAEAVLNL
-1831 INETA
+1831 INKTA
-1836 SIATRYFE
+1836 SVGTKYLE
-1844 AKPHRVVNFDEIRGI
+1844 AKPYRVVNFDEILGV
-1859 VVPDNTDSKLLQRLS
+1859 VVPDDTSQSLLDRLA
-1874 EKNIPIL
+1874 EKSIPII
-1881 EYRAEDEADRAR
+1881 EYRAEDEADRTRA
-1893 VINSIEGA
+1893 INSIENA
-1901 RFSTDEDDDWPVEQA
+1901 RFSVNEEGDSWSDDNLDKTDYEGAALSQEQADFFKDSKIRLDEDGDYWYGNGKLLPVYHATWSDEF
-1916 ISSAKT
+1916 T
-1922 SLRQVPAL
+1922 VFDPAYL
-1930 FKDKNVQ
+1930 GKNTDSNASDEWL
-1937 FGDVNID
+1937 G
-1944 IGGGKY
+1944 
-1950 DLATEFL
+1950 ATAHTGFWFN
-1957 AERGTQNLVFDPY
+1957 TQNLAEGQRAGKRAEKVYLNITEPY
-1970 NRGEA
+1970 EVGGVAELA
-1975 TNRATLDF
+1975 DLIYERAEED
-1983 LRDGSRAD
+1983 
-1991 TATNANV
+1991 
-1998 LNVIAE
+1998 
-2004 APTRANVILE
+2004 
-2014 MAKAIKPDGKAYF
+2014 
-2027 MVYEGDGSG
+2027 
-2036 VGRETS
+2036 ETS
-2042 AGWQNN
+2042 AEAAQ
-2048 RKTADYMD
+2048 KFVQELKADGYDGLIILKDGEFGGMSFVAF
-2056 EIKRYFDSV
+2056 EPNQIKRVSNESPTVDADIRYSV
-2065 ERRGKLIIASNPK
+2065 ESSPTIEGYEDNAPK
-2078 ADLPKAL
+2078 
-2085 WEVQPGDAVRYSAA
+2085 
-2099 DDEPR
+2099 

-2118 TFSVPPGSRAELGRI
+2118 TFSVPPGSRAELGRV

-2139 KIIRSGR
+2139 KMIRSGR

-2152 GYLFD
+2152 SALFD
-2157 KLYDAGVM
+2157 KLYDAGAM
-2165 SVAADP
+2165 TLTADP
-2171 YYSEARNALVKR
+2171 YYSDARGALVKR

-2204 RAFAAGVYLTNDP
+2204 RAFAAGIFLTNDP
-2217 DDMAPDMWQAELG
+2217 NDMAPDMWQAELG

-2307 LRGRGAD
+2307 LRGRGTD

-2399 AVQAETRRR
+2399 AAQAETRRR

-2414 GERRTYYERL
+2414 TERQTYYERL

-2446 ERRRETAELRSL
+2446 ERRRETAELRNL

-2467 WLAKSQYRA
+2467 WLAKNQYRA

-2497 AANEMNYSKKYDATW
+2497 AANEMNYSKKFDATW
-2512 RDLAEMYKKAR
+2512 RDISEMYKKAR

-2539 ARLDNDKIGGLD
+2539 ARLDNDKIGDLD

-2657 LLADWLEENEEWVLR
+2657 LLADWLEDNEEWVLR

-2699 VFGDSVKVWMTPS
+2699 VFGDSIKVWMTPS

-2733 RTFPDKELYSDGKR
+2733 RTFPDKELYSEGKR
-2747 QEAFAQGKTI
+2747 QEAFAQGKTV

-2767 VSDLA
+2767 VSDLT

-2778 AALLERYYNQFAAE
+2778 AAMLERYYNQFAAE

-2799 ALYGYDRAVTKNYA
+2799 ALYGYDRAVTTNYA

-2824 EIGKSDQTAEGVGNM
+2824 EIGKFDQTAEGVGNL

-2882 LNWRERNNSMSD
+2882 LNWRERNDSMSD

-2973 QIANIDRELISRY
+2973 QMANIDRELISRY

-2991 WRLMGYATP
+2991 WRLMGYSTP
-3000 ETKMLK
+3000 ETKQLK
-3006 DHPNWTERNSFFRTV
+3006 DHPNWTERNSFFRNV
-3021 FGGGAITGMDGWAAS
+3021 FGGGAITGVDGWAAS

-3044 KVRKERPE
+3044 KVRREQPE

-3069 KAVAEEFDNAVNR
+3069 KAVAAEFDNAVNR

-3130 KRKGADSKAQRT
+3130 KRKGADSKTQRV

-3186 AQSVLGNMASDMVS
+3186 AQSVLGNMASDMLN

-3229 VPGIEQLN
+3229 TPGIEQLN
-3237 DILESIIS
+3237 DTLESLINSGNSIKS
-3245 SDKNT
+3245 LLSDA
-3250 MLIEAVNI
+3250 INI
-3258 GRQGGDVIA
+3258 GRQGGDVLA

-3273 ADLIGEIKDVA
+3273 ADLAGGIKEV
-3284 MTAATYLGGI
+3284 AATAVTYFPGLPV
-3294 SANNVEAYLLGVLN
+3294 NNVEACLAGLLS
-3308 WTLPGIATAYED
+3308 WTIPSLSTSYED
-3320 MFETPDK
+3320 LFETPDK

-3367 GYTEALPSGIPK
+3367 GYSEALPSGIPN
-3379 QVTVTDKKTD
+3379 QVTVTDKKTN

-3518 ATSVERYLA
+3518 APSVERYLA
-3527 VARMPLPEDEK
+3527 VARMPIPEDEK

>member
-1 MTTDERIQKALES
+1 MSSVQERLDRMINGTGTAS
-14 ARKNDA
+14 
-20 NNRDAARR
+20 
-28 LPGSSASGAGASG
+28 SGAGSSVMERL
-41 DRAQQ
+41 DRMINHSLPQVANKNDEDS
-46 ALAAARQ
+46 AARWPSQ
-53 KDKTTTRTLTPSR
+53 SKESTKDL
-66 TPSSTPASP
+66 
-75 LPSFATGSG
+75 LPSFATPSG
-84 NTVESVLGRF
+84 GGKSVENILGKF
-94 SGRGGVEAIKSPDS
+94 SGRGGIEAIKSPDS

-114 AELGLKAWSNQLDGY
+114 AELGLKAWSGQLESY

-137 GSIANTENRLKN
+137 GSIANAENRLKN

-206 ERADAAAAEAK
+206 ERADAAASEAK

-277 SLALMEDYAGLSSPT
+277 SLALMEDYAGLSSPA

-464 AAAVGRA
+464 ASAIGRA
-471 TGAAT
+471 AGGTA

-524 KSGTGRIAAKIAALD
+524 KSGTGRIAAKIAGLD

-599 LGALSAGIIEGPATI
+599 LGALSAGIIEGPAAI

-650 RYRDLARQY
+650 LYRDLARQY
-659 HPDVGGDT
+659 HPDLGGDAAT
-667 AIMAEINRQ
+667 MAEINRQ

-684 RGRAEA
+684 RGRAEVA
-690 AVEDN
+690 AADEA
-695 TADTTPEAAAN
+695 ADTTPEAAAN
-706 TERADGVTRRLTAGR
+706 TERADGVIRRLTAGR
-721 ATEETTPETAG
+721 TTEETTPETAG
-732 AQIESQTGAEAGGIV
+732 AQIEDQIYAEAGGIV
-747 LPTADS
+747 LPTADT
-753 AGDFSPRVEVGET
+753 AGDFSPRVEVGATET
-766 VAPTLEAPR
+766 PTLEAPR
-775 AAAPETNA
+775 AAVPETNA

-798 GISNGQQ
+798 GILNGQQ

-976 QFGEEEFARVV
+976 RFSEEEFARVV

-1070 RYGVDEEYATELEL
+1070 RYSYAGT
-1084 WNRDG
+1084 
-1089 RPDGEMFVLG
+1089 
-1099 STGEVLQGLGA
+1099 
-1110 MEQDIYLRSE
+1110 
-1120 KINAI
+1120 
-1125 LDAHP
+1125 
-1130 EMTLSEIK
+1130 
-1138 RIPEILDDP
+1138 
-1147 VLIAKSAGEGRG
+1147 
-1159 GRNSRLTIMG
+1159 
-1169 SLHAQNGKPIM
+1169 
-1180 AVLDLRP
+1180 
-1187 IEGRLLVNDMQKI
+1187 
-1200 NSAYTRSNA
+1200 NA
-1209 ANYLRRSE
+1209 AN
-1217 ILYADEKRTIPLLR
+1217 ADL
-1231 SAGLTIASQRLL
+1231 
-1243 RHGSMGSITYS
+1243 
-1254 GNDVNIEGVP
+1254 
-1264 FSDLI
+1264 
-1269 DTAEPERHSYVSI
+1269 
-1282 NATNAD
+1282 
-1288 PEALK
+1288 EALEVAK
-1293 AFETEKRQNN
+1293 GMAEQNVSAETIRQATGWFQGADGKWRFEIDDSGM
-1303 TRYSVEEYSEEE
+1303 RYSSRGDLNYGDP
-1315 KREHVEKALD
+1315 D
-1325 YFGSTYKWTETGYLT
+1325 YW
-1340 PDGKRIDFSGKR
+1340 
-1352 LGAPGGYRTVDHR
+1352 
-1365 EIRNAIG
+1365 
-1372 LGYGGDDYGGS
+1372 
-1383 LVQFMSEGNIRISP
+1383 
-1397 ESAGINLSVKPT
+1397 
-1409 KAQEQMLSD
+1409 
-1418 YISREHGE
+1418 
-1426 VIVDLDSLT
+1426 
-1435 GETISSTEYP
+1435 
-1445 RGTHA
+1445 
-1450 NKIIADIRN
+1450 
-1459 FFDKGETPTAS
+1459 
-1470 ELLRYRYSLE
+1470 RYRELRDKLE
-1480 DNDRP
+1480 RDMLGIGSEAVTEAERAELGNAERQYDAGEFIPIKNR
-1485 DEISPAK
+1485 
-1492 SKFSLSEPVERV
+1492 FSLNEPVEETS
-1504 ADLVAVHNLEPYNL
+1504 DLLALHNLTEDKLLNTL
-1518 ERALDLGAFPM
+1518 KLGGFPM
-1529 PSIAI
+1529 PSIAV
-1534 IRGNVGHDAFGDIS
+1534 IRDQMPYEEFGDITM
-1548 VVFGAE
+1548 VFGRD
-1554 TIDPASDSRNR
+1554 TIDPQVNSGNR
-1565 VYSRDAWT
+1565 IYGGDAWT
-1573 PTFPKRDTTGM
+1573 PTFPQVEYKVNEDELNRIEREVDDLVGGRD
-1584 SPEDILTLMERQPE
+1584 IRRQLD
-1598 RVDSIGSPGWR
+1598 RTH
-1609 LYMSS
+1609 
-1614 IESYGSLDDIRADE
+1614 SLDV
-1628 SRIDG
+1628 
-1633 ATRNSSVNFRR
+1633 TNV
-1644 IEEDLKRIAQRL
+1644 
-1656 ATPEN
+1656 T
-1661 TRNTF
+1661 
-1666 TFKIDDLDLLNFS
+1666 DDLNRY
-1679 KLDNIAYDLATAK
+1679 NGDLATAYRYSNALK
-1692 YNKAEERRLFDVEL
+1692 YAYLRQLNADYSLPYRYAPLGARSNMDDEIIIQLADMFGIDAIRQMREGGYRYYDSHKEELEKILDLVNQHYRETYNLDENLYDEIPFNKWDSLTADIYSYLRQGPKISVDTDAVSKFLADNVNQTEYENWVTNLFDSIVAKRGIRNSKDIFTPSGKRRNFEALHYEL
-1706 PDIWADAVDDARD
+1706 TLENVVKAMKNAAQKGGGAVLGGKSIWGVATKDYVSVDALKQDKSRLQNIPDEKYQEQRQKFTERLHDLASEIANPKANNRLIALDDAT
-1719 VYEIEAQKF
+1719 ETIIEALSKRKTASG
-1728 INILAMTPK
+1728 INNELRSNKTLNIKNDTAEK
-1737 YMRTVDNVLAQEEA
+1737 A
-1751 IYLELSPEEA
+1751 LELFKDISNMP
-1761 ERAIEAVNEVEDSV
+1761 V
-1775 WNESSKETVDEQFLD
+1775 
-1790 WAENVIITAAKGP
+1790 G
-1803 HTLDAVKTAL
+1803 
-1813 EEGGLKFSEN
+1813 
-1823 SAKAVLNL
+1823 
-1831 INETA
+1831 
-1836 SIATRYFE
+1836 YFE
-1844 AKPHRVVNFDEIRGI
+1844 AKPQRAVPFDEVLAA
-1859 VVPDNTDSKLLQRLS
+1859 VVPNDISEELRNGLAKAGIQTIEYEAGDQLDRLAKVES
-1874 EKNIPIL
+1874 
-1881 EYRAEDEADRAR
+1881 
-1893 VINSIEGA
+1893 VEGA
-1901 RFSTDEDDDWPVEQA
+1901 RFSIEDNDRPVEQA

-1944 IGGGKY
+1944 RGGGKF

-2004 APTRANVILE
+2004 APARANVILE

-2139 KIIRSGR
+2139 KMIRSGR

-2152 GYLFD
+2152 SALFD
-2157 KLYDAGVM
+2157 KLYDAGAM
-2165 SVAADP
+2165 TLTADP
-2171 YYSEARNALVKR
+2171 YYSDARGALVKR

-2204 RAFAAGVYLTNDP
+2204 RAFAAGIYLTNNSN
-2217 DDMAPDMWQAELG
+2217 DMAPDMWQAELG

-2236 FDSDNLDMRS
+2236 FDADNLDMRS

-2314 GITNTERKRIIQE
+2314 GISNTERKRIIQE

-2348 EERGKRHA
+2348 EERQKRHA
-2356 SEREAREKINNI
+2356 SEKEAREKIDNI

-2378 KRRDYQQRADERVR
+2378 KRREYQQRADERVR
-2392 QERERRW
+2392 QEREKRW
-2399 AVQAETRRR
+2399 AAQAETRQR

-2414 GERRTYYERL
+2414 AERRTYYERL

-2446 ERRRETAELRSL
+2446 ERRRETAELRNL

-2467 WLAKSQYRA
+2467 WLAKNQYRA

-2497 AANEMNYSKKYDATW
+2497 AANEMNYSKKFDATW
-2512 RDLAEMYKKAR
+2512 RDISEMYKKAR

-2539 ARLDNDKIGGLD
+2539 ARLDNEKIGDLD

-2657 LLADWLEENEEWVLR
+2657 LLADWLGENEEWVLR

-2733 RTFPDKELYSDGKR
+2733 RTFPDKELYSEGKR
-2747 QEAFAQGKTI
+2747 QEAFAQGKTV

-2767 VSDLA
+2767 VSDLT

-2778 AALLERYYNQFAAE
+2778 AAMLERYYDQFAAE

-2799 ALYGYDRAVTKNYA
+2799 ALYGYDRAVTTNYA

-2824 EIGKSDQTAEGVGNM
+2824 EIGKFDQTAEGVGNL

-2882 LNWRERNNSMSD
+2882 LNWRERDNSMSD

-2925 QISSFA
+2925 QISSFT

-3000 ETKMLK
+3000 ETKQLK
-3006 DHPNWTERNSFFRTV
+3006 DHPNWTERNSFFRNV

-3044 KVRKERPE
+3044 KVRRERPE
-3052 LEVGTQEQI
+3052 LEVGTEEQVN
-3061 DAGQSPFY
+3061 AGQSPFY
-3069 KAVAEEFDNAVNR
+3069 RAVAAEFDNAVNR

-3093 RIRKSDNAVLRTLTM
+3093 RIRKADNAILRTLTM

-3130 KRKGADSKAQRT
+3130 KRTGASSKTQRT
-3142 ARAATGA
+3142 ARAAMGA
-3149 AFLAWIINAAWTA
+3149 AFLAWIVNAAWTA
-3162 GVNFLVNLAKK
+3162 GVNFLVNLAKT
-3173 KGANY
+3173 KGKNY

-3186 AQSVLGNMASDMVS
+3186 AESVLGKMATDMIS

-3210 ELAGAIGSAI
+3210 ELAGALGSAV

-3229 VPGIEQLN
+3229 APGIEQLN
-3237 DILESIIS
+3237 DTLESIINS
-3245 SDKNT
+3245 SKSLKKLLTD
-3250 MLIEAVNI
+3250 AVNI
-3258 GRQGGDVIA
+3258 GRQGGDVLA
-3267 YLNEHR
+3267 YLNSHR
-3273 ADLIGEIKDVA
+3273 ADIIGGIKDVA
-3284 MTAATYLGGI
+3284 ATAVTYFPGLPV
-3294 SANNVEAYLLGVLN
+3294 NNVEAYLAGLIS
-3308 WTLPGIATAYED
+3308 WALPSVGTAYED
-3320 MFETPDK
+3320 LFETPEK
-3327 ASLSGLEGDA
+3327 ADLSGLEGDA
-3337 LVTRVEDILASRLED
+3337 LVTRVTDILGGRLDD
-3352 VSEPAAQTVATLYAA
+3352 VSEKAAEDIATLYAA
-3367 GYTEALPSGIPK
+3367 GYSEALPAGVPTQI
-3379 QVTVTDKKTD
+3379 TVTDKDTD

-3396 DAYQQQFFGQV
+3396 DAYQRQFFERV

-3413 RAVNELVLM
+3413 RAVDDLVAM
-3422 PEFETA
+3422 PEYEQA
-3428 SPEDQAKML
+3428 SPDEQVKML
-3437 SQIYR
+3437 NQIYR

-3452 VEKYSPPSTMA
+3452 IEKYSPPSTIA
-3463 EAAEDIASGRTLAE
+3463 EAAEDIADGRTLAE

-3495 TDEGLDYEQALDV
+3495 TDEGLGYEQALDV
-3508 AETLDDLGDD
+3508 AETVNELGDD
-3518 ATSVERYLA
+3518 STAVERYLA
-3527 VARMPLPEDEK
+3527 VAQMPIPEDEK
-3538 ELALRGVMTDSAY
+3538 ELALRGIMTDSAY
-3551 AKYETARSAGIDTL
+3551 SKYETARAAGIDTL

>member
-1 MTTDERIQKALES
+1 MSSVQERLDRMINGTGTAS
-14 ARKNDA
+14 
-20 NNRDAARR
+20 
-28 LPGSSASGAGASG
+28 SGAGSSVIERL
-41 DRAQQ
+41 DRMINHSLPQVANKNDEDS
-46 ALAAARQ
+46 AARWPSQ
-53 KDKTTTRTLTPSR
+53 SKESTKDL
-66 TPSSTPASP
+66 
-75 LPSFATGSG
+75 LPSFATPSG
-84 NTVESVLGRF
+84 GGKSVENILGKF
-94 SGRGGVEAIKSPDS
+94 SDRGGIEAIKSPDS

-114 AELGLKAWSNQLDGY
+114 AELGLKAWSGQLESY

-160 AAYDELYAGYEK
+160 AAYDELYAGYER

-206 ERADAAAAEAK
+206 ERAETAAAEIK
-217 RLEDEN
+217 KLEAEN

-229 ANLIRIYEMSGT
+229 VDLIKAYDTSGLDMT
-241 SSSSAA
+241 GTYAE
-247 APIEAQ
+247 PIEAE
-253 IEQNAQRIKELQ
+253 IRRNAQRIKELR
-265 AEESQNK
+265 AEENQNK

-277 SLALMEDYAGLSSPT
+277 SLALMDDYAELSAPGK
-292 SVTGDS
+292 VTGDE
-298 RYEYINDIDNARYRN
+298 RYYYINDIDNARYKN
-313 EHTTDPSGA
+313 EHTTDPGGE
-322 PVALRRY
+322 PIALRLY
-329 QYLTEDEIKIYNY
+329 QHLTDDERKIYNY
-342 LYASQGKDAADRF
+342 LYASKGKEAADRF
-355 LEDMGPALTE
+355 LDDIGDTLRT
-365 RQGAAQYEELGALG
+365 RQGAAQYEQLGTLG

-389 DQFGSGIRQL
+389 EQFGSGIKQL
-399 FQREAVPVSS
+399 FQSEALPVSP
-409 TQITSQLIQQEA
+409 TLITSQLIQQEA
-421 QEKSPVLGTLYT
+421 QEKSPVLGTLYE

-442 PSILASALGSWA
+442 PSILAGALGGWA
-454 LGAAGLSAGT
+454 LGAAGLSAST
-464 AAAVGRA
+464 ATAIARGV
-471 TGAAT
+471 GAAT

-487 QKLNEGY
+487 QKINEGY
-494 SSEAAQNYATLV
+494 SPEAARNYSTLV

-524 KSGTGRIAAKIAALD
+524 KSGTGRIAAKIAGLD

-599 LGALSAGIIEGPATI
+599 LGALSAGIIEGPAAV

-684 RGRAEA
+684 RGRAETA
-690 AVEDN
+690 AADD

-706 TERADGVTRRLTAGR
+706 TERADSVIRRLTAGR
-721 ATEETTPETAG
+721 ATEETTSETAG
-732 AQIESQTGAEAGGIV
+732 AQIENQIGAEAGGIV
-747 LPTADS
+747 LPTADT
-753 AGDFSPRVEVGET
+753 AGDFSPRAEAGATET
-766 VAPTLEAPR
+766 PTLEAPR

-798 GISNGQQ
+798 GILNGQQ
-805 EGQRPAALGGDGG
+805 EGQRPAAPGGDGG

-842 AEQGRAALARQNSAR
+842 AEQGRAALARQNSAK

-976 QFGEEEFARVV
+976 RFSEEEFARVV

-1001 ANASESEFETALARI
+1001 ANASESEFETALARV

-1035 ERFADPTR
+1035 ERFADVTR
-1043 ETVKERTGI
+1043 DTVRERTGI

-1058 DATRDRTGPPAE
+1058 DAVRDRTGPPAE
-1070 RYGVDEEYATELEL
+1070 RYSYAGVNAAAADLEALDVAERQTTSEELRRQTAPDVDDEIDKAEFELTNEIMLPTAATGVDV
-1084 WNRDG
+1084 R
-1089 RPDGEMFVLG
+1089 
-1099 STGEVLQGLGA
+1099 
-1110 MEQDIYLRSE
+1110 
-1120 KINAI
+1120 
-1125 LDAHP
+1125 
-1130 EMTLSEIK
+1130 
-1138 RIPEILDDP
+1138 
-1147 VLIAKSAGEGRG
+1147 
-1159 GRNSRLTIMG
+1159 
-1169 SLHAQNGKPIM
+1169 
-1180 AVLDLRP
+1180 
-1187 IEGRLLVNDMQKI
+1187 
-1200 NSAYTRSNA
+1200 
-1209 ANYLRRSE
+1209 
-1217 ILYADEKRTIPLLR
+1217 
-1231 SAGLTIASQRLL
+1231 
-1243 RHGSMGSITYS
+1243 
-1254 GNDVNIEGVP
+1254 
-1264 FSDLI
+1264 
-1269 DTAEPERHSYVSI
+1269 
-1282 NATNAD
+1282 
-1288 PEALK
+1288 
-1293 AFETEKRQNN
+1293 
-1303 TRYSVEEYSEEE
+1303 
-1315 KREHVEKALD
+1315 
-1325 YFGSTYKWTETGYLT
+1325 
-1340 PDGKRIDFSGKR
+1340 
-1352 LGAPGGYRTVDHR
+1352 
-1365 EIRNAIG
+1365 
-1372 LGYGGDDYGGS
+1372 
-1383 LVQFMSEGNIRISP
+1383 
-1397 ESAGINLSVKPT
+1397 
-1409 KAQEQMLSD
+1409 
-1418 YISREHGE
+1418 
-1426 VIVDLDSLT
+1426 
-1435 GETISSTEYP
+1435 
-1445 RGTHA
+1445 
-1450 NKIIADIRN
+1450 
-1459 FFDKGETPTAS
+1459 
-1470 ELLRYRYSLE
+1470 
-1480 DNDRP
+1480 
-1485 DEISPAK
+1485 
-1492 SKFSLSEPVERV
+1492 
-1504 ADLVAVHNLEPYNL
+1504 
-1518 ERALDLGAFPM
+1518 
-1529 PSIAI
+1529 
-1534 IRGNVGHDAFGDIS
+1534 
-1548 VVFGAE
+1548 
-1554 TIDPASDSRNR
+1554 
-1565 VYSRDAWT
+1565 
-1573 PTFPKRDTTGM
+1573 
-1584 SPEDILTLMERQPE
+1584 
-1598 RVDSIGSPGWR
+1598 
-1609 LYMSS
+1609 
-1614 IESYGSLDDIRADE
+1614 
-1628 SRIDG
+1628 
-1633 ATRNSSVNFRR
+1633 
-1644 IEEDLKRIAQRL
+1644 
-1656 ATPEN
+1656 
-1661 TRNTF
+1661 
-1666 TFKIDDLDLLNFS
+1666 
-1679 KLDNIAYDLATAK
+1679 
-1692 YNKAEERRLFDVEL
+1692 
-1706 PDIWADAVDDARD
+1706 
-1719 VYEIEAQKF
+1719 
-1728 INILAMTPK
+1728 
-1737 YMRTVDNVLAQEEA
+1737 
-1751 IYLELSPEEA
+1751 
-1761 ERAIEAVNEVEDSV
+1761 
-1775 WNESSKETVDEQFLD
+1775 
-1790 WAENVIITAAKGP
+1790 
-1803 HTLDAVKTAL
+1803 
-1813 EEGGLKFSEN
+1813 FSE
-1823 SAKAVLNL
+1823 
-1831 INETA
+1831 
-1836 SIATRYFE
+1836 
-1844 AKPHRVVNFDEIRGI
+1844 
-1859 VVPDNTDSKLLQRLS
+1859 
-1874 EKNIPIL
+1874 
-1881 EYRAEDEADRAR
+1881 
-1893 VINSIEGA
+1893 
-1901 RFSTDEDDDWPVEQA
+1901 DEDDQPVKQA

-1922 SLRQVPAL
+1922 SIRQVPAL
-1930 FKDKNVQ
+1930 FKDKNAR
-1937 FGDVNID
+1937 FGEINVDV
-1944 IGGGKY
+1944 GGGRF
-1950 DLATEFL
+1950 DLATDYL
-1957 AERGTQNLVFDPY
+1957 AERGTRNLIFDPY
-1970 NRGEA
+1970 NRDEA

-1983 LRDGSRAD
+1983 LRAGNRAD

-1998 LNVIAE
+1998 LNVVAE
-2004 APTRANVILE
+2004 APARANIILE
-2014 MAKAIKPDGKAYF
+2014 AAKSIKPDGTAYF
-2027 MVYEGDGSG
+2027 TVYEGDGSG
-2036 VGRETS
+2036 IGRETS

-2056 EIKRYFDSV
+2056 EIRQYFDTV
-2065 ERRGKLIIASNPK
+2065 ERRGKLIIARDPK
-2078 ADLPKAL
+2078 ADLPPAA
-2085 WEVQPGDAVRYSAA
+2085 WEVQPGNAIRYSTEEDDQWSDDNLDKTDYEGAELSQEQADFFKDSKIRLDQDGDYWFGNGKLIPVYHSTWSDEFTVFDPAYLGRNTDSNASDEWLGATAHTGFWFNTQNLSEQTTGGVGNRAEKVYLNIKEPYELEGVVELADTIYDRAEADETAIEAA
-2099 DDEPR
+2099 QRFVRELKESGYDGMVIKRDREFGGMSFVAFEPNQIKRVTNQNPTANADIRYSLENGPAITGVNNDQPR
-2104 PVIAKQD
+2104 PVVAKQD

-2118 TFSVPPGSRAELGRI
+2118 TFSVPSGSRGELGRM
-2133 IEGFAD
+2133 IEAFAD
-2139 KIIRSGR
+2139 KLIRSGR

-2152 GYLFD
+2152 KDLFD
-2157 KLYDAGVM
+2157 KLYDAGAM
-2165 SVAADP
+2165 DIAADP
-2171 YYSEARNALVKR
+2171 YYAEARNALINR
-2183 RMYVSDALKAEFGD
+2183 RMYVNNAIKAEFGD

-2204 RAFAAGVYLTNDP
+2204 RAFAAGIYLTNNP
-2217 DDMAPDMWQAELG
+2217 NDMAPDMWQAELG

-2293 ELRSFAEKADLEVR
+2293 ELRTFAEKADLEVR

-2314 GITNTERKRIIQE
+2314 GISNTERKRIIQE

-2392 QERERRW
+2392 QERKKRW
-2399 AVQAETRRR
+2399 AAQAETRRR

-2414 GERRTYYERL
+2414 AERRTYYERL
-2424 ERYKEARRATDARER
+2424 ERYKEGRRATDARER

-2446 ERRRETAELRSL
+2446 ERRRETAELRNL

-2467 WLAKSQYRA
+2467 WLAKNQYRA

-2484 DEVLGDL
+2484 NEVLGDL

-2539 ARLDNDKIGGLD
+2539 ARLDNDKIGDLD

-2565 RQEFYNRNHV
+2565 RTEFYNRNHV
-2575 IGDEEARL
+2575 IGDEEGRL
-2583 FSELYADSKEEIN
+2583 FAELYADSKAEITE
-2596 SAPGGYS
+2596 APGGYTG
-2603 KNPADKV
+2603 NPADKV
-2610 FNLEQLTPMN
+2610 FNIEQLTPMN

-2637 AKQLEAGE
+2637 AKQLEKGE
-2645 RNERAYIVQANA
+2645 RDERAYIVQANK
-2657 LLADWLEENEEWVLR
+2657 LLSDWLRDNEDWVMQ
-2672 SDGQGKDAVW
+2672 SDGQGKNAVW

-2699 VFGDSVKVWMTPS
+2699 VFGDSVKVYMTPS

-2757 RLAPETVKKL
+2757 RLAPETVRKL
-2767 VSDLA
+2767 VSDLT

-2882 LNWRERNNSMSD
+2882 LNWRERNDSMSD

-2904 LKYITD
+2904 LTYITD
-2910 LLTDLQGGSPRKAQF
+2910 LLTDLQGGSPRKAKF

-2931 DKLWSNYISAVFG
+2931 DRLWSNYISAVFG

-2961 AYLGMNNVPSPG
+2961 TYLGMENVPTPR
-2973 QIANIDRELISRY
+2973 QMANIDRDLIALY

-3000 ETKMLK
+3000 ETKQLK
-3006 DHPNWTERNSFFRTV
+3006 DHPNWTQRNSFFRNV

-3044 KVRKERPE
+3044 KVRRERPE
-3052 LEVGTQEQI
+3052 LEVGTEEQVN
-3061 DAGQSPFY
+3061 AGQSPFY
-3069 KAVAEEFDNAVNR
+3069 RAVAAEFDNAVNR

-3093 RIRKSDNAVLRTLTM
+3093 RIRKADNAILRTLTM

-3130 KRKGADSKAQRT
+3130 KRTGASSKTQRT
-3142 ARAATGA
+3142 ARAAMGA
-3149 AFLAWIINAAWTA
+3149 AFLAWIVNAAWTA
-3162 GVNFLVNLAKK
+3162 GVNFLVNLAKT
-3173 KGANY
+3173 KGKNY

-3186 AQSVLGNMASDMVS
+3186 AESVLGKMATDMIS

-3210 ELAGAIGSAI
+3210 ELAGALGSAV

-3229 VPGIEQLN
+3229 APGIEQLN
-3237 DILESIIS
+3237 DTLESIINS
-3245 SDKNT
+3245 SKSLKKLLTD
-3250 MLIEAVNI
+3250 AVNI
-3258 GRQGGDVIA
+3258 GRQGGDVLA
-3267 YLNEHR
+3267 YLNSHR
-3273 ADLIGEIKDVA
+3273 ADIIGGIKDVA
-3284 MTAATYLGGI
+3284 ATAVTYFPGLPV
-3294 SANNVEAYLLGVLN
+3294 NNVEAYLAGLIS
-3308 WTLPGIATAYED
+3308 WALPSVGTAYED
-3320 MFETPDK
+3320 LFETPEK
-3327 ASLSGLEGDA
+3327 ADLSGLEGDA
-3337 LVTRVEDILASRLED
+3337 LVTRVTDILGGRLDD
-3352 VSEPAAQTVATLYAA
+3352 VSEKAAEDIATLYAA
-3367 GYTEALPSGIPK
+3367 GYSEALPAGVPTQI
-3379 QVTVTDKKTD
+3379 TVTDKDTD

-3396 DAYQQQFFGQV
+3396 DAYQRQFFERV

-3413 RAVNELVLM
+3413 RAVDDLVAM
-3422 PEFETA
+3422 PEYEQA
-3428 SPEDQAKML
+3428 SPDEQVKML
-3437 SQIYR
+3437 NQIYR

-3452 VEKYSPPSTMA
+3452 IEKYSPPSTIA
-3463 EAAEDIASGRTLAE
+3463 EAAEDIADGRTLAE

-3495 TDEGLDYEQALDV
+3495 TDEGLGYEQALDV
-3508 AETLDDLGDD
+3508 AETVNELGDD
-3518 ATSVERYLA
+3518 STAVERYLA
-3527 VARMPLPEDEK
+3527 VAQMPIPEDEK
-3538 ELALRGVMTDSAY
+3538 ELALRGIMTDSAY
-3551 AKYETARSAGIDTL
+3551 SKYETARAAGIDTL

>member
-1 MTTDERIQKALES
+1 MSSVQERLDRMINGTGTAS
-14 ARKNDA
+14 
-20 NNRDAARR
+20 
-28 LPGSSASGAGASG
+28 SGAGSSVMERL
-41 DRAQQ
+41 DRMINHSLPQVANKNDEDS
-46 ALAAARQ
+46 AARWPSQ
-53 KDKTTTRTLTPSR
+53 SKESTKDL
-66 TPSSTPASP
+66 
-75 LPSFATGSG
+75 LPSFATPSG
-84 NTVESVLGRF
+84 GGKSVENILGKF
-94 SGRGGVEAIKSPDS
+94 SDRGGIEAIKSPDS

-114 AELGLKAWSNQLDGY
+114 AELGLKAWSGQLEGY

-160 AAYDELYAGYEK
+160 AAYDELYAGYER

-206 ERADAAAAEAK
+206 ERADAAATEAK

-223 SRLQQQ
+223 SRLQRQ

-241 SSSSAA
+241 SPSSAA

-277 SLALMEDYAGLSSPT
+277 SLALMEDYAGLSSPA
-292 SVTGDS
+292 SVTGDT

-464 AAAVGRA
+464 ASAIGRA
-471 TGAAT
+471 AGGTA

-524 KSGTGRIAAKIAALD
+524 KSGTGRIAAKIAGLD

-599 LGALSAGIIEGPATI
+599 LGALSAGIIEGPAAI
-614 AYARRPA
+614 DYARRPA

-650 RYRDLARQY
+650 LYRDLARQY
-659 HPDVGGDT
+659 HPDVGGNAAT
-667 AIMAEINRQ
+667 MAEINRQ

-684 RGRAEA
+684 HGRAEA
-690 AVEDN
+690 AAEND

-706 TERADGVTRRLTAGR
+706 TERADGVIRRLTAGR
-721 ATEETTPETAG
+721 TTEENTPETAG
-732 AQIESQTGAEAGGIV
+732 ASIGDQIYSEAGGIV
-747 LPTADS
+747 LPTADT
-753 AGDFSPRVEVGET
+753 AGDFSPRAEAGATEG
-766 VAPTLEAPR
+766 PTMEAPR
-775 AAAPETNA
+775 TTAPEINA
-783 AGNIVLPTADEIMNG
+783 EGNIVLPTAEEIMNG
-798 GISNGQQ
+798 GILNGQQ

-887 WDDVLISTAEQV
+887 WDDELVRTAERV
-899 RGVTGREVRYVLGS
+899 RSVTGREVRYVLGS
-913 IEVRTT
+913 IEVRT
-919 AGETRRVRGVWQ
+919 AGDGTHRVRGVWM
-931 PSGDIIIQADNL
+931 PNGDIIVQADNM
-943 RVSPQQIADHEIY
+943 RVSAQQIAEHEIY
-956 HELAAQDT
+956 HDIAAQMPGT
-964 GLDYTVEERIRE
+964 DYEVEERIRE
-976 QFGEEEFARVV
+976 QFGAEEFERVV
-987 ETYIQKLHGIVDLP
+987 EIYIQKLHGIVDMP

-1043 ETVKERTGI
+1043 ETVRERTGA
-1052 RSREND
+1052 
-1058 DATRDRTGPPAE
+1058 ATRETEAATRSRTGPPE
-1070 RYGVDEEYATELEL
+1070 GRYSLRQEFEDEFRRWYEETDADSRMTSGGWFEVGRTSDALRSIGV
-1084 WNRDG
+1084 RDG
-1089 RPDGEMFVLG
+1089 AIYWRKSKLG
-1099 STGEVLQGLGA
+1099 YIMDE
-1110 MEQDIYLRSE
+1110 
-1120 KINAI
+1120 
-1125 LDAHP
+1125 HP
-1130 EMTLSEIK
+1130 EMTPDVVAQV
-1138 RIPEILDDP
+1138 PEIIESP
-1147 VLIAKSAGEGRG
+1147 IVVLKSKTQPDSVVAFAELR
-1159 GRNSRLTIMG
+1159 SE
-1169 SLHAQNGKPIM
+1169 GKPVM
-1180 AVLDLRP
+1180 AALNLTP
-1187 IEGRLLVNDMQKI
+1187 IPTGGMEAELAVI
-1200 NSAYTRSNA
+1200 ASAYGRSGKNA
-1209 ANYLRRSE
+1209 ARLIQSSDVLYL
-1217 ILYADEKRTIPLLR
+1217 DENKNRTDTWLMSL
-1231 SAGLTIASQRLL
+1231 GLQLPSGQPAY
-1243 RHGSMGSITYS
+1243 GSMGSITYS
-1254 GNDVNIEGVP
+1254 GGNVNIEGVP
-1264 FSDLI
+1264 FDEVAG
-1269 DTAEPERHSYVSI
+1269 TAEPER
-1282 NATNAD
+1282 
-1288 PEALK
+1288 
-1293 AFETEKRQNN
+1293 
-1303 TRYSVEEYSEEE
+1303 YSVDEDAGDENAQ
-1315 KREHVEKALD
+1315 RALE
-1325 YFGSTYKWTETGYLT
+1325 YFGSTDDWSETGYIT
-1340 PDGKRIDFSGKR
+1340 RDGRRLDFSGR
-1352 LGAPGGYRTVDHR
+1352 HEGGPGGYRTVDHR
-1365 EIRNAIG
+1365 DIG
-1372 LGYGGDDYGGS
+1372 DALGDDYGGGGYS
-1383 LVQFMSEGNIRISP
+1383 GALVQFMSEGNIRVSP
-1397 ESAGINLSVKPT
+1397 ESGGINLSVKPT
-1409 KAQEQMLSD
+1409 KAQERMLAD
-1418 YISREHGE
+1418 FTDEYGGE
-1426 VIVDLDSLT
+1426 VILDIDDENGSS
-1435 GETISSTEYP
+1435 ISSTEYP
-1445 RGTHA
+1445 MGTRA
-1450 NKIIADIRN
+1450 EKVISDIRRY
-1459 FFDKGETPTAS
+1459 FETGETPVISNAA
-1470 ELLRYRYSLE
+1470 RYRYSV
-1480 DNDRP
+1480 
-1485 DEISPAK
+1485 DEGSDPETSSVKEQIENSRDELNAM
-1492 SKFSLSEPVERV
+1492 EPVASARV
-1504 ADLVAVHNLEPYNL
+1504 PENLTSNNQASRWAINELRRWGGHVDRMGFGNIYFSEKDIDQGVRYADTPAEKAALAVMPQVLKRGIEIGHHSQHKNH
-1518 ERALDLGAFPM
+1518 AKQTMTFGAPVILNGTRGNMAVVINRNGNRYYAHRIVLPDGSAFTFSESKDAVQELPKGAAKNG
-1529 PSIAI
+1529 SLTKATSTASEDI
-1534 IRGNVGHDAFGDIS
+1534 IRDVG
-1548 VVFGAE
+1548 E
-1554 TIDPASDSRNR
+1554 
-1565 VYSRDAWT
+1565 
-1573 PTFPKRDTTGM
+1573 
-1584 SPEDILTLMERQPE
+1584 
-1598 RVDSIGSPGWR
+1598 
-1609 LYMSS
+1609 
-1614 IESYGSLDDIRADE
+1614 
-1628 SRIDG
+1628 
-1633 ATRNSSVNFRR
+1633 SVN
-1644 IEEDLKRIAQRL
+1644 
-1656 ATPEN
+1656 N
-1661 TRNTF
+1661 
-1666 TFKIDDLDLLNFS
+1666 
-1679 KLDNIAYDLATAK
+1679 
-1692 YNKAEERRLFDVEL
+1692 
-1706 PDIWADAVDDARD
+1706 
-1719 VYEIEAQKF
+1719 
-1728 INILAMTPK
+1728 
-1737 YMRTVDNVLAQEEA
+1737 
-1751 IYLELSPEEA
+1751 
-1761 ERAIEAVNEVEDSV
+1761 
-1775 WNESSKETVDEQFLD
+1775 
-1790 WAENVIITAAKGP
+1790 
-1803 HTLDAVKTAL
+1803 
-1813 EEGGLKFSEN
+1813 
-1823 SAKAVLNL
+1823 
-1831 INETA
+1831 
-1836 SIATRYFE
+1836 
-1844 AKPHRVVNFDEIRGI
+1844 
-1859 VVPDNTDSKLLQRLS
+1859 
-1874 EKNIPIL
+1874 
-1881 EYRAEDEADRAR
+1881 
-1893 VINSIEGA
+1893 
-1901 RFSTDEDDDWPVEQA
+1901 
-1916 ISSAKT
+1916 
-1922 SLRQVPAL
+1922 
-1930 FKDKNVQ
+1930 
-1937 FGDVNID
+1937 
-1944 IGGGKY
+1944 
-1950 DLATEFL
+1950 
-1957 AERGTQNLVFDPY
+1957 
-1970 NRGEA
+1970 
-1975 TNRATLDF
+1975 
-1983 LRDGSRAD
+1983 
-1991 TATNANV
+1991 
-1998 LNVIAE
+1998 
-2004 APTRANVILE
+2004 
-2014 MAKAIKPDGKAYF
+2014 
-2027 MVYEGDGSG
+2027 
-2036 VGRETS
+2036 
-2042 AGWQNN
+2042 
-2048 RKTADYMD
+2048 
-2056 EIKRYFDSV
+2056 
-2065 ERRGKLIIASNPK
+2065 
-2078 ADLPKAL
+2078 
-2085 WEVQPGDAVRYSAA
+2085 RYSTA

-2139 KIIRSGR
+2139 KMIRSGR

-2152 GYLFD
+2152 SALFD
-2157 KLYDAGVM
+2157 KLYDAGAM
-2165 SVAADP
+2165 TLTADP
-2171 YYSEARNALVKR
+2171 YYSDARGALVKR

-2204 RAFAAGVYLTNDP
+2204 RAFAAGIYLTNNSN
-2217 DDMAPDMWQAELG
+2217 DMAPDMWQAELS

-2236 FDSDNLDMRS
+2236 FDADNLDMRS

-2293 ELRSFAEKADLEVR
+2293 ELRTFAEKADLEVR

-2335 HKQYQEETRQRIA
+2335 HKQYQEETRRRIA
-2348 EERGKRHA
+2348 EERQKRHA

-2392 QERERRW
+2392 QEREKRW
-2399 AVQAETRRR
+2399 AAQAETRRR

-2414 GERRTYYERL
+2414 AERRTYYERL
-2424 ERYKEARRATDARER
+2424 ERYKEGRRATDARER

-2446 ERRRETAELRSL
+2446 ERRRETAELRNL

-2467 WLAKSQYRA
+2467 WLAKNQYRA

-2512 RDLAEMYKKAR
+2512 RDIADMVGDFESNPQKY
-2523 DTDPNFLPS
+2523 PNFIPS
-2532 QELERIV
+2532 EELKHIA
-2539 ARLDNDKIGGLD
+2539 ARVSNEKIGDLD

-2565 RQEFYNRNHV
+2565 RTEFYNRNRV
-2575 IGDEEARL
+2575 IGDEEGRL
-2583 FSELYADSKEEIN
+2583 FAELYADSKAEIIE
-2596 SAPGGYS
+2596 APGGYTG
-2603 KNPADKV
+2603 NPADKV
-2610 FNLEQLTPMN
+2610 FNIEQLTPMN

-2637 AKQLEAGE
+2637 AKQLEKGE
-2645 RNERAYIVQANA
+2645 RDERAYIVQANK
-2657 LLADWLEENEEWVLR
+2657 LLSDWLRDNEDWVIQ
-2672 SDGQGKDAVW
+2672 SDGQGKNAVW

-2699 VFGDSVKVWMTPS
+2699 VFGDSVKVYMTPS

-2747 QEAFAQGKTI
+2747 QEAFAQGRTI
-2757 RLAPETVKKL
+2757 RLAPETVRKL
-2767 VSDLA
+2767 VSDLT

-2792 RINKVSN
+2792 RINKVSD

-2824 EIGKSDQTAEGVGNM
+2824 EIGKSDQTAEGVGNL

-2882 LNWRERNNSMSD
+2882 LNWRERNDSMSD

-2925 QISSFA
+2925 QISSFV
-2931 DKLWSNYISAVFG
+2931 DRLWSNYISAVFG

-3000 ETKMLK
+3000 ETKQLK
-3006 DHPNWTERNSFFRTV
+3006 DHPNWTQRNSFFRNV

-3044 KVRKERPE
+3044 KVRREQPE

-3069 KAVAEEFDNAVNR
+3069 KAVAAEFDNAVNR

-3130 KRKGADSKAQRT
+3130 KRKGADSKTQRA

-3186 AQSVLGNMASDMVS
+3186 AHSVLGNMASDMLN

-3229 VPGIEQLN
+3229 TPGIEQLN
-3237 DILESIIS
+3237 DTLES
-3245 SDKNT
+3245 
-3250 MLIEAVNI
+3250 LINSGNSIKRLLGDAINI
-3258 GRQGGDVIA
+3258 GQQGGDVLA

-3273 ADLIGEIKDVA
+3273 ADLAGGIKEV
-3284 MTAATYLGGI
+3284 AATAVTYFPGLPV
-3294 SANNVEAYLLGVLN
+3294 NNVEAYLAGLLS
-3308 WTLPGIATAYED
+3308 WTIPSLSTSYED
-3320 MFETPDK
+3320 LFETPDK

-3367 GYTEALPSGIPK
+3367 GYTEALPSGIPN
-3379 QVTVTDKKTD
+3379 QVTITDKKTN

-3413 RAVNELVLM
+3413 RTVNELVLM

-3518 ATSVERYLA
+3518 APSVERYLA

>member
-1 MTTDERIQKALES
+1 MTTEERIQSALKKARE
-14 ARKNDA
+14 NDA
-20 NNRDAARR
+20 NNRDARR
-28 LPGSSASGAGASG
+28 LPSSSAGGAGAST

-46 ALAAARQ
+46 ALASARQ
-53 KDKTTTRTLTPSR
+53 KDKTSSRQLTPSR
-66 TPSSTPASP
+66 TPSSTSASP
-75 LPSFATGSG
+75 LPSFAMGSG
-84 NTVESVLGRF
+84 NTIESVLGRF
-94 SGRGGVEAIKSPDS
+94 SGRGGIEAIKSPDS
-108 WSSAGD
+108 WNDTGD

-292 SVTGDS
+292 TVTGDS

-476 LGASAGGNAYT
+476 LGASAGGNAFT

-524 KSGTGRIAAKIAALD
+524 KSGTGRIAAKIAGLD

-587 EADFED
+587 EANFED
-593 AAYAFL
+593 AAYAFI
-599 LGALSAGIIEGPATI
+599 LGALSAGIIEGPAAI

-650 RYRDLARQY
+650 RYRELARQY

-667 AIMAEINRQ
+667 DIMAEINRQ

-690 AVEDN
+690 AAEND

-706 TERADGVTRRLTAGR
+706 TERADGVIRRLTAGR
-721 ATEETTPETAG
+721 TTEETAPETAG
-732 AQIESQTGAEAGGIV
+732 AQIEDQTYAEAGGIV

-775 AAAPETNA
+775 AAVPETNA

-798 GISNGQQ
+798 GILNGQQ
-805 EGQRPAALGGDGG
+805 EGRRPAALGGDGG

-899 RGVTGREVRYVLGS
+899 RGATGRDVQYVLGS
-913 IEVRTT
+913 IEVRT
-919 AGETRRVRGVWQ
+919 ADGNTRRVRGVWQ

-956 HELAAQDT
+956 HDLAAQDT

-987 ETYIQKLHGIVDLP
+987 ETYIQKMHGIVDLP
-1001 ANASESEFETALARI
+1001 ANASESEFEAALARI

-1070 RYGVDEEYATELEL
+1070 RYSYAGT
-1084 WNRDG
+1084 
-1089 RPDGEMFVLG
+1089 
-1099 STGEVLQGLGA
+1099 
-1110 MEQDIYLRSE
+1110 
-1120 KINAI
+1120 
-1125 LDAHP
+1125 
-1130 EMTLSEIK
+1130 
-1138 RIPEILDDP
+1138 
-1147 VLIAKSAGEGRG
+1147 
-1159 GRNSRLTIMG
+1159 
-1169 SLHAQNGKPIM
+1169 
-1180 AVLDLRP
+1180 
-1187 IEGRLLVNDMQKI
+1187 
-1200 NSAYTRSNA
+1200 NA
-1209 ANYLRRSE
+1209 AN
-1217 ILYADEKRTIPLLR
+1217 ADL
-1231 SAGLTIASQRLL
+1231 
-1243 RHGSMGSITYS
+1243 
-1254 GNDVNIEGVP
+1254 
-1264 FSDLI
+1264 
-1269 DTAEPERHSYVSI
+1269 
-1282 NATNAD
+1282 
-1288 PEALK
+1288 EALEVAK
-1293 AFETEKRQNN
+1293 GMAEQNVSAETIRQATGWFQGADGKWRFEIDDSGM
-1303 TRYSVEEYSEEE
+1303 RYSARGDLNYGDPDYWRYRELLDKLEREMLGTGSEAVTEAERAEYEELAPRY
-1315 KREHVEKALD
+1315 RDFYRQPGVRGD
-1325 YFGSTYKWTETGYLT
+1325 GSATAT
-1340 PDGKRIDFSGKR
+1340 R
-1352 LGAPGGYRTVDHR
+1352 
-1365 EIRNAIG
+1365 
-1372 LGYGGDDYGGS
+1372 
-1383 LVQFMSEGNIRISP
+1383 
-1397 ESAGINLSVKPT
+1397 
-1409 KAQEQMLSD
+1409 LSD
-1418 YISREHGE
+1418 YIQHDELFEQYPQLRDARLVFDELENGERGFYDGTTITLNEKLRHAPENTIIHEAQHAIQKYEGFTKGATPDRWEALRNRISRDIAAVQHNLDLWLNDIGYNDFIRDSMRRVAAGDISLDEHWQAVNDFKQNSIYAE
-1426 VIVDLDSLT
+1426 EIAKNESQLASLREQLDN
-1435 GETISSTEYP
+1435 ISSLGNGNWASALEMYNNTAGEIEARDAAARRKYSKEQRRLTPPDLGNEKTVFAETLGNAEREYD
-1445 RGTHA
+1445 G
-1450 NKIIADIRN
+1450 
-1459 FFDKGETPTAS
+1459 G
-1470 ELLRYRYSLE
+1470 
-1480 DNDRP
+1480 
-1485 DEISPAK
+1485 EISPTK

-1534 IRGNVGHDAFGDIS
+1534 IRGNAGHDAFGDIS

-1644 IEEDLKRIAQRL
+1644 IEEDLKRTAQRL

-1679 KLDNIAYDLATAK
+1679 KLDNVAYDLATAK

-1901 RFSTDEDDDWPVEQA
+1901 RFSTDEDDDQPVEQA

-1970 NRGEA
+1970 NRGET

-2004 APTRANVILE
+2004 APARANVILE

-2048 RKTADYMD
+2048 RKTADYME

-2139 KIIRSGR
+2139 KMIRSGR

-2152 GYLFD
+2152 SALFD
-2157 KLYDAGVM
+2157 KLYDAGAM
-2165 SVAADP
+2165 TLTADP
-2171 YYSEARNALVKR
+2171 YYSDARGALVKR
-2183 RMYVSDALKAEFGD
+2183 RMYVSDALKAEFGN

-2204 RAFAAGVYLTNDP
+2204 RAFAAGIYLTNNP
-2217 DDMAPDMWQAELG
+2217 SDMAPDMWQAELG

-2467 WLAKSQYRA
+2467 WLAKNQYRA
-2476 PAELKQQW
+2476 PAELRQQW

-2523 DTDPNFLPS
+2523 DSDPNFLPS

-2539 ARLDNDKIGGLD
+2539 ARLDNEKIGNLD

-2565 RQEFYNRNHV
+2565 RTEFYNRNHV
-2575 IGDEEARL
+2575 IGDEEGRL
-2583 FSELYADSKEEIN
+2583 FAELYADSKAEITE
-2596 SAPGGYS
+2596 APGGYTG
-2603 KNPADKV
+2603 NPADKV
-2610 FNLEQLTPMN
+2610 FNIEQLTPMN

-2637 AKQLEAGE
+2637 AKQLEKGE
-2645 RNERAYIVQANA
+2645 RDERAYIVQANK
-2657 LLADWLEENEEWVLR
+2657 LLSDWLRDNEDWVMQ
-2672 SDGQGKDAVW
+2672 SDGQGKNAVW

-2699 VFGDSVKVWMTPS
+2699 VFGDSVKVYMTPS

-2767 VSDLA
+2767 VSDLT
-2772 PEEREL
+2772 PEEQEL

-2824 EIGKSDQTAEGVGNM
+2824 EIGKFDQTAEGVGNL

-2882 LNWRERNNSMSD
+2882 LNWRERNDSMSD

-3000 ETKMLK
+3000 ETKQLK
-3006 DHPNWTERNSFFRTV
+3006 DHPNWTQRNSFFRNV

-3044 KVRKERPE
+3044 KVRREQPE

-3069 KAVAEEFDNAVNR
+3069 KAVAAEFDNAVNR

-3130 KRKGADSKAQRT
+3130 KRKGADSKTQRV

-3186 AQSVLGNMASDMVS
+3186 AHSVLGNMASDMLN

-3210 ELAGAIGSAI
+3210 ELTGAIGSAI

-3229 VPGIEQLN
+3229 TPGIEQLN
-3237 DILESIIS
+3237 DTLES
-3245 SDKNT
+3245 
-3250 MLIEAVNI
+3250 LINSGNSIKRLLGDAINI
-3258 GRQGGDVIA
+3258 GQQGGDVLA

-3273 ADLIGEIKDVA
+3273 ADLAGGIKEV
-3284 MTAATYLGGI
+3284 AATAVTYFPGLPV
-3294 SANNVEAYLLGVLN
+3294 NNVEAYLAGLLS
-3308 WTLPGIATAYED
+3308 WTIPSLSTSYED
-3320 MFETPDK
+3320 LFETPDK

-3337 LVTRVEDILASRLED
+3337 LVTRVENILASRLED

-3413 RAVNELVLM
+3413 RAVNELILM

>member
-1 MTTDERIQKALES
+1 MSSVQERLDRMINGTGTAS
-14 ARKNDA
+14 
-20 NNRDAARR
+20 
-28 LPGSSASGAGASG
+28 SGAGSSVMERL
-41 DRAQQ
+41 DRMINHSLPQ
-46 ALAAARQ
+46 AANKDDEDSAARWPSQ
-53 KDKTTTRTLTPSR
+53 SKESTKDL
-66 TPSSTPASP
+66 
-75 LPSFATGSG
+75 LPSFATPSG
-84 NTVESVLGRF
+84 GRKTVKSILGKF
-94 SGRGGVEAIKSPDS
+94 SDRGGIEAIKSPDS

-114 AELGLKAWSNQLDGY
+114 AELGLKAWSGQLEGY

-137 GSIANTENRLKN
+137 GDIANTENRLKS
-149 LQTTVKTAEDA
+149 LQTTAKTAEDA
-160 AAYDELYAGYEK
+160 AVYDELYAGYER

-180 VNDINR
+180 VSDINR

-201 LSGGM
+201 LSGGL
-206 ERADAAAAEAK
+206 ERADAAAAEIK
-217 RLEDEN
+217 KLEAEN

-229 ANLIRIYEMSGT
+229 VNLIKAYDISGLDMT
-241 SSSSAA
+241 GTYAE
-247 APIEAQ
+247 PLEAE
-253 IEQNAQRIKELQ
+253 IRRNAQRIKELR
-265 AEESQNK
+265 AEENQNK

-277 SLALMEDYAGLSSPT
+277 SLALMDDYAELSAPGK
-292 SVTGDS
+292 VTGDE
-298 RYEYINDIDNARYRN
+298 RYYYINDIDSARYKN
-313 EHTTDPSGA
+313 EHTTDPSGT
-322 PVALRRY
+322 PVAMRRY
-329 QYLTEDEIKIYNY
+329 QYLTEDERQIYNY
-342 LYASQGKDAADRF
+342 LYATQGKTAADRF
-355 LEDMGPALTE
+355 LDDLSDTLSE
-365 RQGAAQYEELGALG
+365 RQGAAQYEDMGTLG

-389 DQFGSGIRQL
+389 EQFGSGIKQL
-399 FQREAVPVSS
+399 FQSEAVPVSP
-409 TQITSQLIQQEA
+409 TLITSQLIQQEA
-421 QEKSPVLGTLYT
+421 QEKSPVLGSLYT
-433 LGTTLSNMA
+433 LGVTLSNMA
-442 PSILASALGSWA
+442 PSILTSALGGWA
-454 LGAAGLSAGT
+454 LGAAGLP
-464 AAAVGRA
+464 AAAAGLA
-471 TGAAT
+471 GSTA
-476 LGASAGGNAYT
+476 LGASAGGNAYA
-487 QKLNEGY
+487 QKLREGY
-494 SSEAAQNYATLV
+494 SSEAARNYATLV

-524 KSGTGRIAAKIAALD
+524 KSGTGRIAAKIAGLD

-575 PAFAAIIFDEEY
+575 PAFAAIVFDEEY
-587 EADFED
+587 EANFED

-599 LGALSAGIIEGPATI
+599 LGALSAGIIEGPAAV

-659 HPDVGGDT
+659 HPDLGGDT
-667 AIMAEINRQ
+667 DIMAEINRQ

-690 AVEDN
+690 AAEND

-706 TERADGVTRRLTAGR
+706 TERAEGVTRRLTAGR

-732 AQIESQTGAEAGGIV
+732 AQIEDQTYAEAGGIV

-775 AAAPETNA
+775 APVPETNA

-798 GISNGQQ
+798 GILNGQQ

-976 QFGEEEFARVV
+976 RFSEEEFARVV

-1001 ANASESEFETALARI
+1001 ANASESEFETALARV

-1035 ERFADPTR
+1035 ERFADVTR
-1043 ETVKERTGI
+1043 DTVRERTGI

-1058 DATRDRTGPPAE
+1058 DSVRDRTGPPAE
-1070 RYGVDEEYATELEL
+1070 RYSYAGT
-1084 WNRDG
+1084 
-1089 RPDGEMFVLG
+1089 
-1099 STGEVLQGLGA
+1099 
-1110 MEQDIYLRSE
+1110 
-1120 KINAI
+1120 
-1125 LDAHP
+1125 
-1130 EMTLSEIK
+1130 
-1138 RIPEILDDP
+1138 
-1147 VLIAKSAGEGRG
+1147 
-1159 GRNSRLTIMG
+1159 
-1169 SLHAQNGKPIM
+1169 
-1180 AVLDLRP
+1180 
-1187 IEGRLLVNDMQKI
+1187 
-1200 NSAYTRSNA
+1200 NA
-1209 ANYLRRSE
+1209 ANADLEALEVAERQTTSEELRRQTAPDVDDE
-1217 ILYADEKRTIPLLR
+1217 IDKAEFE
-1231 SAGLTIASQRLL
+1231 LT
-1243 RHGSMGSITYS
+1243 
-1254 GNDVNIEGVP
+1254 N
-1264 FSDLI
+1264 
-1269 DTAEPERHSYVSI
+1269 
-1282 NATNAD
+1282 
-1288 PEALK
+1288 
-1293 AFETEKRQNN
+1293 
-1303 TRYSVEEYSEEE
+1303 
-1315 KREHVEKALD
+1315 
-1325 YFGSTYKWTETGYLT
+1325 
-1340 PDGKRIDFSGKR
+1340 
-1352 LGAPGGYRTVDHR
+1352 
-1365 EIRNAIG
+1365 EI
-1372 LGYGGDDYGGS
+1372 
-1383 LVQFMSEGNIRISP
+1383 
-1397 ESAGINLSVKPT
+1397 
-1409 KAQEQMLSD
+1409 ML
-1418 YISREHGE
+1418 
-1426 VIVDLDSLT
+1426 
-1435 GETISSTEYP
+1435 
-1445 RGTHA
+1445 
-1450 NKIIADIRN
+1450 
-1459 FFDKGETPTAS
+1459 PTA
-1470 ELLRYRYSLE
+1470 
-1480 DNDRP
+1480 
-1485 DEISPAK
+1485 A
-1492 SKFSLSEPVERV
+1492 
-1504 ADLVAVHNLEPYNL
+1504 
-1518 ERALDLGAFPM
+1518 
-1529 PSIAI
+1529 
-1534 IRGNVGHDAFGDIS
+1534 
-1548 VVFGAE
+1548 
-1554 TIDPASDSRNR
+1554 
-1565 VYSRDAWT
+1565 
-1573 PTFPKRDTTGM
+1573 TG
-1584 SPEDILTLMERQPE
+1584 
-1598 RVDSIGSPGWR
+1598 VDVR
-1609 LYMSS
+1609 
-1614 IESYGSLDDIRADE
+1614 
-1628 SRIDG
+1628 
-1633 ATRNSSVNFRR
+1633 
-1644 IEEDLKRIAQRL
+1644 
-1656 ATPEN
+1656 
-1661 TRNTF
+1661 
-1666 TFKIDDLDLLNFS
+1666 
-1679 KLDNIAYDLATAK
+1679 
-1692 YNKAEERRLFDVEL
+1692 
-1706 PDIWADAVDDARD
+1706 
-1719 VYEIEAQKF
+1719 
-1728 INILAMTPK
+1728 
-1737 YMRTVDNVLAQEEA
+1737 
-1751 IYLELSPEEA
+1751 
-1761 ERAIEAVNEVEDSV
+1761 
-1775 WNESSKETVDEQFLD
+1775 
-1790 WAENVIITAAKGP
+1790 
-1803 HTLDAVKTAL
+1803 
-1813 EEGGLKFSEN
+1813 FSE
-1823 SAKAVLNL
+1823 
-1831 INETA
+1831 
-1836 SIATRYFE
+1836 
-1844 AKPHRVVNFDEIRGI
+1844 
-1859 VVPDNTDSKLLQRLS
+1859 
-1874 EKNIPIL
+1874 
-1881 EYRAEDEADRAR
+1881 
-1893 VINSIEGA
+1893 
-1901 RFSTDEDDDWPVEQA
+1901 DEDDQPVKQA

-1922 SLRQVPAL
+1922 SIRQVPAL
-1930 FKDKNVQ
+1930 FKDKNAR
-1937 FGDVNID
+1937 FGEINVDV
-1944 IGGGKY
+1944 GGGRF
-1950 DLATEFL
+1950 DLATDYL
-1957 AERGTQNLVFDPY
+1957 AERGTRNLIFDPY
-1970 NRGEA
+1970 NRDEA

-1983 LRDGSRAD
+1983 LRAGNRAD

-1998 LNVIAE
+1998 LNVVAE
-2004 APTRANVILE
+2004 APARANIILE
-2014 MAKAIKPDGKAYF
+2014 AAKSIKPDGTAYF
-2027 MVYEGDGSG
+2027 TVYEGDGSG
-2036 VGRETS
+2036 IGRETS

-2056 EIKRYFDSV
+2056 EIRQYFDTV
-2065 ERRGKLIIASNPK
+2065 ERRGKLIIARDPK
-2078 ADLPKAL
+2078 ADLPPAA
-2085 WEVQPGDAVRYSAA
+2085 WEVQPGNAIRYSAEEDDQWSDDNLDKTDYEGAELSQEQA
-2099 DDEPR
+2099 DFFKDSKIRLDQDGDYWFGNGKLIPVYHSTWSDEFTVFDPAYLGRNTDSNASDEWLGATAHTGFWFNTQNLSEQTTGGVGNRAEKVYLNIKEPYELEGVVELADTIYDRAEADETAIEAAQRFVRELKESGYDGMVIKRDREFGGMSFVAFEPNQIKRVTNQNPTANADIRYSLENGPAITGVNNDQPR
-2104 PVIAKQD
+2104 PVVAKQD

-2118 TFSVPPGSRAELGRI
+2118 TFSIPSGSRGELGRM
-2133 IEGFAD
+2133 IEAFAD
-2139 KIIRSGR
+2139 KLIRSGR

-2152 GYLFD
+2152 KDLFD
-2157 KLYDAGVM
+2157 KLYDAGAM
-2165 SVAADP
+2165 DIAADP
-2171 YYSEARNALVKR
+2171 YYAEARNALINR
-2183 RMYVSDALKAEFGD
+2183 RMYVNNAIKAEFGN

-2204 RAFAAGVYLTNDP
+2204 RAFAAGIFLTNDP
-2217 DDMAPDMWQAELG
+2217 NDMAPDMWQAELG

-2314 GITNTERKRIIQE
+2314 GISNTERKRIIQE

-2335 HKQYQEETRQRIA
+2335 HKQYQEETRRRIA
-2348 EERGKRHA
+2348 EERQKRHA
-2356 SEREAREKINNI
+2356 SEREAREKIDNI

-2467 WLAKSQYRA
+2467 WLAKNQYRA
-2476 PAELKQQW
+2476 PAELRQQW

-2512 RDLAEMYKKAR
+2512 RDIAEMYKKAR

-2539 ARLDNDKIGGLD
+2539 ARLDNDKIGDLD

-2699 VFGDSVKVWMTPS
+2699 VFGDSVKVYMTPS

-2757 RLAPETVKKL
+2757 RLAPEMVKKL
-2767 VSDLA
+2767 VSDLT

-2824 EIGKSDQTAEGVGNM
+2824 EIGKFDQTAEGVGNM

-2882 LNWRERNNSMSD
+2882 LNWQERNDSMSD

-2925 QISSFA
+2925 QISSLA

-2991 WRLMGYATP
+2991 WRLMGYSTP
-3000 ETKMLK
+3000 ETKQLK
-3006 DHPNWTERNSFFRTV
+3006 DHPNWTERNSFFRNV

-3044 KVRKERPE
+3044 KVRREQPE

-3069 KAVAEEFDNAVNR
+3069 KAVAAEFDNAVNR

-3130 KRKGADSKAQRT
+3130 KRKGADSKTQRV

-3186 AQSVLGNMASDMVS
+3186 AQSVLGNMASDMVT

-3220 TGERWYGLD
+3220 SGERWYGLD
-3229 VPGIEQLN
+3229 VPGVEQLN

-3250 MLIEAVNI
+3250 ILIEAVNI

-3267 YLNEHR
+3267 YLKEHR

-3294 SANNVEAYLLGVLN
+3294 SANNVEAYLLGILN

-3337 LVTRVEDILASRLED
+3337 LVTRVENILASRLED
-3352 VSEPAAQTVATLYAA
+3352 VSELAAQTVATLYAA

-3413 RAVNELVLM
+3413 RAVDELVLM
-3422 PEFETA
+3422 PEFEAA

-3482 VLSDDVSGTFGKL
+3482 ALSDDVSGTFGKL

-3508 AETLDDLGDD
+3508 AETLGDLGDD

-3538 ELALRGVMTDSAY
+3538 ELALRGIMTDSAY
-3551 AKYETARSAGIDTL
+3551 SKYETARAAGIDTL

>member
-1 MTTDERIQKALES
+1 MSSVQERLDRMINGTGTAS
-14 ARKNDA
+14 
-20 NNRDAARR
+20 
-28 LPGSSASGAGASG
+28 SGAGSSVMERL
-41 DRAQQ
+41 DRMINHSLPQVANKNDEDS
-46 ALAAARQ
+46 AARWPSQ
-53 KDKTTTRTLTPSR
+53 SKESTKDL
-66 TPSSTPASP
+66 
-75 LPSFATGSG
+75 LPSFATPSG
-84 NTVESVLGRF
+84 GGKSVENILGKF
-94 SGRGGVEAIKSPDS
+94 SDRGGVEAIKSPDS

-206 ERADAAAAEAK
+206 ERADAAATEAK

-223 SRLQQQ
+223 SRLQRQ

-241 SSSSAA
+241 SPSSAA

-253 IEQNAQRIKELQ
+253 IEQNAQRIKELR

-277 SLALMEDYAGLSSPT
+277 SLALMEDYADLSSPA
-292 SVTGDS
+292 SVTGDT

-342 LYASQGKDAADRF
+342 LYASQGKEAADRF

-365 RQGAAQYEELGALG
+365 RQGTAQYEELGALG

-524 KSGTGRIAAKIAALD
+524 KSGTGRIAAKIAGLD

-599 LGALSAGIIEGPATI
+599 LGALSAGIIEGPAAI
-614 AYARRPA
+614 DYARRPA

-659 HPDVGGDT
+659 HPDLGGDAAT
-667 AIMAEINRQ
+667 MAEINRQ

-690 AVEDN
+690 AAADEA
-695 TADTTPEAAAN
+695 ADTTPEAAAN
-706 TERADGVTRRLTAGR
+706 TERADSVIRRLTAGR
-721 ATEETTPETAG
+721 TTEETTPETAG
-732 AQIESQTGAEAGGIV
+732 AQIEDQIYAEAGGIV
-747 LPTADS
+747 LPTADT
-753 AGDFSPRVEVGET
+753 AGDFSPRVEVGATET
-766 VAPTLEAPR
+766 STLEAPR

-798 GISNGQQ
+798 GIQNGQQ
-805 EGQRPAALGGDGG
+805 GQQWQQWGDQVSDGDGG
-818 RNADISAGGQAG
+818 RLDGISTGGQAG
-830 RLGGSAEVRTAP
+830 RLGGSSEVRSAP
-842 AEQGRAALARQNSAR
+842 AEQGRAAIERQNRAR

-887 WDDVLISTAEQV
+887 WDDELVSTAERV
-899 RGVTGREVRYVLGS
+899 RSVTGREVRYVLGS
-913 IEVRTT
+913 IEVRT
-919 AGETRRVRGVWQ
+919 AGGGTHRVRGVWM
-931 PSGDIIIQADNL
+931 PNGDIIVQADNM
-943 RVSPQQIADHEIY
+943 RVSAQQIAEHEIY
-956 HELAAQDT
+956 HDIAAQMPGT
-964 GLDYTVEERIRE
+964 DYEVEERIRE
-976 QFGEEEFARVV
+976 QFGAEEFERVV
-987 ETYIQKLHGIVDLP
+987 EIYIQKLHGIVDLP
-1001 ANASESEFETALARI
+1001 ANASEGEFETALARI

-1070 RYGVDEEYATELEL
+1070 RYSYAGT
-1084 WNRDG
+1084 
-1089 RPDGEMFVLG
+1089 
-1099 STGEVLQGLGA
+1099 
-1110 MEQDIYLRSE
+1110 
-1120 KINAI
+1120 
-1125 LDAHP
+1125 
-1130 EMTLSEIK
+1130 
-1138 RIPEILDDP
+1138 
-1147 VLIAKSAGEGRG
+1147 
-1159 GRNSRLTIMG
+1159 
-1169 SLHAQNGKPIM
+1169 
-1180 AVLDLRP
+1180 
-1187 IEGRLLVNDMQKI
+1187 
-1200 NSAYTRSNA
+1200 NA
-1209 ANYLRRSE
+1209 AN
-1217 ILYADEKRTIPLLR
+1217 ADL
-1231 SAGLTIASQRLL
+1231 
-1243 RHGSMGSITYS
+1243 
-1254 GNDVNIEGVP
+1254 
-1264 FSDLI
+1264 
-1269 DTAEPERHSYVSI
+1269 
-1282 NATNAD
+1282 
-1288 PEALK
+1288 EALEVAK
-1293 AFETEKRQNN
+1293 GMAEQQ
-1303 TRYSVEEYSEEE
+1303 Y
-1315 KREHVEKALD
+1315 
-1325 YFGSTYKWTETGYLT
+1325 
-1340 PDGKRIDFSGKR
+1340 DGG
-1352 LGAPGGYRTVDHR
+1352 
-1365 EIRNAIG
+1365 
-1372 LGYGGDDYGGS
+1372 
-1383 LVQFMSEGNIRISP
+1383 
-1397 ESAGINLSVKPT
+1397 
-1409 KAQEQMLSD
+1409 
-1418 YISREHGE
+1418 
-1426 VIVDLDSLT
+1426 
-1435 GETISSTEYP
+1435 
-1445 RGTHA
+1445 
-1450 NKIIADIRN
+1450 
-1459 FFDKGETPTAS
+1459 
-1470 ELLRYRYSLE
+1470 
-1480 DNDRP
+1480 
-1485 DEISPAK
+1485 EISPAK

-1534 IRGNVGHDAFGDIS
+1534 IRGNAGHDAFGDIS

-1598 RVDSIGSPGWR
+1598 RVDSIGGPGWR

-1614 IESYGSLDDIRADE
+1614 IKSYGSLDDIRADE

-1644 IEEDLKRIAQRL
+1644 IEEDLKRTAQRL

-1679 KLDNIAYDLATAK
+1679 KLDNVAYDLATAK

-1706 PDIWADAVDDARD
+1706 TDIWADAVDDARD
-1719 VYEIEAQKF
+1719 VYEIEAQEF

-1901 RFSTDEDDDWPVEQA
+1901 RFSTDEDDDQPVEQA

-1970 NRGEA
+1970 NRGEV

-2004 APTRANVILE
+2004 APARANVILE

-2139 KIIRSGR
+2139 KMIRSGR

-2152 GYLFD
+2152 SALFD

-2183 RMYVSDALKAEFGD
+2183 RMYVGDALKAEFGN

-2217 DDMAPDMWQAELG
+2217 DDMALDMWRAELG

-2307 LRGRGAD
+2307 LRGRGTD

-2467 WLAKSQYRA
+2467 WLAKNQYRA
-2476 PAELKQQW
+2476 PAELRQQW

-2539 ARLDNDKIGGLD
+2539 ARLDNDKIGDLD

-2583 FSELYADSKEEIN
+2583 FSELYEDSKEEIN

-2657 LLADWLEENEEWVLR
+2657 LLADWLEDNEEWVLR

-2699 VFGDSVKVWMTPS
+2699 VFSDSVKVWMTPS

-2733 RTFPDKELYSDGKR
+2733 RTFPDKELYSEGKR
-2747 QEAFAQGKTI
+2747 QEAFAQGKTV

-2767 VSDLA
+2767 VSDLT

-2778 AALLERYYNQFAAE
+2778 AAMLERYYNQFAAE

-2799 ALYGYDRAVTKNYA
+2799 ALYGYDRAVTTNYA

-2824 EIGKSDQTAEGVGNM
+2824 EIGKFDQTAEGVGNL

-2882 LNWRERNNSMSD
+2882 LNWRERDNSMSD
-2894 VITHKWGNES
+2894 VITHKWGSES

-2931 DKLWSNYISAVFG
+2931 DRLWSNYISAVFG

-2961 AYLGMNNVPSPG
+2961 AYLGMGNVPTPR
-2973 QIANIDRELISRY
+2973 QMANIDRDLIALY

-3000 ETKMLK
+3000 ETKQLK
-3006 DHPNWTERNSFFRTV
+3006 DHPNWTQRNSFFRNV

-3044 KVRKERPE
+3044 KVRRERPE
-3052 LEVGTQEQI
+3052 LEVGTEEQVN
-3061 DAGQSPFY
+3061 AGQSPFY
-3069 KAVAEEFDNAVNR
+3069 RAVAAEFDNAVNR

-3093 RIRKSDNAVLRTLTM
+3093 RIRKADNAILRTLTM

-3130 KRKGADSKAQRT
+3130 KRTGASSKTQRT
-3142 ARAATGA
+3142 ARAAMGA
-3149 AFLAWIINAAWTA
+3149 AFLAWIVNAAWTA
-3162 GVNFLVNLAKK
+3162 GVNFLVNLAKT
-3173 KGANY
+3173 KGKNY

-3186 AQSVLGNMASDMVS
+3186 AESVLGKMATDMIS

-3210 ELAGAIGSAI
+3210 ELAGALGSAV

-3229 VPGIEQLN
+3229 APGIEQLN
-3237 DILESIIS
+3237 DTLESIINS
-3245 SDKNT
+3245 SKSLKKLLTD
-3250 MLIEAVNI
+3250 AVNI
-3258 GRQGGDVIA
+3258 GRQGGDVLA
-3267 YLNEHR
+3267 YLNSHR
-3273 ADLIGEIKDVA
+3273 ADIIGGIKDVA
-3284 MTAATYLGGI
+3284 ATAVTYFPGLPV
-3294 SANNVEAYLLGVLN
+3294 NNVEAYLAGLIS
-3308 WTLPGIATAYED
+3308 WALPSVGTAYED
-3320 MFETPDK
+3320 LFETPEK
-3327 ASLSGLEGDA
+3327 ADLSGLEGDA
-3337 LVTRVEDILASRLED
+3337 LVTRVTDILGGRLDD
-3352 VSEPAAQTVATLYAA
+3352 VSEKAAEDIATLYAA
-3367 GYTEALPSGIPK
+3367 GYSEALPAGVPTQI
-3379 QVTVTDKKTD
+3379 TVTDKDTD

-3396 DAYQQQFFGQV
+3396 DAYQRQFFERV

-3413 RAVNELVLM
+3413 RAVDDLVAM
-3422 PEFETA
+3422 PEYEQA
-3428 SPEDQAKML
+3428 SPDEQVKML
-3437 SQIYR
+3437 NQIYR

-3452 VEKYSPPSTMA
+3452 IEKYSPPSTIA
-3463 EAAEDIASGRTLAE
+3463 EAAEDIADGRTLAE

-3495 TDEGLDYEQALDV
+3495 TDEGLGYEQALDV
-3508 AETLDDLGDD
+3508 AETVNELGDD
-3518 ATSVERYLA
+3518 STAVERYLA
-3527 VARMPLPEDEK
+3527 VAQMPIPEDEK
-3538 ELALRGVMTDSAY
+3538 ELALRGIMTDSAY
-3551 AKYETARSAGIDTL
+3551 SKYETARAAGIDTL

>member
-1 MTTDERIQKALES
+1 MASIHDKFTRAIKQIIENDQRARAGLPYNTGNSISDKFERAIQEI
-14 ARKNDA
+14 RE
-20 NNRDAARR
+20 RDNASRQNT
-28 LPGSSASGAGASG
+28 SSQPA
-41 DRAQQ
+41 
-46 ALAAARQ
+46 
-53 KDKTTTRTLTPSR
+53 LTPSR

-75 LPSFATGSG
+75 LPSIATGGG
-84 NTVESVLGRF
+84 NTIESVLGRF
-94 SGRGGVEAIKSPDS
+94 SNRGGIEAITSPDS

-114 AELGLKAWSNQLDGY
+114 AELGLKAWSGQLDGY

-137 GSIANTENRLKN
+137 GDIANTENRLKS

-160 AAYDELYAGYEK
+160 AAYDELYAGYER

-223 SRLQQQ
+223 SRLQRQ
-229 ANLIRIYEMSGT
+229 ANLIRVYEMSGT
-241 SSSSAA
+241 SPSSAA

-253 IEQNAQRIKELQ
+253 IEQNARRIQELQ
-265 AEESQNK
+265 AEESRNK

-277 SLALMEDYAGLSSPT
+277 SLALMEDYADLSAPGK
-292 SVTGDS
+292 VTGDS
-298 RYEYINDIDNARYRN
+298 RYDYINDIDSARYRN

-464 AAAVGRA
+464 ASAIGRA
-471 TGAAT
+471 AGGTA

-524 KSGTGRIAAKIAALD
+524 KSGTGHIAAKIAGLD

-599 LGALSAGIIEGPATI
+599 LGALSAGIIEGPATV

-667 AIMAEINRQ
+667 DIMAEINRQ

-684 RGRAEA
+684 HGRAEA
-690 AVEDN
+690 AAADEV
-695 TADTTPEAAAN
+695 ADTTPEAAAN
-706 TERADGVTRRLTAGR
+706 TERADGVIRRLTAGR
-721 ATEETTPETAG
+721 TTEETTPETAG
-732 AQIESQTGAEAGGIV
+732 AQIEDQIYAEAGGIV
-747 LPTADS
+747 LPTADT
-753 AGDFSPRVEVGET
+753 AGDFSPRVEVGATET
-766 VAPTLEAPR
+766 STLEAPR

-798 GISNGQQ
+798 GIQNGQQ
-805 EGQRPAALGGDGG
+805 GQQWQQWGDQVSDGDGG
-818 RNADISAGGQAG
+818 RLDGISTGGQAG
-830 RLGGSAEVRTAP
+830 RLGGSAEVRSAP
-842 AEQGRAALARQNSAR
+842 AEQGRAAIERQNRAR

-887 WDDVLISTAEQV
+887 WDDELVSTAERV
-899 RGVTGREVRYVLGS
+899 RSVTGREVRYVLGS
-913 IEVRTT
+913 IEVRT
-919 AGETRRVRGVWQ
+919 AGGGTHRVRGVWM
-931 PSGDIIIQADNL
+931 PNGDIIVQADNM
-943 RVSPQQIADHEIY
+943 RVSAQQIAEHEIY
-956 HELAAQDT
+956 HDIAAQMPGT
-964 GLDYTVEERIRE
+964 DYEVEERIRE
-976 QFGEEEFARVV
+976 QFGAEEFERVV
-987 ETYIQKLHGIVDLP
+987 EIYIQKLHGIVDLP
-1001 ANASESEFETALARI
+1001 ANASEGEFETALARI

-1070 RYGVDEEYATELEL
+1070 RYSIDEEYATELEL

-1089 RPDGEMFVLG
+1089 RPDGEVFVLG
-1099 STGEVLQGLGA
+1099 STGEALQGLGA

-1169 SLHAQNGKPIM
+1169 SLRAQNGKPIM
-1180 AVLDLRP
+1180 VVLDLRP

-1264 FSDLI
+1264 FSDLVE
-1269 DTAEPERHSYVSI
+1269 TVEPEQYSYVGI

-1288 PEALK
+1288 LKALK
-1293 AFETEKRQNN
+1293 AFETEKRQN
-1303 TRYSVEEYSEEE
+1303 
-1315 KREHVEKALD
+1315 
-1325 YFGSTYKWTETGYLT
+1325 
-1340 PDGKRIDFSGKR
+1340 I
-1352 LGAPGGYRTVDHR
+1352 
-1365 EIRNAIG
+1365 
-1372 LGYGGDDYGGS
+1372 
-1383 LVQFMSEGNIRISP
+1383 
-1397 ESAGINLSVKPT
+1397 
-1409 KAQEQMLSD
+1409 
-1418 YISREHGE
+1418 
-1426 VIVDLDSLT
+1426 
-1435 GETISSTEYP
+1435 
-1445 RGTHA
+1445 
-1450 NKIIADIRN
+1450 
-1459 FFDKGETPTAS
+1459 FDKGEAPTAS

-1480 DNDRP
+1480 D
-1485 DEISPAK
+1485 
-1492 SKFSLSEPVERV
+1492 
-1504 ADLVAVHNLEPYNL
+1504 
-1518 ERALDLGAFPM
+1518 
-1529 PSIAI
+1529 
-1534 IRGNVGHDAFGDIS
+1534 
-1548 VVFGAE
+1548 
-1554 TIDPASDSRNR
+1554 
-1565 VYSRDAWT
+1565 
-1573 PTFPKRDTTGM
+1573 
-1584 SPEDILTLMERQPE
+1584 
-1598 RVDSIGSPGWR
+1598 
-1609 LYMSS
+1609 
-1614 IESYGSLDDIRADE
+1614 DD
-1628 SRIDG
+1628 
-1633 ATRNSSVNFRR
+1633 
-1644 IEEDLKRIAQRL
+1644 Q
-1656 ATPEN
+1656 
-1661 TRNTF
+1661 
-1666 TFKIDDLDLLNFS
+1666 
-1679 KLDNIAYDLATAK
+1679 
-1692 YNKAEERRLFDVEL
+1692 
-1706 PDIWADAVDDARD
+1706 
-1719 VYEIEAQKF
+1719 
-1728 INILAMTPK
+1728 
-1737 YMRTVDNVLAQEEA
+1737 
-1751 IYLELSPEEA
+1751 
-1761 ERAIEAVNEVEDSV
+1761 
-1775 WNESSKETVDEQFLD
+1775 
-1790 WAENVIITAAKGP
+1790 
-1803 HTLDAVKTAL
+1803 
-1813 EEGGLKFSEN
+1813 
-1823 SAKAVLNL
+1823 
-1831 INETA
+1831 
-1836 SIATRYFE
+1836 
-1844 AKPHRVVNFDEIRGI
+1844 
-1859 VVPDNTDSKLLQRLS
+1859 
-1874 EKNIPIL
+1874 
-1881 EYRAEDEADRAR
+1881 
-1893 VINSIEGA
+1893 
-1901 RFSTDEDDDWPVEQA
+1901 PVEQA

-1970 NRGEA
+1970 NRGET

-2004 APTRANVILE
+2004 APARANVILE

-2048 RKTADYMD
+2048 RKTADYVD

-2139 KIIRSGR
+2139 KMIRSGR

-2152 GYLFD
+2152 SALFD

-2183 RMYVSDALKAEFGD
+2183 RMYVSDALKAEFGN

-2204 RAFAAGVYLTNDP
+2204 RAFAAGIYLTNNP
-2217 DDMAPDMWQAELG
+2217 SDMAPDMWQAELG

-2467 WLAKSQYRA
+2467 WLAKNQYRA
-2476 PAELKQQW
+2476 PAELRQQW

-2539 ARLDNDKIGGLD
+2539 ARLDNDKIGDLD

-2824 EIGKSDQTAEGVGNM
+2824 EIGKFDQTAEGVGNL

-2882 LNWRERNNSMSD
+2882 LNWRERNDSMSD

-3000 ETKMLK
+3000 ETKQLK
-3006 DHPNWTERNSFFRTV
+3006 DHPNWTQRNSFFRNV

-3044 KVRKERPE
+3044 KVRREQPE

-3069 KAVAEEFDNAVNR
+3069 KAVAAEFDNAVNR

-3130 KRKGADSKAQRT
+3130 KRKGADSKTQRV

-3186 AQSVLGNMASDMVS
+3186 AHSVLGNMASDMLN

-3229 VPGIEQLN
+3229 TPGIEQLN
-3237 DILESIIS
+3237 DTLES
-3245 SDKNT
+3245 
-3250 MLIEAVNI
+3250 LINSGNSIKRLLGDAINI
-3258 GRQGGDVIA
+3258 GQQGGDVLA

-3273 ADLIGEIKDVA
+3273 ADLAGGIKEV
-3284 MTAATYLGGI
+3284 AATAVTYFPGLPV
-3294 SANNVEAYLLGVLN
+3294 NNVEAYLAGLLS
-3308 WTLPGIATAYED
+3308 WTIPSLSTSYED
-3320 MFETPDK
+3320 LFETPDK

-3367 GYTEALPSGIPK
+3367 GYTEALPSGIPN
-3379 QVTVTDKKTD
+3379 QVTITDKKTN

-3413 RAVNELVLM
+3413 RTVNELVLM

-3518 ATSVERYLA
+3518 APSVERYLA

>member
-1 MTTDERIQKALES
+1 M
-14 ARKNDA
+14 
-20 NNRDAARR
+20 
-28 LPGSSASGAGASG
+28 
-41 DRAQQ
+41 
-46 ALAAARQ
+46 
-53 KDKTTTRTLTPSR
+53 
-66 TPSSTPASP
+66 
-75 LPSFATGSG
+75 
-84 NTVESVLGRF
+84 
-94 SGRGGVEAIKSPDS
+94 
-108 WSSAGD
+108 
-114 AELGLKAWSNQLDGY
+114 
-129 EKKLTELS
+129 
-137 GSIANTENRLKN
+137 
-149 LQTTVKTAEDA
+149 
-160 AAYDELYAGYEK
+160 
-172 MIADYNGV
+172 
-180 VNDINR
+180 
-186 VQDKYSAGVERYRDI
+186 
-201 LSGGM
+201 
-206 ERADAAAAEAK
+206 
-217 RLEDEN
+217 
-223 SRLQQQ
+223 
-229 ANLIRIYEMSGT
+229 
-241 SSSSAA
+241 
-247 APIEAQ
+247 
-253 IEQNAQRIKELQ
+253 
-265 AEESQNK
+265 
-272 MQYYS
+272 
-277 SLALMEDYAGLSSPT
+277 
-292 SVTGDS
+292 
-298 RYEYINDIDNARYRN
+298 
-313 EHTTDPSGA
+313 
-322 PVALRRY
+322 
-329 QYLTEDEIKIYNY
+329 
-342 LYASQGKDAADRF
+342 
-355 LEDMGPALTE
+355 
-365 RQGAAQYEELGALG
+365 
-379 KALYWIPAGL
+379 
-389 DQFGSGIRQL
+389 
-399 FQREAVPVSS
+399 
-409 TQITSQLIQQEA
+409 
-421 QEKSPVLGTLYT
+421 
-433 LGTTLSNMA
+433 
-442 PSILASALGSWA
+442 
-454 LGAAGLSAGT
+454 
-464 AAAVGRA
+464 
-471 TGAAT
+471 
-476 LGASAGGNAYT
+476 
-487 QKLNEGY
+487 
-494 SSEAAQNYATLV
+494 
-506 GASEGALQYL
+506 
-516 LGGIGALS
+516 
-524 KSGTGRIAAKIAALD
+524 
-539 NALGRVARTVSGSTA
+539 
-554 ARLLGSMI
+554 
-562 SEGTEE
+562 
-568 GLQELLE
+568 
-575 PAFAAIIFDEEY
+575 
-587 EADFED
+587 
-593 AAYAFL
+593 
-599 LGALSAGIIEGPATI
+599 
-614 AYARRPA
+614 
-621 GFSFRDMDGYADNGV
+621 
-636 DYFEGANTLEEVEA
+636 
-650 RYRDLARQY
+650 
-659 HPDVGGDT
+659 
-667 AIMAEINRQ
+667 
-676 RTMARAFF
+676 
-684 RGRAEA
+684 
-690 AVEDN
+690 
-695 TADTTPEAAAN
+695 
-706 TERADGVTRRLTAGR
+706 
-721 ATEETTPETAG
+721 
-732 AQIESQTGAEAGGIV
+732 
-747 LPTADS
+747 
-753 AGDFSPRVEVGET
+753 
-766 VAPTLEAPR
+766 
-775 AAAPETNA
+775 
-783 AGNIVLPTADEIMNG
+783 
-798 GISNGQQ
+798 
-805 EGQRPAALGGDGG
+805 
-818 RNADISAGGQAG
+818 
-830 RLGGSAEVRTAP
+830 
-842 AEQGRAALARQNSAR
+842 
-857 DLRLQEVSSA
+857 
-867 ELGIPEGT
+867 
-875 DTRNVRV
+875 
-882 LPETD
+882 
-887 WDDVLISTAEQV
+887 LISTAEQV

-931 PSGDIIIQADNL
+931 LSGDIIIQADNL

-976 QFGEEEFARVV
+976 RFSEEEFARVV

-1035 ERFADPTR
+1035 ERFAEPAR
-1043 ETVKERTGI
+1043 ETVRERAGL
-1052 RSREND
+1052 SRENEN
-1058 DATRDRTGPPAE
+1058 ATRDRTGPPAE
-1070 RYGVDEEYATELEL
+1070 RYSYA
-1084 WNRDG
+1084 
-1089 RPDGEMFVLG
+1089 
-1099 STGEVLQGLGA
+1099 GA
-1110 MEQDIYLRSE
+1110 
-1120 KINAI
+1120 
-1125 LDAHP
+1125 
-1130 EMTLSEIK
+1130 
-1138 RIPEILDDP
+1138 
-1147 VLIAKSAGEGRG
+1147 
-1159 GRNSRLTIMG
+1159 
-1169 SLHAQNGKPIM
+1169 
-1180 AVLDLRP
+1180 
-1187 IEGRLLVNDMQKI
+1187 
-1200 NSAYTRSNA
+1200 NA
-1209 ANYLRRSE
+1209 AN
-1217 ILYADEKRTIPLLR
+1217 ADL
-1231 SAGLTIASQRLL
+1231 
-1243 RHGSMGSITYS
+1243 
-1254 GNDVNIEGVP
+1254 
-1264 FSDLI
+1264 
-1269 DTAEPERHSYVSI
+1269 
-1282 NATNAD
+1282 
-1288 PEALK
+1288 EALK

-1340 PDGKRIDFSGKR
+1340 PDGKQIDFSGKR

-1365 EIRNAIG
+1365 EIGDAIG
-1372 LGYGGDDYGGS
+1372 LDYGGDDYGGS

-1418 YISREHGE
+1418 YISRERGE

-1485 DEISPAK
+1485 NEISPAK

-1534 IRGNVGHDAFGDIS
+1534 IRGNAGHDAFGDIS

-1598 RVDSIGSPGWR
+1598 RVDAIGSPGWR

-1633 ATRNSSVNFRR
+1633 TTRNSSVNFRR
-1644 IEEDLKRIAQRL
+1644 IEENLKRTAQRL

-1719 VYEIEAQKF
+1719 IYEIEAQKF
-1728 INILAMTPK
+1728 VNILAMTPK

-1775 WNESSKETVDEQFLD
+1775 WNESSKETVGEQFLD
-1790 WAENVIITAAKGP
+1790 WAESVIITAAKGP

-1823 SAKAVLNL
+1823 SAKAVLKL

-1901 RFSTDEDDDWPVEQA
+1901 RFSIEEDDDPWSEENLD
-1916 ISSAKT
+1916 KT
-1922 SLRQVPAL
+1922 DYDGTTLSQSQVDF
-1930 FKDKNVQ
+1930 FKDSKIRLDEDGDYW
-1937 FGDVNID
+1937 FGN
-1944 IGGGKY
+1944 GKLIPVY
-1950 DLATEFL
+1950 HSTWSDEFTVFDPAYLGRNTDSNASDEWLGATAHTGFWFN
-1957 AERGTQNLVFDPY
+1957 TQNLSEQTTGGV
-1970 NRGEA
+1970 G
-1975 TNRATLDF
+1975 NRAEKVYLNIKEPYE
-1983 LRDGSRAD
+1983 LEGVVELAD
-1991 TATNANV
+1991 T
-1998 LNVIAE
+1998 IYDRAE
-2004 APTRANVILE
+2004 EDETAVEAAQRFVRELKE
-2014 MAKAIKPDGKAYF
+2014 SGYDG
-2027 MVYEGDGSG
+2027 MV
-2036 VGRETS
+2036 
-2042 AGWQNN
+2042 
-2048 RKTADYMD
+2048 
-2056 EIKRYFDSV
+2056 IKRDREFGGMSFV
-2065 ERRGKLIIASNPK
+2065 AFEPNQIKRVTNQNPTAN
-2078 ADLPKAL
+2078 ADI
-2085 WEVQPGDAVRYSAA
+2085 RYSLENGPAITGVNN
-2099 DDEPR
+2099 DRPR
-2104 PVIAKQD
+2104 PVVAKQD

-2118 TFSVPPGSRAELGRI
+2118 TFSVPSGSRGELGRM
-2133 IEGFAD
+2133 IEAFAD
-2139 KIIRSGR
+2139 KLIRSGR

-2152 GYLFD
+2152 KDLFD
-2157 KLYDAGVM
+2157 KLYDAGAM
-2165 SVAADP
+2165 DVAADP
-2171 YYSEARNALVKR
+2171 YYAEARNALVNR
-2183 RMYVSDALKAEFGD
+2183 RMYVNDAMKAEFGD

-2204 RAFAAGVYLTNDP
+2204 RAFAAGIYLTNDP
-2217 DDMAPDMWQAELG
+2217 NDMSPDMWQAELG

-2236 FDSDNLDMRS
+2236 FDADNLDMRS

-2258 RDEQVSLAEYTQ
+2258 RNEQVSLAEYTQ
-2270 MLAGENYVSEDEVLQ
+2270 MLADENYVSEDQALA

-2335 HKQYQEETRQRIA
+2335 HKQYQEETRRRIA
-2348 EERGKRHA
+2348 EERQKRHA
-2356 SEREAREKINNI
+2356 SEKEAREKIDNI

-2392 QERERRW
+2392 QEREKRW
-2399 AVQAETRRR
+2399 AAQAETRRR

-2414 GERRTYYERL
+2414 AERRTYYERL

-2446 ERRRETAELRSL
+2446 ERRRETAELRNL

-2467 WLAKSQYRA
+2467 WLAKNQYRA

-2497 AANEMNYSKKYDATW
+2497 AANEMNYSKKFDATW
-2512 RDLAEMYKKAR
+2512 RDISEMYKKAR

-2539 ARLDNDKIGGLD
+2539 ARLDNDKIGDLD

-2682 YEVEVPEL
+2682 YEIEVPEL

-2699 VFGDSVKVWMTPS
+2699 VFGDSIKVWMTPS

-2733 RTFPDKELYSDGKR
+2733 RTFPDKELYSEGKR
-2747 QEAFAQGKTI
+2747 KEAFAQGKTV

-2767 VSDLA
+2767 VSDLT

-2778 AALLERYYNQFAAE
+2778 AAMLERYYNQFAAE

-2799 ALYGYDRAVTKNYA
+2799 ALYGYDRAVTTNYA

-2824 EIGKSDQTAEGVGNM
+2824 EIGKFDQTAEGVGNL

-2882 LNWRERNNSMSD
+2882 LNWREQNNSMSD
-2894 VITHKWGNES
+2894 VITHKWGSES

-2931 DKLWSNYISAVFG
+2931 DRLWSNYISAVFG

-2961 AYLGMNNVPSPG
+2961 AYLGMENVPTPR
-2973 QIANIDRELISRY
+2973 QMANIDRDLIALY

-3000 ETKMLK
+3000 ETKQLK
-3006 DHPNWTERNSFFRTV
+3006 DHPNWTQRNSFFRNV

-3044 KVRKERPE
+3044 KVRRERPE
-3052 LEVGTQEQI
+3052 LEVGTEEQVN
-3061 DAGQSPFY
+3061 AGQSPFY
-3069 KAVAEEFDNAVNR
+3069 RAVAAEFDNAVNR

-3093 RIRKSDNAVLRTLTM
+3093 RIRKADNAILRTLTM

-3130 KRKGADSKAQRT
+3130 KRTGASSKTQRT
-3142 ARAATGA
+3142 ARAAMGA
-3149 AFLAWIINAAWTA
+3149 AFLAWIVNAAWTA
-3162 GVNFLVNLAKK
+3162 GVNFLVNLAKT
-3173 KGANY
+3173 KGKNY

-3186 AQSVLGNMASDMVS
+3186 AESVLGKMATDMIS

-3210 ELAGAIGSAI
+3210 ELAGALGSAV

-3229 VPGIEQLN
+3229 APGIEQLN
-3237 DILESIIS
+3237 DTLESIINS
-3245 SDKNT
+3245 SKSLKKLLTD
-3250 MLIEAVNI
+3250 AVNI
-3258 GRQGGDVIA
+3258 GRQGGDVLA
-3267 YLNEHR
+3267 YLNSHR
-3273 ADLIGEIKDVA
+3273 ADIIGGIKDVA
-3284 MTAATYLGGI
+3284 ATAVTYFPGLPV
-3294 SANNVEAYLLGVLN
+3294 NNVEAYLAGLIS
-3308 WTLPGIATAYED
+3308 WALPSVGTAYED
-3320 MFETPDK
+3320 LFETPEK
-3327 ASLSGLEGDA
+3327 ADLSGLEGDA
-3337 LVTRVEDILASRLED
+3337 LVTRVTDILGGRLDD
-3352 VSEPAAQTVATLYAA
+3352 VSEKAAEDIATLYAA
-3367 GYTEALPSGIPK
+3367 GYSEALPAGVPTQI
-3379 QVTVTDKKTD
+3379 TVTDKDTD

-3396 DAYQQQFFGQV
+3396 DAYQRQFFERV

-3413 RAVNELVLM
+3413 RAVDDLVAM
-3422 PEFETA
+3422 PEYEQA
-3428 SPEDQAKML
+3428 SPDEQAKML
-3437 SQIYR
+3437 NQIYR

-3452 VEKYSPPSTMA
+3452 IEKYSPPSTIA
-3463 EAAEDIASGRTLAE
+3463 EAAEDIADGRTLAE

-3495 TDEGLDYEQALDV
+3495 TDEGLGYEQALDV
-3508 AETLDDLGDD
+3508 AETVNELGDD
-3518 ATSVERYLA
+3518 STAVERYLA
-3527 VARMPLPEDEK
+3527 VAQMPIPEDEK
-3538 ELALRGVMTDSAY
+3538 ELALRGIMTDSAY
-3551 AKYETARSAGIDTL
+3551 SKYETARAAGIDTL

>member
-1 MTTDERIQKALES
+1 MASIHDKFTRAIKQIIENDQRARAGLPYNTGNSISDKFERAIQEI
-14 ARKNDA
+14 RE
-20 NNRDAARR
+20 RDNASRQNT
-28 LPGSSASGAGASG
+28 SSQPA
-41 DRAQQ
+41 
-46 ALAAARQ
+46 
-53 KDKTTTRTLTPSR
+53 LTPSR
-66 TPSSTPASP
+66 TPSSTPTSP

-94 SGRGGVEAIKSPDS
+94 SGRGGIEAIKSPDS

-114 AELGLKAWSNQLDGY
+114 AELGLKAWSGQLDGY

-137 GSIANTENRLKN
+137 GDIANTENRLKS
-149 LQTTVKTAEDA
+149 LQTTAKTAEDA

-223 SRLQQQ
+223 SRLQRQ

-241 SSSSAA
+241 SPSSAA

-253 IEQNAQRIKELQ
+253 IEQNARRIQELQ

-277 SLALMEDYAGLSSPT
+277 SLALMEDYAGLSSPA
-292 SVTGDS
+292 SVTDDT

-342 LYASQGKDAADRF
+342 LYASQGKEAADRF

-365 RQGAAQYEELGALG
+365 RQGTAQYEKLGALG

-464 AAAVGRA
+464 ASAIGRA
-471 TGAAT
+471 AGGTA

-524 KSGTGRIAAKIAALD
+524 KSGTGRIAAKIAGLD

-599 LGALSAGIIEGPATI
+599 LGALSAGIIEGPAAI
-614 AYARRPA
+614 DYARRPS

-650 RYRDLARQY
+650 RYRELARQY
-659 HPDVGGDT
+659 HPDLGGDAAT
-667 AIMAEINRQ
+667 MAEINRQ

-690 AVEDN
+690 AAADEA
-695 TADTTPEAAAN
+695 ADTTPEAAAN
-706 TERADGVTRRLTAGR
+706 TERADGVIRRLTAGR
-721 ATEETTPETAG
+721 TTEETAPETAG
-732 AQIESQTGAEAGGIV
+732 AQIEDQPYAEAGGIV
-747 LPTADS
+747 LPTADT
-753 AGDFSPRVEVGET
+753 AGDFSPRVEVGATET
-766 VAPTLEAPR
+766 PTLEAPR
-775 AAAPETNA
+775 AAVPETNA

-798 GISNGQQ
+798 GILNGQQ

-887 WDDVLISTAEQV
+887 WDDELVSTAERV
-899 RGVTGREVRYVLGS
+899 RSVTGREVRYVLGS
-913 IEVRTT
+913 IEVRT
-919 AGETRRVRGVWQ
+919 AGGGTHRVRGVWM
-931 PSGDIIIQADNL
+931 PNGDIIVQADNM
-943 RVSPQQIADHEIY
+943 RVSAQQIAEHEIY
-956 HELAAQDT
+956 HDIAAQMPGT
-964 GLDYTVEERIRE
+964 DYEVEERIRE
-976 QFGEEEFARVV
+976 QFGAEEFERVV
-987 ETYIQKLHGIVDLP
+987 EIYIQKLHGIVDLP
-1001 ANASESEFETALARI
+1001 ANASEGEFETALARI

-1070 RYGVDEEYATELEL
+1070 RYSYAGT
-1084 WNRDG
+1084 
-1089 RPDGEMFVLG
+1089 
-1099 STGEVLQGLGA
+1099 
-1110 MEQDIYLRSE
+1110 
-1120 KINAI
+1120 
-1125 LDAHP
+1125 
-1130 EMTLSEIK
+1130 
-1138 RIPEILDDP
+1138 
-1147 VLIAKSAGEGRG
+1147 
-1159 GRNSRLTIMG
+1159 
-1169 SLHAQNGKPIM
+1169 
-1180 AVLDLRP
+1180 
-1187 IEGRLLVNDMQKI
+1187 
-1200 NSAYTRSNA
+1200 NA
-1209 ANYLRRSE
+1209 ANADLEALEVAERQTTSEELRRQTAPDVDDE
-1217 ILYADEKRTIPLLR
+1217 IDKAEFE
-1231 SAGLTIASQRLL
+1231 LT
-1243 RHGSMGSITYS
+1243 
-1254 GNDVNIEGVP
+1254 N
-1264 FSDLI
+1264 
-1269 DTAEPERHSYVSI
+1269 
-1282 NATNAD
+1282 
-1288 PEALK
+1288 
-1293 AFETEKRQNN
+1293 
-1303 TRYSVEEYSEEE
+1303 
-1315 KREHVEKALD
+1315 
-1325 YFGSTYKWTETGYLT
+1325 
-1340 PDGKRIDFSGKR
+1340 
-1352 LGAPGGYRTVDHR
+1352 
-1365 EIRNAIG
+1365 EI
-1372 LGYGGDDYGGS
+1372 
-1383 LVQFMSEGNIRISP
+1383 
-1397 ESAGINLSVKPT
+1397 
-1409 KAQEQMLSD
+1409 ML
-1418 YISREHGE
+1418 
-1426 VIVDLDSLT
+1426 
-1435 GETISSTEYP
+1435 
-1445 RGTHA
+1445 
-1450 NKIIADIRN
+1450 
-1459 FFDKGETPTAS
+1459 PTA
-1470 ELLRYRYSLE
+1470 
-1480 DNDRP
+1480 
-1485 DEISPAK
+1485 A
-1492 SKFSLSEPVERV
+1492 
-1504 ADLVAVHNLEPYNL
+1504 
-1518 ERALDLGAFPM
+1518 
-1529 PSIAI
+1529 
-1534 IRGNVGHDAFGDIS
+1534 
-1548 VVFGAE
+1548 
-1554 TIDPASDSRNR
+1554 
-1565 VYSRDAWT
+1565 
-1573 PTFPKRDTTGM
+1573 TG
-1584 SPEDILTLMERQPE
+1584 
-1598 RVDSIGSPGWR
+1598 VDVR
-1609 LYMSS
+1609 
-1614 IESYGSLDDIRADE
+1614 
-1628 SRIDG
+1628 
-1633 ATRNSSVNFRR
+1633 
-1644 IEEDLKRIAQRL
+1644 
-1656 ATPEN
+1656 
-1661 TRNTF
+1661 
-1666 TFKIDDLDLLNFS
+1666 
-1679 KLDNIAYDLATAK
+1679 
-1692 YNKAEERRLFDVEL
+1692 
-1706 PDIWADAVDDARD
+1706 
-1719 VYEIEAQKF
+1719 
-1728 INILAMTPK
+1728 
-1737 YMRTVDNVLAQEEA
+1737 
-1751 IYLELSPEEA
+1751 
-1761 ERAIEAVNEVEDSV
+1761 
-1775 WNESSKETVDEQFLD
+1775 
-1790 WAENVIITAAKGP
+1790 
-1803 HTLDAVKTAL
+1803 
-1813 EEGGLKFSEN
+1813 FSE
-1823 SAKAVLNL
+1823 
-1831 INETA
+1831 
-1836 SIATRYFE
+1836 
-1844 AKPHRVVNFDEIRGI
+1844 
-1859 VVPDNTDSKLLQRLS
+1859 
-1874 EKNIPIL
+1874 
-1881 EYRAEDEADRAR
+1881 
-1893 VINSIEGA
+1893 
-1901 RFSTDEDDDWPVEQA
+1901 DEDDQPVKQA

-1922 SLRQVPAL
+1922 SIRQVPAL
-1930 FKDKNVQ
+1930 FKDKNAR
-1937 FGDVNID
+1937 FGEINVDV
-1944 IGGGKY
+1944 GGGRF
-1950 DLATEFL
+1950 DLATDYL
-1957 AERGTQNLVFDPY
+1957 AERGTRNLIFDPY
-1970 NRGEA
+1970 NRDEA

-1983 LRDGSRAD
+1983 LRAGNRAD

-1998 LNVIAE
+1998 LNVVAE
-2004 APTRANVILE
+2004 APARANIILE
-2014 MAKAIKPDGKAYF
+2014 AAKSIKPDGTAYF
-2027 MVYEGDGSG
+2027 TVYEGDGSG
-2036 VGRETS
+2036 IGRETS

-2056 EIKRYFDSV
+2056 EIRQYFDTV
-2065 ERRGKLIIASNPK
+2065 ERRGKLIIARDPK
-2078 ADLPKAL
+2078 ADLPPAA
-2085 WEVQPGDAVRYSAA
+2085 WEVQPGNAIRYSTEEDDQWSDDNLDKTDYEGAELSQEQADFFKDSKIRLDQDGDYWFGNGKLIPVYHSTWSDEFTVFDPAYLGRNTDSNASDEWLGATAHTGFWFNTQNLSEQTTGGVGNRAEKVYLNIKEPYELEGVVELADTIYDRAEADETAIEAA
-2099 DDEPR
+2099 QRFVRELKESGYDGMVIKRDREFGGMSFVAFEPNQIKRVTNQNPTANADIRYSLENGPAITGVNNDQPR
-2104 PVIAKQD
+2104 PVVAKQD

-2118 TFSVPPGSRAELGRI
+2118 TFSVPSGSRGELGRM
-2133 IEGFAD
+2133 IEAFAD
-2139 KIIRSGR
+2139 KLIRSGR

-2152 GYLFD
+2152 KDLFD
-2157 KLYDAGVM
+2157 KLYDAGAM
-2165 SVAADP
+2165 DIAADP
-2171 YYSEARNALVKR
+2171 YYAEARNALINR
-2183 RMYVSDALKAEFGD
+2183 RIYVNNAIKAEFGD

-2204 RAFAAGVYLTNDP
+2204 RAFAAGIYLTNNP
-2217 DDMAPDMWQAELG
+2217 NDMAPDMWQAELG

-2293 ELRSFAEKADLEVR
+2293 ELRNFAEKADLEVR

-2408 IDDVEQ
+2408 IDAVEQ
-2414 GERRTYYERL
+2414 AERQTYYERL

-2446 ERRRETAELRSL
+2446 ERRRETAELRNL

-2467 WLAKSQYRA
+2467 WLAKNQYRA

-2497 AANEMNYSKKYDATW
+2497 AANEMNYSKKFDATW
-2512 RDLAEMYKKAR
+2512 RDISEMYKKAR

-2539 ARLDNDKIGGLD
+2539 ARLDNDKIGDLD

-2627 WNPDSAWYSM
+2627 WNPDSSWYSM

-2733 RTFPDKELYSDGKR
+2733 RTFPDKELYSERKR
-2747 QEAFAQGKTI
+2747 QEAFAQGKTV

-2767 VSDLA
+2767 VSDLT

-2778 AALLERYYNQFAAE
+2778 AAMLERYYNQFAAE

-2799 ALYGYDRAVTKNYA
+2799 ALYGYDRAVTTNYA

-2824 EIGKSDQTAEGVGNM
+2824 EIGKFDQTAEGVGNL

-2882 LNWRERNNSMSD
+2882 LNWRERDNSMSD
-2894 VITHKWGNES
+2894 VITHKWGSES

-2931 DKLWSNYISAVFG
+2931 DRLWSNYISAVFG

-2961 AYLGMNNVPSPG
+2961 AYLGMGNVPTPR
-2973 QIANIDRELISRY
+2973 QMANIDRDLIALY

-3000 ETKMLK
+3000 ETKQLK
-3006 DHPNWTERNSFFRTV
+3006 DHPNWTQRNSFFRNV

-3044 KVRKERPE
+3044 KVRRERPE
-3052 LEVGTQEQI
+3052 LEVGTEEQVN
-3061 DAGQSPFY
+3061 AGQSPFY
-3069 KAVAEEFDNAVNR
+3069 RAVAAEFDNAVNR

-3093 RIRKSDNAVLRTLTM
+3093 RIRKADNAILRTLTM

-3130 KRKGADSKAQRT
+3130 KRTGASSKTQRT
-3142 ARAATGA
+3142 ARAAMGA
-3149 AFLAWIINAAWTA
+3149 AFLAWIVNAAWTA
-3162 GVNFLVNLAKK
+3162 GVNFLVNLAKT
-3173 KGANY
+3173 KGKNY

-3186 AQSVLGNMASDMVS
+3186 AESVLGKMATDMIS

-3210 ELAGAIGSAI
+3210 ELAGALGSAV
-3220 TGERWYGLD
+3220 TGERWYRLD
-3229 VPGIEQLN
+3229 APGIEQLN
-3237 DILESIIS
+3237 DTLESIINS
-3245 SDKNT
+3245 SKSLKKLLTD
-3250 MLIEAVNI
+3250 AVNI
-3258 GRQGGDVIA
+3258 GRQGGDVLA
-3267 YLNEHR
+3267 HLNSHR
-3273 ADLIGEIKDVA
+3273 ADIIGGIKDVA
-3284 MTAATYLGGI
+3284 ATAVTYFPGLPV
-3294 SANNVEAYLLGVLN
+3294 NNVEAYLAGLIS
-3308 WTLPGIATAYED
+3308 WALPSVGTAYED
-3320 MFETPDK
+3320 LFETPEK
-3327 ASLSGLEGDA
+3327 ADLSGLEGDA
-3337 LVTRVEDILASRLED
+3337 LVTRVTDILGGRLDD
-3352 VSEPAAQTVATLYAA
+3352 VSEKAAEDIATLYAA
-3367 GYTEALPSGIPK
+3367 GYSEALPAGVPTQI
-3379 QVTVTDKKTD
+3379 TVTDKDTD

-3396 DAYQQQFFGQV
+3396 DAYQRQFFERV

-3413 RAVNELVLM
+3413 RAVDDLVAM
-3422 PEFETA
+3422 PEYEQA
-3428 SPEDQAKML
+3428 SPDEQAKML
-3437 SQIYR
+3437 NQIYR

-3452 VEKYSPPSTMA
+3452 IEKYNPPSTIA
-3463 EAAEDIASGRTLAE
+3463 EAAEDIADGRTLAE

-3495 TDEGLDYEQALDV
+3495 TDEGLGYEQALDV
-3508 AETLDDLGDD
+3508 AETVNELGDD
-3518 ATSVERYLA
+3518 STAVERYLA
-3527 VARMPLPEDEK
+3527 VAQMPIPEDEK
-3538 ELALRGVMTDSAY
+3538 ELALRGIMTDSAY
-3551 AKYETARSAGIDTL
+3551 SKYETARAAGIDTL

>member
-1 MTTDERIQKALES
+1 MASIHDKFTRAIKQIIENDQRARAGLPYNTGNSIFDKFERAIQEI
-14 ARKNDA
+14 RE
-20 NNRDAARR
+20 RDNASRQNT
-28 LPGSSASGAGASG
+28 SSQPA
-41 DRAQQ
+41 
-46 ALAAARQ
+46 
-53 KDKTTTRTLTPSR
+53 LTPSR
-66 TPSSTPASP
+66 TPSSTPVSP

-94 SGRGGVEAIKSPDS
+94 SGRGGIEAIKSPDS

-114 AELGLKAWSNQLDGY
+114 AELGLKAWSGQLESY

-223 SRLQQQ
+223 SRLQRQ
-229 ANLIRIYEMSGT
+229 ANLIRVYEMSGT
-241 SSSSAA
+241 SPSSAA

-253 IEQNAQRIKELQ
+253 IEQNAQRIKELR
-265 AEESQNK
+265 AEENQNK

-277 SLALMEDYAGLSSPT
+277 SLALMDDYAGLSSPA

-464 AAAVGRA
+464 ASAIGRA
-471 TGAAT
+471 AGGTA

-524 KSGTGRIAAKIAALD
+524 KSGTGHIAAKIAGLD

-599 LGALSAGIIEGPATI
+599 LGALSAGIIEGPATV

-659 HPDVGGDT
+659 HPDLGGDAAT
-667 AIMAEINRQ
+667 MAEINRQ

-690 AVEDN
+690 AQEVAPAQTQEQ
-695 TADTTPEAAAN
+695 AEPQSPEA
-706 TERADGVTRRLTAGR
+706 EEGVIRRLNAPATTTAQE
-721 ATEETTPETAG
+721 AAPAAEPAVQTE
-732 AQIESQTGAEAGGIV
+732 QESGIV
-747 LPTADS
+747 LPTAED
-753 AGDFSPRVEVGET
+753 AGDFTPRAAAETAPMLEVS
-766 VAPTLEAPR
+766 R
-775 AAAPETNA
+775 AAAPEISA
-783 AGNIVLPTADEIMNG
+783 EGNIVLPTADDTMIG
-798 GISNGQQ
+798 GMTNGQQ
-805 EGQRPAALGGDGG
+805 EKQEWQQRGLQVPSGNGG
-818 RNADISAGGQAG
+818 RLGDIGAGRQTGRLGQSAGG
-830 RLGGSAEVRTAP
+830 RTATF
-842 AEQGRAALARQNSAR
+842 EQSRTAIERQNRAR

-875 DTRNVRV
+875 QTRNVRV
-882 LPETD
+882 LPESD
-887 WDDVLISTAEQV
+887 WDGELISTAERV
-899 RGVTGREVRYVLGS
+899 RNVTGREVHYVLGS
-913 IEVRTT
+913 IEVRT
-919 AGETRRVRGVWQ
+919 AGNDTHRVRGVWM
-931 PSGDIIIQADNL
+931 PNGDIIVQADNM
-943 RVSPQQIADHEIY
+943 RVSAQQIAEHEIY
-956 HELAAQDT
+956 HDIAAQT
-964 GLDYTVEERIRE
+964 PGTDYEVEQRIRE
-976 QFGEEEFARVV
+976 QFGDEEFERVV
-987 ETYIQKLHGIVDLP
+987 EIYIQKLHGIVDLP
-1001 ANASESEFETALARI
+1001 ANANEREFETALARV

-1035 ERFADPTR
+1035 ERFADVTR

-1058 DATRDRTGPPAE
+1058 DAVRDRTGPPEERYSYAGVNAAAADLEALEVAKGMAEQNVSAETIRQATGWFQGADGKWRFEIDDSGMRYSARGDLNYGDPDYWRYRELLDKLEREMLGIGSEAVTEAE
-1070 RYGVDEEYATELEL
+1070 RAEYEELAPRYRDFYRQPGVRGDGSAT
-1084 WNRDG
+1084 
-1089 RPDGEMFVLG
+1089 
-1099 STGEVLQGLGA
+1099 
-1110 MEQDIYLRSE
+1110 
-1120 KINAI
+1120 
-1125 LDAHP
+1125 
-1130 EMTLSEIK
+1130 
-1138 RIPEILDDP
+1138 
-1147 VLIAKSAGEGRG
+1147 SAR
-1159 GRNSRLTIMG
+1159 
-1169 SLHAQNGKPIM
+1169 
-1180 AVLDLRP
+1180 
-1187 IEGRLLVNDMQKI
+1187 
-1200 NSAYTRSNA
+1200 
-1209 ANYLRRSE
+1209 
-1217 ILYADEKRTIPLLR
+1217 
-1231 SAGLTIASQRLL
+1231 
-1243 RHGSMGSITYS
+1243 
-1254 GNDVNIEGVP
+1254 
-1264 FSDLI
+1264 
-1269 DTAEPERHSYVSI
+1269 
-1282 NATNAD
+1282 
-1288 PEALK
+1288 
-1293 AFETEKRQNN
+1293 
-1303 TRYSVEEYSEEE
+1303 
-1315 KREHVEKALD
+1315 
-1325 YFGSTYKWTETGYLT
+1325 
-1340 PDGKRIDFSGKR
+1340 
-1352 LGAPGGYRTVDHR
+1352 
-1365 EIRNAIG
+1365 
-1372 LGYGGDDYGGS
+1372 
-1383 LVQFMSEGNIRISP
+1383 
-1397 ESAGINLSVKPT
+1397 
-1409 KAQEQMLSD
+1409 LSD
-1418 YISREHGE
+1418 YIQHDE
-1426 VIVDLDSLT
+1426 LFKQ
-1435 GETISSTEYP
+1435 YP
-1445 RGTHA
+1445 Q
-1450 NKIIADIRN
+1450 
-1459 FFDKGETPTAS
+1459 
-1470 ELLRYRYSLE
+1470 L
-1480 DNDRP
+1480 
-1485 DEISPAK
+1485 
-1492 SKFSLSEPVERV
+1492 
-1504 ADLVAVHNLEPYNL
+1504 
-1518 ERALDLGAFPM
+1518 
-1529 PSIAI
+1529 
-1534 IRGNVGHDAFGDIS
+1534 
-1548 VVFGAE
+1548 
-1554 TIDPASDSRNR
+1554 
-1565 VYSRDAWT
+1565 RDAWLVFEDMEDGKQGSYNPDTNTITLSESLQNSERDDALVHEIQHAIQEAEGFARGASPQYWARREYENGDLVGERLRREHDNLFRSLSQEEQNQFTRYRELDRELNRTMFAELGTEEAADYERYEAEQDALYAELYGNEWFRKLLDLERRMDDIPGEYRAMFTNTSGEIEARDAEARRKLTVDERRAT
-1573 PTFPKRDTTGM
+1573 PPDLGNEDTIFAQSGAGVQASIDYDTDNR
-1584 SPEDILTLMERQPE
+1584 PYVTVEEDILDGVPE
-1598 RVDSIGSPGWR
+1598 RD
-1609 LYMSS
+1609 
-1614 IESYGSLDDIRADE
+1614 
-1628 SRIDG
+1628 
-1633 ATRNSSVNFRR
+1633 
-1644 IEEDLKRIAQRL
+1644 
-1656 ATPEN
+1656 
-1661 TRNTF
+1661 
-1666 TFKIDDLDLLNFS
+1666 
-1679 KLDNIAYDLATAK
+1679 
-1692 YNKAEERRLFDVEL
+1692 
-1706 PDIWADAVDDARD
+1706 WA
-1719 VYEIEAQKF
+1719 
-1728 INILAMTPK
+1728 
-1737 YMRTVDNVLAQEEA
+1737 RTV
-1751 IYLELSPEEA
+1751 
-1761 ERAIEAVNEVEDSV
+1761 
-1775 WNESSKETVDEQFLD
+1775 
-1790 WAENVIITAAKGP
+1790 
-1803 HTLDAVKTAL
+1803 
-1813 EEGGLKFSEN
+1813 
-1823 SAKAVLNL
+1823 KAVLREKFPDGITVGNSE
-1831 INETA
+1831 INIGGRTGRELTWSGTSRWLRANDPVAFADKYRTANNADELLLASTDYVNEGLDHPRRDDITDFSRGKVQFRIGDRDYTADVIVAALKDGRLMLYDITHLTRTEIQNRSQPRRSTNPSPGTA
-1836 SIATRYFE
+1836 SYTA
-1844 AKPHRVVNFDEIRGI
+1844 
-1859 VVPDNTDSKLLQRLS
+1859 TDS
-1874 EKNIPIL
+1874 N
-1881 EYRAEDEADRAR
+1881 
-1893 VINSIEGA
+1893 NSISAGDENVNA
-1901 RFSTDEDDDWPVEQA
+1901 RFSVDEDV
-1916 ISSAKT
+1916 
-1922 SLRQVPAL
+1922 
-1930 FKDKNVQ
+1930 
-1937 FGDVNID
+1937 
-1944 IGGGKY
+1944 
-1950 DLATEFL
+1950 
-1957 AERGTQNLVFDPY
+1957 
-1970 NRGEA
+1970 
-1975 TNRATLDF
+1975 
-1983 LRDGSRAD
+1983 
-1991 TATNANV
+1991 
-1998 LNVIAE
+1998 
-2004 APTRANVILE
+2004 
-2014 MAKAIKPDGKAYF
+2014 
-2027 MVYEGDGSG
+2027 
-2036 VGRETS
+2036 
-2042 AGWQNN
+2042 
-2048 RKTADYMD
+2048 
-2056 EIKRYFDSV
+2056 
-2065 ERRGKLIIASNPK
+2065 
-2078 ADLPKAL
+2078 
-2085 WEVQPGDAVRYSAA
+2085 
-2099 DDEPR
+2099 PR
-2104 PVIAKQD
+2104 PVTAKQD

-2118 TFSVPPGSRAELGRI
+2118 TFSVPSGSRGELGRM
-2133 IEGFAD
+2133 IEAFAD
-2139 KIIRSGR
+2139 KLIRSGR

-2152 GYLFD
+2152 KDLFD
-2157 KLYDAGVM
+2157 KLYDAGAM
-2165 SVAADP
+2165 DVAADP
-2171 YYSEARNALVKR
+2171 YYAEARNALVNR
-2183 RMYVSDALKAEFGD
+2183 RMYVNDAMKAEFGD

-2204 RAFAAGVYLTNDP
+2204 RAFAAGIYLTNDP
-2217 DDMAPDMWQAELG
+2217 NDMAPDMWQAELG

-2236 FDSDNLDMRS
+2236 FDADNLDMRS

-2293 ELRSFAEKADLEVR
+2293 ELRNFAEKADLEVR

-2399 AVQAETRRR
+2399 TVQAEARRR

-2424 ERYKEARRATDARER
+2424 ERYKEGRRSMDARER

-2446 ERRRETAELRSL
+2446 ERRRETAELRNL

-2467 WLAKSQYRA
+2467 WLAKNQYRA

-2497 AANEMNYSKKYDATW
+2497 AANEMNYSKKFDATW
-2512 RDLAEMYKKAR
+2512 RDISEMYKKAR

-2539 ARLDNDKIGGLD
+2539 ARLDNDKIGDLD

-2627 WNPDSAWYSM
+2627 WNPDSSWYSM

-2657 LLADWLEENEEWVLR
+2657 LLADWLEDNEEWVLR

-2733 RTFPDKELYSDGKR
+2733 RTFPDKELYSEGKR
-2747 QEAFAQGKTI
+2747 QEAFAQGKTV

-2767 VSDLA
+2767 VSDLT

-2778 AALLERYYNQFAAE
+2778 AAMLERYYNQFAAE

-2799 ALYGYDRAVTKNYA
+2799 ALYGYDRAVTTNYA

-2824 EIGKSDQTAEGVGNM
+2824 EIGKFDQTAEGVGNL

-2882 LNWRERNNSMSD
+2882 LNWRERDNSMSD
-2894 VITHKWGNES
+2894 VITHKWGSES

-2931 DKLWSNYISAVFG
+2931 DRLWSNYISAVFG

-2961 AYLGMNNVPSPG
+2961 AYLGMGNVPTPR
-2973 QIANIDRELISRY
+2973 QMANIDRNLIALY

-3000 ETKMLK
+3000 ETKQLK
-3006 DHPNWTERNSFFRTV
+3006 DHPNWTQRNSFFRNV

-3044 KVRKERPE
+3044 KVRRERPE
-3052 LEVGTQEQI
+3052 LEIGTEEQVN
-3061 DAGQSPFY
+3061 AGQSPFY
-3069 KAVAEEFDNAVNR
+3069 KAVAAEFDNAVNR

-3093 RIRKSDNAVLRTLTM
+3093 RIRKADNAILRTLTM

-3130 KRKGADSKAQRT
+3130 KRTGASSKTQRT
-3142 ARAATGA
+3142 ARAAMGA
-3149 AFLAWIINAAWTA
+3149 AFLAWIVNAAWTA
-3162 GVNFLVNLAKK
+3162 GVNFLVNLAKT
-3173 KGANY
+3173 KGKNY

-3186 AQSVLGNMASDMVS
+3186 AESVLGKMATDMIS

-3205 VILGE
+3205 VILGK
-3210 ELAGAIGSAI
+3210 ELAGALGSAV

-3229 VPGIEQLN
+3229 APGIEQLN
-3237 DILESIIS
+3237 DTLESIINS
-3245 SDKNT
+3245 SKSLKNLLT
-3250 MLIEAVNI
+3250 DAVNI
-3258 GRQGGDVIA
+3258 GRQGGDVLA
-3267 YLNEHR
+3267 YLNSHR
-3273 ADLIGEIKDVA
+3273 ADIIGGIKDVA
-3284 MTAATYLGGI
+3284 ATAVTYFPGLPV
-3294 SANNVEAYLLGVLN
+3294 NNVEAYLTGLIS
-3308 WTLPGIATAYED
+3308 WALPSVGTAYED
-3320 MFETPDK
+3320 FFETPDK
-3327 ASLSGLEGDA
+3327 ADLSGLEGDA
-3337 LVTRVEDILASRLED
+3337 LVTRVTDILGGRLDD
-3352 VSEPAAQTVATLYAA
+3352 VSEKAAEDIATLYAA
-3367 GYTEALPSGIPK
+3367 GYSEALPASVPTQI
-3379 QVTVTDKKTD
+3379 TVTDKDTD

-3396 DAYQQQFFGQV
+3396 DAYQRQFFERV

-3413 RAVNELVLM
+3413 RAVDDLVAM
-3422 PEFETA
+3422 PEYEQA
-3428 SPEDQAKML
+3428 SPDEQAKML
-3437 SQIYR
+3437 NQIYR

-3452 VEKYSPPSTMA
+3452 IEKYSPPSTIA
-3463 EAAEDIASGRTLAE
+3463 EAAEDIADGRTLAE

-3495 TDEGLDYEQALDV
+3495 TDEGLGYEQALDV
-3508 AETLDDLGDD
+3508 AETVNELGDD
-3518 ATSVERYLA
+3518 STAVQRYLA
-3527 VARMPLPEDEK
+3527 VAQMPIPEDEK
-3538 ELALRGVMTDSAY
+3538 ELALRGIMTDSAY
-3551 AKYETARSAGIDTL
+3551 SKYETARAAGIDTL
-3565 DYCEFLDRISDIS
+3565 DYCEFLERLDGIS
-3578 GDGRQE
+3578 GDGRQD
-3584 RVWALIDSMR
+3584 RIWALIDSMR
-3594 LTNRQKD
+3594 LSDRQKD

-3609 KDSTLSKTPW
+3609 KETTLDKTPW

>member
-1 MTTDERIQKALES
+1 MASIHDKFTRAIKQIIENDQRARAGLPYNTGNSISDKFERAIQEI
-14 ARKNDA
+14 RE
-20 NNRDAARR
+20 RDNASRQNT
-28 LPGSSASGAGASG
+28 SSQPA
-41 DRAQQ
+41 
-46 ALAAARQ
+46 
-53 KDKTTTRTLTPSR
+53 LTPSR
-66 TPSSTPASP
+66 TPSSSSALP
-75 LPSFATGSG
+75 LPSFAVGGG
-84 NTVESVLGRF
+84 NTIESVLGRF
-94 SGRGGVEAIKSPDS
+94 SGRGGIEAIKSPDS

-114 AELGLKAWSNQLDGY
+114 AELGLKAWSGQLESY

-137 GSIANTENRLKN
+137 GSIANAENRLKN

-206 ERADAAAAEAK
+206 ERADAAASEAK

-223 SRLQQQ
+223 SRLQRQ

-241 SSSSAA
+241 SPSSAA

-253 IEQNAQRIKELQ
+253 IEQNAQRIKELR

-277 SLALMEDYAGLSSPT
+277 SLALMEDYAGLSSPA
-292 SVTGDS
+292 SVTGDT

-342 LYASQGKDAADRF
+342 LYASQGKEAADRF

-365 RQGAAQYEELGALG
+365 RQGTAQYEKLGALG

-421 QEKSPVLGTLYT
+421 QEKSPALGTLYT

-442 PSILASALGSWA
+442 PSLLASSLGSWA

-524 KSGTGRIAAKIAALD
+524 KSGTGRIAAKIAGLD

-599 LGALSAGIIEGPATI
+599 LGALSAGIIEGPAAI
-614 AYARRPA
+614 DYARRPA

-636 DYFEGANTLEEVEA
+636 DYFEGANTLEKVEA

-690 AVEDN
+690 AQEEEQ
-695 TADTTPEAAAN
+695 AEPQRPEA
-706 TERADGVTRRLTAGR
+706 EDGVIRRLNAPAATTAQE
-721 ATEETTPETAG
+721 AAPAAEPAVQTE
-732 AQIESQTGAEAGGIV
+732 QESGIV
-747 LPTADS
+747 LPTAED
-753 AGDFSPRVEVGET
+753 AGDFTPRAAAETAPMLEVS
-766 VAPTLEAPR
+766 R
-775 AAAPETNA
+775 AAAPEISA
-783 AGNIVLPTADEIMNG
+783 EGNIVLPTADDTMIG
-798 GISNGQQ
+798 GIANGQQ
-805 EGQRPAALGGDGG
+805 EGQQQDFGGDVG
-818 RNADISAGGQAG
+818 RDADIGPRGQAERLDRGAG
-830 RLGGSAEVRTAP
+830 RRAAP
-842 AEQGRAALARQNSAR
+842 ADQSRAALARQNSAK
-857 DLRLQEVSSA
+857 DLRLEPVSSA

-882 LPETD
+882 LPRED
-887 WDDVLISTAEQV
+887 WDDALLGTAEQV
-899 RGVTGREVRYVLGS
+899 QSVTGRGTRFVLGS

-919 AGETRRVRGVWQ
+919 DGGTHRVRGVWR
-931 PSGDIIIQADNL
+931 PEGDIIIQADNL
-943 RVSPQQIADHEIY
+943 RVSPRQIADHEIY
-956 HELAAQDT
+956 HELAAQNP
-964 GLDYTVEERIRE
+964 GLDADVEARIRE
-976 QFGEEEFARVV
+976 RFSEEEFGRVV
-987 ETYIQKLHGIVDLP
+987 ESYIQKLRGVIDLP
-1001 ANASESEFETALARI
+1001 ENASEAEFEAAMNRI
-1016 KQEIFADAYAGINA
+1016 LQEIYADAYAGINA
-1030 FGAHA
+1030 FGARA
-1035 ERFADPTR
+1035 DRFAEPAR
-1043 ETVKERTGI
+1043 AAVQERTGI
-1052 RSREND
+1052 GRETEE
-1058 DATRDRTGPPAE
+1058 ARRDRTGPPEERYSYAGVNAAAADLETLDVAE
-1070 RYGVDEEYATELEL
+1070 RQTTSEEPRRQTAPDVGDEETTFA
-1084 WNRDG
+1084 
-1089 RPDGEMFVLG
+1089 EMPG
-1099 STGEVLQGLGA
+1099 DSDQ
-1110 MEQDIYLRSE
+1110 RSYDD
-1120 KINAI
+1120 
-1125 LDAHP
+1125 DALP
-1130 EMTLSEIK
+1130 IK
-1138 RIPEILDDP
+1138 
-1147 VLIAKSAGEGRG
+1147 
-1159 GRNSRLTIMG
+1159 SR
-1169 SLHAQNGKPIM
+1169 
-1180 AVLDLRP
+1180 
-1187 IEGRLLVNDMQKI
+1187 
-1200 NSAYTRSNA
+1200 
-1209 ANYLRRSE
+1209 
-1217 ILYADEKRTIPLLR
+1217 
-1231 SAGLTIASQRLL
+1231 
-1243 RHGSMGSITYS
+1243 
-1254 GNDVNIEGVP
+1254 
-1264 FSDLI
+1264 
-1269 DTAEPERHSYVSI
+1269 
-1282 NATNAD
+1282 
-1288 PEALK
+1288 
-1293 AFETEKRQNN
+1293 
-1303 TRYSVEEYSEEE
+1303 
-1315 KREHVEKALD
+1315 
-1325 YFGSTYKWTETGYLT
+1325 
-1340 PDGKRIDFSGKR
+1340 
-1352 LGAPGGYRTVDHR
+1352 
-1365 EIRNAIG
+1365 
-1372 LGYGGDDYGGS
+1372 
-1383 LVQFMSEGNIRISP
+1383 
-1397 ESAGINLSVKPT
+1397 
-1409 KAQEQMLSD
+1409 
-1418 YISREHGE
+1418 
-1426 VIVDLDSLT
+1426 
-1435 GETISSTEYP
+1435 
-1445 RGTHA
+1445 
-1450 NKIIADIRN
+1450 
-1459 FFDKGETPTAS
+1459 
-1470 ELLRYRYSLE
+1470 
-1480 DNDRP
+1480 
-1485 DEISPAK
+1485 
-1492 SKFSLSEPVERV
+1492 FSLSEPVERT
-1504 ADLVAVHNLEPYNL
+1504 ADLVAVHNIEPYNL
-1518 ERALDLGAFPM
+1518 ERTLDLGAFPM

-1534 IRGNVGHDAFGDIS
+1534 IRGDAGHDIFGDIS
-1548 VVFGAE
+1548 VVFGAD
-1554 TIDPASDSRNR
+1554 TIDPAADSRNR

-1573 PTFPKRDTTGM
+1573 PRFPKADTSGL
-1584 SPEDILTLMERQPE
+1584 SPDEIVTLMQRQPE
-1598 RVDSIGSPGWR
+1598 RQDSFGRPAMQ
-1609 LYMSS
+1609 LLMSS
-1614 IESYGSLDDIRADE
+1614 VERYGSLDEIIADE
-1628 SRIDG
+1628 NRIDSV
-1633 ATRNSSVNFRR
+1633 TRTSTVDFAE
-1644 IEEDLKRIAQRL
+1644 IQDDLQHTADSL

-1666 TFKIDDLDLLNFS
+1666 SYKLDDLDILTYN
-1679 KLDNIAYDLATAK
+1679 KLQGVVYDLAKAK
-1692 YNKAEERRLFDVEL
+1692 NEKVEERMLFDDEL
-1706 PDIWADAVDDARD
+1706 PDIWADAVEDAQYA
-1719 VYEIEAQKF
+1719 YELEADRFVQL
-1728 INILAMTPK
+1728 LAMTPH
-1737 YMRTVDNVLAQEEA
+1737 YMRTVENALSQEGA
-1751 IYLELSPEEA
+1751 AYLELTPDEA
-1761 ERAIEAVNEVEDSV
+1761 RAAIDAVNEVEDTV
-1775 WNESSKETVDEQFLD
+1775 WNESSQEEINNQFDD
-1790 WAENVIITAAKGP
+1790 WAESVIITAAKGP
-1803 HTLDAVKTAL
+1803 HTLEAIKTAL
-1813 EEGGLKFSEN
+1813 KNGGLTPADS
-1823 SAKAVLNL
+1823 SAEAVLNL
-1831 INETA
+1831 INKTA
-1836 SIATRYFE
+1836 SVGTKYLE
-1844 AKPHRVVNFDEIRGI
+1844 AKPYRVVNFDEILGV
-1859 VVPDNTDSKLLQRLS
+1859 VVPDDTSQSLLDRLA
-1874 EKNIPIL
+1874 EKSIPVI
-1881 EYRAEDEADRAR
+1881 EYRAEDEADRTRA
-1893 VINSIEGA
+1893 INSIENA
-1901 RFSTDEDDDWPVEQA
+1901 RFSVNEEGDSWSDDNLDKTDYEGAALSQEQADFFKDSKIRLDEDGDYWYGNGKLLPVYHATWSDEF
-1916 ISSAKT
+1916 T
-1922 SLRQVPAL
+1922 VFDPAYL
-1930 FKDKNVQ
+1930 GENTDSNVSDEWL
-1937 FGDVNID
+1937 G
-1944 IGGGKY
+1944 
-1950 DLATEFL
+1950 ATAHTGFWFN
-1957 AERGTQNLVFDPY
+1957 TQNLAEGQRAGKRAEKVYLNITEPY
-1970 NRGEA
+1970 EVGGVAELA
-1975 TNRATLDF
+1975 DLIYERAEED
-1983 LRDGSRAD
+1983 
-1991 TATNANV
+1991 
-1998 LNVIAE
+1998 
-2004 APTRANVILE
+2004 
-2014 MAKAIKPDGKAYF
+2014 
-2027 MVYEGDGSG
+2027 
-2036 VGRETS
+2036 ETS
-2042 AGWQNN
+2042 AEAAQ
-2048 RKTADYMD
+2048 KFVQELKADGYDGLIILKDGEFGGMSFVAF
-2056 EIKRYFDSV
+2056 EPNQIKRVSNESPTVDADIRYSV
-2065 ERRGKLIIASNPK
+2065 ESSPTIEGYEDNAPK
-2078 ADLPKAL
+2078 
-2085 WEVQPGDAVRYSAA
+2085 
-2099 DDEPR
+2099 

-2118 TFSVPPGSRAELGRI
+2118 TFSVPPGSRAELGRV

-2139 KIIRSGR
+2139 KMIRSGR

-2152 GYLFD
+2152 SALFD
-2157 KLYDAGVM
+2157 KLYDAGAM
-2165 SVAADP
+2165 TLTADP
-2171 YYSEARNALVKR
+2171 YYSDARGALVKR

-2204 RAFAAGVYLTNDP
+2204 RAFAAGIYLTNDP
-2217 DDMAPDMWQAELG
+2217 NDMSPDMWQAELG

-2236 FDSDNLDMRS
+2236 FDADNLDMRS

-2307 LRGRGAD
+2307 LRGRGTD

-2399 AVQAETRRR
+2399 AAQAETRRR

-2414 GERRTYYERL
+2414 TERQTYYERL

-2446 ERRRETAELRSL
+2446 ERRRETAELRNL

-2467 WLAKSQYRA
+2467 WLAKNQYRA

-2497 AANEMNYSKKYDATW
+2497 AANEMNYSKKFDATW
-2512 RDLAEMYKKAR
+2512 RDISEMYKKAR

-2539 ARLDNDKIGGLD
+2539 ARLDNDKIGDLD

-2682 YEVEVPEL
+2682 YEIEVPEL

-2699 VFGDSVKVWMTPS
+2699 VFGDSIKVWMTPS

-2733 RTFPDKELYSDGKR
+2733 RTFPDKELYSEGKR
-2747 QEAFAQGKTI
+2747 QEAFAQGKTV

-2767 VSDLA
+2767 VSDLT

-2778 AALLERYYNQFAAE
+2778 AAMLERYYNQFAAE

-2799 ALYGYDRAVTKNYA
+2799 ALYGYDRAVTTNYA

-2824 EIGKSDQTAEGVGNM
+2824 EIGKFDQTAEGVGNL

-2882 LNWRERNNSMSD
+2882 LNWRERDNSMSD
-2894 VITHKWGNES
+2894 VITHKWGSES

-2931 DKLWSNYISAVFG
+2931 DRLWSNYISAVFG

-2961 AYLGMNNVPSPG
+2961 AYLGMENVPTPR
-2973 QIANIDRELISRY
+2973 QMANIDRDLIALY

-3000 ETKMLK
+3000 ETKQLK
-3006 DHPNWTERNSFFRTV
+3006 DHPNWTQRNSFFRNV

-3044 KVRKERPE
+3044 KVRRERPE
-3052 LEVGTQEQI
+3052 LEVGTEEQVN
-3061 DAGQSPFY
+3061 AGQSPFY
-3069 KAVAEEFDNAVNR
+3069 RAVAAEFDNAVNR

-3093 RIRKSDNAVLRTLTM
+3093 RIRKADNAILRTLTM

-3130 KRKGADSKAQRT
+3130 KRTGASSKTQRT
-3142 ARAATGA
+3142 ARAAMGA
-3149 AFLAWIINAAWTA
+3149 AFLAWIVNAAWTA
-3162 GVNFLVNLAKK
+3162 GVNFLVNLAKT
-3173 KGANY
+3173 KGKNY

-3186 AQSVLGNMASDMVS
+3186 AESVLGKMATDMIS

-3210 ELAGAIGSAI
+3210 ELAGALGSAV

-3229 VPGIEQLN
+3229 APGIEQLN
-3237 DILESIIS
+3237 DTLESIINS
-3245 SDKNT
+3245 SKSLKKLLTD
-3250 MLIEAVNI
+3250 AVNI
-3258 GRQGGDVIA
+3258 GRQGGDVLA
-3267 YLNEHR
+3267 YLNSHR
-3273 ADLIGEIKDVA
+3273 ADIIGGIKDVA
-3284 MTAATYLGGI
+3284 ATAVTYFPGLPV
-3294 SANNVEAYLLGVLN
+3294 NNVEAYLAGLIS
-3308 WTLPGIATAYED
+3308 WALPSVGTAYED
-3320 MFETPDK
+3320 LFETPEK
-3327 ASLSGLEGDA
+3327 ADLSGLEGDA
-3337 LVTRVEDILASRLED
+3337 LVTRVTDILGGRLDD
-3352 VSEPAAQTVATLYAA
+3352 VSEKAAEDIATLYAA
-3367 GYTEALPSGIPK
+3367 GYSEALPAGVPTQI
-3379 QVTVTDKKTD
+3379 TVTDKDID

-3396 DAYQQQFFGQV
+3396 DAYQRQFFERV

-3413 RAVNELVLM
+3413 RAVDDLVAM
-3422 PEFETA
+3422 PEYEQA
-3428 SPEDQAKML
+3428 SPDEQVKML
-3437 SQIYR
+3437 NQIYR

-3452 VEKYSPPSTMA
+3452 IEKYSPPSTIA
-3463 EAAEDIASGRTLAE
+3463 EAAEDIADGRTLAE

-3495 TDEGLDYEQALDV
+3495 TDEGLGYEQALDV
-3508 AETLDDLGDD
+3508 AETVNELGDD
-3518 ATSVERYLA
+3518 STAVERYLA
-3527 VARMPLPEDEK
+3527 VAQMPIPEDEK
-3538 ELALRGVMTDSAY
+3538 ELALRGIMTDSAY
-3551 AKYETARSAGIDTL
+3551 SKYETARAAGIDTL

>member
-1 MTTDERIQKALES
+1 MSSVQERLDRMINGTGTAS
-14 ARKNDA
+14 
-20 NNRDAARR
+20 
-28 LPGSSASGAGASG
+28 SGAGSSVMERL
-41 DRAQQ
+41 DRMINYSLPQVANKNDEDS
-46 ALAAARQ
+46 AARWPSQ
-53 KDKTTTRTLTPSR
+53 SKESTKDL
-66 TPSSTPASP
+66 
-75 LPSFATGSG
+75 LPSFATPSG
-84 NTVESVLGRF
+84 GGKSVENILGKF
-94 SGRGGVEAIKSPDS
+94 SDRGGIEAIKSPDS

-114 AELGLKAWSNQLDGY
+114 AELGLKAWSGQLEGY

-160 AAYDELYAGYEK
+160 AAYDELYAGYER

-206 ERADAAAAEAK
+206 ERADAAASEAK

-223 SRLQQQ
+223 SRLQRQ
-229 ANLIRIYEMSGT
+229 ANLIRVYEMSGT
-241 SSSSAA
+241 SPSSAA

-265 AEESQNK
+265 AEESRNK

-277 SLALMEDYAGLSSPT
+277 SLALMEDYAGLSSPA
-292 SVTGDS
+292 SVTGDT

-464 AAAVGRA
+464 ASAIGRA
-471 TGAAT
+471 AGGTA

-524 KSGTGRIAAKIAALD
+524 KSGTGRIAAKIAGLD

-599 LGALSAGIIEGPATI
+599 LGALSAGIIEGPAAI
-614 AYARRPA
+614 DYARRPA

-650 RYRDLARQY
+650 LYRDLARQY
-659 HPDVGGDT
+659 HPDVGGNAAT
-667 AIMAEINRQ
+667 MAEINRQ

-684 RGRAEA
+684 HGRAEA
-690 AVEDN
+690 AAEND

-706 TERADGVTRRLTAGR
+706 TERADGVIRRLTAGR
-721 ATEETTPETAG
+721 TTEENTPETAG
-732 AQIESQTGAEAGGIV
+732 ASIGDQIYSEAGGIV
-747 LPTADS
+747 LPTADT
-753 AGDFSPRVEVGET
+753 AGDFSPRAEAGATEG
-766 VAPTLEAPR
+766 PTMEAPR
-775 AAAPETNA
+775 TTAPEINA
-783 AGNIVLPTADEIMNG
+783 EGNIVLPTAEEIMNG
-798 GISNGQQ
+798 GILNGQQ

-887 WDDVLISTAEQV
+887 WDDELVRTAERV
-899 RGVTGREVRYVLGS
+899 RSVTGREVRYVLGS
-913 IEVRTT
+913 IEVRT
-919 AGETRRVRGVWQ
+919 AGDGTHRVRGVWM
-931 PSGDIIIQADNL
+931 PNGDIIVQADNM
-943 RVSPQQIADHEIY
+943 RVSAQQIAEHEIY
-956 HELAAQDT
+956 HDIAAQMPGT
-964 GLDYTVEERIRE
+964 DYEVEERIRE
-976 QFGEEEFARVV
+976 QFGAEEFERVV
-987 ETYIQKLHGIVDLP
+987 EIYIQKLHGIVDMP

-1043 ETVKERTGI
+1043 ETVRERTGA
-1052 RSREND
+1052 
-1058 DATRDRTGPPAE
+1058 ATRETEAATRSRTGPPE
-1070 RYGVDEEYATELEL
+1070 GRYSLRQEFEDEFRRWYEETDADSRMTSGGWFEVGRTSDALRSIGV
-1084 WNRDG
+1084 RDG
-1089 RPDGEMFVLG
+1089 AIYWRKSKLG
-1099 STGEVLQGLGA
+1099 YIMDE
-1110 MEQDIYLRSE
+1110 
-1120 KINAI
+1120 
-1125 LDAHP
+1125 HP
-1130 EMTLSEIK
+1130 EMTPDVVAQV
-1138 RIPEILDDP
+1138 PEIIESP
-1147 VLIAKSAGEGRG
+1147 IVVLKSKTQPDSVVAFAELR
-1159 GRNSRLTIMG
+1159 SE
-1169 SLHAQNGKPIM
+1169 GKPVM
-1180 AVLDLRP
+1180 AALNLTP
-1187 IEGRLLVNDMQKI
+1187 IPTGGMEAELAVI
-1200 NSAYTRSNA
+1200 ASAYGRSGKNA
-1209 ANYLRRSE
+1209 ARLIQSSDVLYL
-1217 ILYADEKRTIPLLR
+1217 DENKNRTDTWLMSL
-1231 SAGLTIASQRLL
+1231 GLQLPSGQPAY
-1243 RHGSMGSITYS
+1243 GSMGSITYS
-1254 GNDVNIEGVP
+1254 GGNVNIEGVP
-1264 FSDLI
+1264 FDEVAG
-1269 DTAEPERHSYVSI
+1269 TAEPER
-1282 NATNAD
+1282 
-1288 PEALK
+1288 
-1293 AFETEKRQNN
+1293 
-1303 TRYSVEEYSEEE
+1303 YSVDEDAGDENAQ
-1315 KREHVEKALD
+1315 RALE
-1325 YFGSTYKWTETGYLT
+1325 YFGSTDDWSETGYIT
-1340 PDGKRIDFSGKR
+1340 RDGRRLDFSGR
-1352 LGAPGGYRTVDHR
+1352 HEGGPGGYRTVDHR
-1365 EIRNAIG
+1365 DIG
-1372 LGYGGDDYGGS
+1372 DALGDDYGGGGYS
-1383 LVQFMSEGNIRISP
+1383 GALVQFMSEGNIRVSP
-1397 ESAGINLSVKPT
+1397 ESGGINLSVKPT
-1409 KAQEQMLSD
+1409 KAQERMLAD
-1418 YISREHGE
+1418 FTDEYGGE
-1426 VIVDLDSLT
+1426 VILDIDDENGSS
-1435 GETISSTEYP
+1435 ISSTEYP
-1445 RGTHA
+1445 MGTRA
-1450 NKIIADIRN
+1450 EKVISDIRRY
-1459 FFDKGETPTAS
+1459 FETGETPVISNAA
-1470 ELLRYRYSLE
+1470 RYRYSV
-1480 DNDRP
+1480 
-1485 DEISPAK
+1485 DEGSDPETSSVKEQIENSRDELNAM
-1492 SKFSLSEPVERV
+1492 EPVASARV
-1504 ADLVAVHNLEPYNL
+1504 PENLTSNNQASRWAINELRRWGGHVDRMGFGNIYFSEKDIDQGVRYADTPAEKAALAVMPQVLKRGIEIGHHSQHKNH
-1518 ERALDLGAFPM
+1518 AKQTMTFGAPVILNGTRGNMAVVINRNGNRYYAHRIVLPDGSAFTFSESKDAVQELPKGAAKNG
-1529 PSIAI
+1529 SLTKATSTASEDI
-1534 IRGNVGHDAFGDIS
+1534 IRDVG
-1548 VVFGAE
+1548 E
-1554 TIDPASDSRNR
+1554 
-1565 VYSRDAWT
+1565 
-1573 PTFPKRDTTGM
+1573 
-1584 SPEDILTLMERQPE
+1584 
-1598 RVDSIGSPGWR
+1598 
-1609 LYMSS
+1609 
-1614 IESYGSLDDIRADE
+1614 
-1628 SRIDG
+1628 
-1633 ATRNSSVNFRR
+1633 SVN
-1644 IEEDLKRIAQRL
+1644 
-1656 ATPEN
+1656 N
-1661 TRNTF
+1661 
-1666 TFKIDDLDLLNFS
+1666 
-1679 KLDNIAYDLATAK
+1679 
-1692 YNKAEERRLFDVEL
+1692 
-1706 PDIWADAVDDARD
+1706 
-1719 VYEIEAQKF
+1719 
-1728 INILAMTPK
+1728 
-1737 YMRTVDNVLAQEEA
+1737 
-1751 IYLELSPEEA
+1751 
-1761 ERAIEAVNEVEDSV
+1761 
-1775 WNESSKETVDEQFLD
+1775 
-1790 WAENVIITAAKGP
+1790 
-1803 HTLDAVKTAL
+1803 
-1813 EEGGLKFSEN
+1813 
-1823 SAKAVLNL
+1823 
-1831 INETA
+1831 
-1836 SIATRYFE
+1836 
-1844 AKPHRVVNFDEIRGI
+1844 
-1859 VVPDNTDSKLLQRLS
+1859 
-1874 EKNIPIL
+1874 
-1881 EYRAEDEADRAR
+1881 
-1893 VINSIEGA
+1893 
-1901 RFSTDEDDDWPVEQA
+1901 
-1916 ISSAKT
+1916 
-1922 SLRQVPAL
+1922 
-1930 FKDKNVQ
+1930 
-1937 FGDVNID
+1937 
-1944 IGGGKY
+1944 
-1950 DLATEFL
+1950 
-1957 AERGTQNLVFDPY
+1957 
-1970 NRGEA
+1970 
-1975 TNRATLDF
+1975 
-1983 LRDGSRAD
+1983 
-1991 TATNANV
+1991 
-1998 LNVIAE
+1998 
-2004 APTRANVILE
+2004 
-2014 MAKAIKPDGKAYF
+2014 
-2027 MVYEGDGSG
+2027 
-2036 VGRETS
+2036 
-2042 AGWQNN
+2042 
-2048 RKTADYMD
+2048 
-2056 EIKRYFDSV
+2056 
-2065 ERRGKLIIASNPK
+2065 
-2078 ADLPKAL
+2078 
-2085 WEVQPGDAVRYSAA
+2085 RYSTA

-2139 KIIRSGR
+2139 KMIRSGR

-2152 GYLFD
+2152 SVLFD
-2157 KLYDAGVM
+2157 KLYDAGAM
-2165 SVAADP
+2165 TLTADP
-2171 YYSEARNALVKR
+2171 YYSDARGALVKR

-2204 RAFAAGVYLTNDP
+2204 RAFAAGIYLTNDP
-2217 DDMAPDMWQAELG
+2217 NDMSPDMWKAELG

-2236 FDSDNLDMRS
+2236 FDADNLDMRS

-2258 RDEQVSLAEYTQ
+2258 RNEQVSLAEYTQ
-2270 MLAGENYVSEDEVLQ
+2270 MLADENYVSEDQALA

-2314 GITNTERKRIIQE
+2314 GISNTERKRIIQE

-2335 HKQYQEETRQRIA
+2335 HKQYQEETRRRIA
-2348 EERGKRHA
+2348 EERQKRHA
-2356 SEREAREKINNI
+2356 SEREAREKIDNI

-2378 KRRDYQQRADERVR
+2378 KRREYQQRADERVR

-2399 AVQAETRRR
+2399 AAQAETRQR

-2414 GERRTYYERL
+2414 AERKTYYERL

-2446 ERRRETAELRSL
+2446 ERRRETAELRNL

-2467 WLAKSQYRA
+2467 WLAKNQYRA

-2484 DEVLGDL
+2484 NEVLGDL

-2512 RDLAEMYKKAR
+2512 RDLADMVR
-2523 DTDPNFLPS
+2523 DFESNPQKYPNFIPS
-2532 QELERIV
+2532 EELKRIA
-2539 ARLDNDKIGGLD
+2539 ARVSDEKIGNLD

-2565 RQEFYNRNHV
+2565 RTEFYNRNHV

-2583 FSELYADSKEEIN
+2583 FSELYEDSKEEIN

-2733 RTFPDKELYSDGKR
+2733 RTFPDKELYSEGKR
-2747 QEAFAQGKTI
+2747 QEAFAQGKTV

-2767 VSDLA
+2767 VSDLT

-2799 ALYGYDRAVTKNYA
+2799 ALYGYDRAVTTNYA

-2824 EIGKSDQTAEGVGNM
+2824 EIGKFDQTAEGVGNM

-2882 LNWRERNNSMSD
+2882 LNWRERNDSMSD
-2894 VITHKWGNES
+2894 VITHKWGSES

-2910 LLTDLQGGSPRKAQF
+2910 LLTDLQSSSPREAQF
-2925 QISSFA
+2925 QISSFV
-2931 DKLWSNYISAVFG
+2931 DNLWSNYISAVFG

-2991 WRLMGYATP
+2991 WRLMGYSTP
-3000 ETKMLK
+3000 ETKQLK
-3006 DHPNWTERNSFFRTV
+3006 DHPNWTERNSFFRNV

-3044 KVRKERPE
+3044 KVRREQPE

-3069 KAVAEEFDNAVNR
+3069 KAVAAEFDNAVNR

-3367 GYTEALPSGIPK
+3367 GYTEALPSGIPN

-3396 DAYQQQFFGQV
+3396 DAYQQQFFGQI

-3413 RAVNELVLM
+3413 RAVDELVLM
-3422 PEFETA
+3422 PEFEAA

>member
-1 MTTDERIQKALES
+1 
-14 ARKNDA
+14 
-20 NNRDAARR
+20 
-28 LPGSSASGAGASG
+28 
-41 DRAQQ
+41 
-46 ALAAARQ
+46 
-53 KDKTTTRTLTPSR
+53 
-66 TPSSTPASP
+66 
-75 LPSFATGSG
+75 
-84 NTVESVLGRF
+84 
-94 SGRGGVEAIKSPDS
+94 
-108 WSSAGD
+108 
-114 AELGLKAWSNQLDGY
+114 
-129 EKKLTELS
+129 
-137 GSIANTENRLKN
+137 
-149 LQTTVKTAEDA
+149 
-160 AAYDELYAGYEK
+160 
-172 MIADYNGV
+172 
-180 VNDINR
+180 
-186 VQDKYSAGVERYRDI
+186 
-201 LSGGM
+201 
-206 ERADAAAAEAK
+206 
-217 RLEDEN
+217 
-223 SRLQQQ
+223 
-229 ANLIRIYEMSGT
+229 MSGT
-241 SSSSAA
+241 SPSSAA

-277 SLALMEDYAGLSSPT
+277 SLALMEDYAGLSSPA

-476 LGASAGGNAYT
+476 LGASAGGNAFT

-524 KSGTGRIAAKIAALD
+524 KSGTGRIAAKIAGLD

-599 LGALSAGIIEGPATI
+599 LGALSAGIIEGPAAI

-650 RYRDLARQY
+650 WYRDLARQY

-667 AIMAEINRQ
+667 DIMAEINRQ

-684 RGRAEA
+684 HGRAEA
-690 AVEDN
+690 AAADEA
-695 TADTTPEAAAN
+695 ADTTPEAAAN
-706 TERADGVTRRLTAGR
+706 TERADGVIRRLTAGR
-721 ATEETTPETAG
+721 TTEETTPETAG
-732 AQIESQTGAEAGGIV
+732 AQIEDQIYAEAGGIV
-747 LPTADS
+747 LPTADT
-753 AGDFSPRVEVGET
+753 AGDFSPRVEVGATET
-766 VAPTLEAPR
+766 PTLEAPR
-775 AAAPETNA
+775 AAVPETNA

-798 GISNGQQ
+798 GILNGQQ

-976 QFGEEEFARVV
+976 RFSEEEFARVV

-1035 ERFADPTR
+1035 ERFAEPAR
-1043 ETVKERTGI
+1043 ETVRERAGL
-1052 RSREND
+1052 SRENEN
-1058 DATRDRTGPPAE
+1058 ATRDRTGPPAE
-1070 RYGVDEEYATELEL
+1070 RYSYA
-1084 WNRDG
+1084 
-1089 RPDGEMFVLG
+1089 
-1099 STGEVLQGLGA
+1099 GA
-1110 MEQDIYLRSE
+1110 
-1120 KINAI
+1120 
-1125 LDAHP
+1125 
-1130 EMTLSEIK
+1130 
-1138 RIPEILDDP
+1138 
-1147 VLIAKSAGEGRG
+1147 
-1159 GRNSRLTIMG
+1159 
-1169 SLHAQNGKPIM
+1169 
-1180 AVLDLRP
+1180 
-1187 IEGRLLVNDMQKI
+1187 
-1200 NSAYTRSNA
+1200 NA
-1209 ANYLRRSE
+1209 AN
-1217 ILYADEKRTIPLLR
+1217 ADL
-1231 SAGLTIASQRLL
+1231 
-1243 RHGSMGSITYS
+1243 
-1254 GNDVNIEGVP
+1254 
-1264 FSDLI
+1264 
-1269 DTAEPERHSYVSI
+1269 
-1282 NATNAD
+1282 
-1288 PEALK
+1288 EALEVAK
-1293 AFETEKRQNN
+1293 GMAEQNVSPETIRQATGWFQGADGKWRFELDDSGM
-1303 TRYSVEEYSEEE
+1303 RYSAQGDLNYGDP
-1315 KREHVEKALD
+1315 D
-1325 YFGSTYKWTETGYLT
+1325 YW
-1340 PDGKRIDFSGKR
+1340 
-1352 LGAPGGYRTVDHR
+1352 
-1365 EIRNAIG
+1365 
-1372 LGYGGDDYGGS
+1372 
-1383 LVQFMSEGNIRISP
+1383 
-1397 ESAGINLSVKPT
+1397 
-1409 KAQEQMLSD
+1409 
-1418 YISREHGE
+1418 
-1426 VIVDLDSLT
+1426 
-1435 GETISSTEYP
+1435 
-1445 RGTHA
+1445 
-1450 NKIIADIRN
+1450 
-1459 FFDKGETPTAS
+1459 
-1470 ELLRYRYSLE
+1470 RYRELRDKLE
-1480 DNDRP
+1480 RDMLGIGSEAATEAERAELGNAERQYDAG
-1485 DEISPAK
+1485 EISPAK
-1492 SKFSLSEPVERV
+1492 SKFSLSEPVEETS
-1504 ADLVAVHNLEPYNL
+1504 DLLALHNLTEDKLLNTL
-1518 ERALDLGAFPM
+1518 KLGGFPM
-1529 PSIAI
+1529 PSIAV
-1534 IRGNVGHDAFGDIS
+1534 IRDQMPYEEFGDITM
-1548 VVFGAE
+1548 VFGRD
-1554 TIDPASDSRNR
+1554 TIDPQVNSGNR
-1565 VYSRDAWT
+1565 IYGGDAWT
-1573 PTFPKRDTTGM
+1573 PTFPQVEYKVNEDELNRIEREVDDLVGGRD
-1584 SPEDILTLMERQPE
+1584 IRRQLD
-1598 RVDSIGSPGWR
+1598 RTH
-1609 LYMSS
+1609 
-1614 IESYGSLDDIRADE
+1614 SLDV
-1628 SRIDG
+1628 
-1633 ATRNSSVNFRR
+1633 TNV
-1644 IEEDLKRIAQRL
+1644 
-1656 ATPEN
+1656 T
-1661 TRNTF
+1661 
-1666 TFKIDDLDLLNFS
+1666 DDLNRY
-1679 KLDNIAYDLATAK
+1679 NGDLATAYRYSNALK
-1692 YNKAEERRLFDVEL
+1692 YAYLRQLNADYSLPYRYAPLGARSNMDDEIIIQLADMFGIDAIRQMREGGYRYYDSHKEELEKILDLVNQHYRETYNLDENLYDEIPFNTWDSLTADIYSYLRQGPKISVDTDAVSKFLADNVNQTEYENWVTNLFDSIVAKRGIRNSKDIFTPSGKRRNFEALHYEL
-1706 PDIWADAVDDARD
+1706 TLENVVKAMKNAAQKGGGAVLGGKSIWGVATKDYVSVDALKQDKSRLQNIPDEKYQEQRQKFTERLHDLASEIANPKANNRLIALDDAT
-1719 VYEIEAQKF
+1719 ETIIEALSKRKTASG
-1728 INILAMTPK
+1728 INNELRSNKTLNIKNDTAEK
-1737 YMRTVDNVLAQEEA
+1737 A
-1751 IYLELSPEEA
+1751 LELFKDISNMP
-1761 ERAIEAVNEVEDSV
+1761 V
-1775 WNESSKETVDEQFLD
+1775 
-1790 WAENVIITAAKGP
+1790 G
-1803 HTLDAVKTAL
+1803 
-1813 EEGGLKFSEN
+1813 
-1823 SAKAVLNL
+1823 
-1831 INETA
+1831 
-1836 SIATRYFE
+1836 YFE
-1844 AKPHRVVNFDEIRGI
+1844 AKPQRAVPFDEVLAA
-1859 VVPDNTDSKLLQRLS
+1859 VVPNDISEELRNGLAKAGIQTIEYEAGDQLDRLAKVES
-1874 EKNIPIL
+1874 
-1881 EYRAEDEADRAR
+1881 
-1893 VINSIEGA
+1893 VEGA
-1901 RFSTDEDDDWPVEQA
+1901 RFSIEDNDRPVEQA

-1944 IGGGKY
+1944 IGGGKF

-2004 APTRANVILE
+2004 APARANVILE

-2139 KIIRSGR
+2139 KMIRSGR

-2152 GYLFD
+2152 SALFD
-2157 KLYDAGVM
+2157 KLYDAGAM
-2165 SVAADP
+2165 TLTADP
-2171 YYSEARNALVKR
+2171 YYSDARGALVKR

-2204 RAFAAGVYLTNDP
+2204 RAFAAGIYLTNNSN
-2217 DDMAPDMWQAELG
+2217 DMAPDMWQAELG

-2236 FDSDNLDMRS
+2236 FDADNLDMRS

-2314 GITNTERKRIIQE
+2314 GISNTERKRIIQE

-2348 EERGKRHA
+2348 EERQKRHA
-2356 SEREAREKINNI
+2356 SEKEAREKIDNI

-2378 KRRDYQQRADERVR
+2378 KRREYQQRADERVR
-2392 QERERRW
+2392 QEREKRW
-2399 AVQAETRRR
+2399 AAQAETRQR

-2414 GERRTYYERL
+2414 AERKTYYERL
-2424 ERYKEARRATDARER
+2424 ERYKEGRRATDTRER

-2446 ERRRETAELRSL
+2446 ERRRETAELRNL

-2467 WLAKSQYRA
+2467 WLAKNQYRA

-2497 AANEMNYSKKYDATW
+2497 AANEMNYSKKFDATW
-2512 RDLAEMYKKAR
+2512 RDIAEMYKKAR

-2539 ARLDNDKIGGLD
+2539 ARLDNDKIGDLD

-2583 FSELYADSKEEIN
+2583 FSELYAESKEEIN

-2610 FNLEQLTPMN
+2610 FNLEQLSPMN

-2657 LLADWLEENEEWVLR
+2657 LLADWLEDNEEWVLR

-2733 RTFPDKELYSDGKR
+2733 RTFPDKELYSEGKR
-2747 QEAFAQGKTI
+2747 QEAFAQGKTV

-2767 VSDLA
+2767 VSDLT

-2778 AALLERYYNQFAAE
+2778 AAMLERYYNQFAAE

-2799 ALYGYDRAVTKNYA
+2799 ALYGYDRAVTTNYA

-2824 EIGKSDQTAEGVGNM
+2824 EIGKFDQTAEGVGNL

-2882 LNWRERNNSMSD
+2882 LNWRERDNSMSD
-2894 VITHKWGNES
+2894 VITHKWGSES

-2931 DKLWSNYISAVFG
+2931 DRLWSNYISAVFG

-2961 AYLGMNNVPSPG
+2961 AYLGMGNVPTPR
-2973 QIANIDRELISRY
+2973 QMANIDRDLIALY

-3000 ETKMLK
+3000 ETKQLK
-3006 DHPNWTERNSFFRTV
+3006 DHPNWTQRNSFFRNV

-3044 KVRKERPE
+3044 KVRRERPE
-3052 LEVGTQEQI
+3052 LEVGTEEQVN
-3061 DAGQSPFY
+3061 AGQSPFY
-3069 KAVAEEFDNAVNR
+3069 RAVAAEFDNAVNR

-3093 RIRKSDNAVLRTLTM
+3093 RIRKADNAILRTLTM

-3130 KRKGADSKAQRT
+3130 KRTGASSKTQRT
-3142 ARAATGA
+3142 ARAAMGA
-3149 AFLAWIINAAWTA
+3149 AFLAWIVNAAWTA
-3162 GVNFLVNLAKK
+3162 GVNFLVNLAKT
-3173 KGANY
+3173 KGKNY

-3186 AQSVLGNMASDMVS
+3186 AESVLGKMATDMIS

-3210 ELAGAIGSAI
+3210 ELAGALGSAV

-3229 VPGIEQLN
+3229 APGIEQLN
-3237 DILESIIS
+3237 DTLESIINS
-3245 SDKNT
+3245 SKSLKKLLTD
-3250 MLIEAVNI
+3250 AVNI
-3258 GRQGGDVIA
+3258 GRQGGDVLA
-3267 YLNEHR
+3267 YLNSHR
-3273 ADLIGEIKDVA
+3273 ADIIGGIKDVA
-3284 MTAATYLGGI
+3284 ATAVTYFPGLPV
-3294 SANNVEAYLLGVLN
+3294 NNVEAYLAGLIS
-3308 WTLPGIATAYED
+3308 WALPSVGTAYED
-3320 MFETPDK
+3320 LFETPEK
-3327 ASLSGLEGDA
+3327 ADLSGLEGDA
-3337 LVTRVEDILASRLED
+3337 LVTRVTDILGGRLDD
-3352 VSEPAAQTVATLYAA
+3352 VSEKAAEDIATLYAA
-3367 GYTEALPSGIPK
+3367 GYSEALPAGVPTQI
-3379 QVTVTDKKTD
+3379 TVTDKDTD

-3396 DAYQQQFFGQV
+3396 DAYQRQFFERV

-3413 RAVNELVLM
+3413 RAVDDLVAM
-3422 PEFETA
+3422 PEYEQA
-3428 SPEDQAKML
+3428 SPDEQVKML
-3437 SQIYR
+3437 NQIYR

-3452 VEKYSPPSTMA
+3452 IEKYSPPSTIA
-3463 EAAEDIASGRTLAE
+3463 EAAEDIADGRTLAE

-3495 TDEGLDYEQALDV
+3495 TDEGLGYEQALDV
-3508 AETLDDLGDD
+3508 AETVNELGDD
-3518 ATSVERYLA
+3518 STAVERYLA
-3527 VARMPLPEDEK
+3527 VAQMPIPEDEK
-3538 ELALRGVMTDSAY
+3538 ELALRGIMTDSAY
-3551 AKYETARSAGIDTL
+3551 SKYETARAAGIDTL